1 MKKQKLII
9 VFLMAIMMI
18 LVSANEVK
26 AATRVTFSE
35 LENGRNL
42 YCIAGGAHLKD
53 SMEVRAKRNVTTTVN
68 GVTTTKTEYKYV
80 EAGIR
85 NYYRAS
91 GTKTINSSF
100 KSTKNERIA
109 AYLLYKGA
117 GYNSSVQGVIWHHTG
132 VFTKALRTSVTAN
145 GDARSRKGD
154 NRALY
159 NEAVRQANEKGASIS
174 LGSGI
179 KQASSKTQTDGTKVG
194 EKEEVIEDYKVGATS
209 DETNVKSDVV
219 ESFKVAASS
228 KSGDKATITGNKATI
243 ATENYKIGP
252 MSVKYNGTID
262 KVTLEYTGGGST
274 NKVQIEQ
281 GGKTFTDVSQIKSNT
296 KFYLINKTEKQ
307 VSKVKIHVFKKH
319 KYQKVK
325 YRTLRGS
332 YTKADIPSGWTY
344 VSGKYNSP
352 QSLLKIEK
360 VEEKTEETGA
370 EFTFNLKVKKGD
382 LELIKIGTYGI
393 DGETKTEKLE
403 GMKFKVYCNTLEKWV
418 KKIET
423 KVVTFGEFKEAQE
436 FTTDANGVISIKGLY
451 AAGFGNENYVYTLV
465 ETEGNKGYY
474 IDPIRISKT
483 SSDIKEDQDQK
494 IGHMQIDGKNYCSIE
509 NVTVFS
515 KNTNKI
521 EITDDRTSGDL
532 IIEKRDYTI
541 ENDESIKEEDKLKLQ
556 GAQFKIKL
564 VKSEAQFDEKGGLD
578 EKGKYIENKWLMS
591 NDKGT
596 YDYVDLTHD
605 KYLTGEDDPSKAGI
619 FETDENGK
627 IEIKGIV
634 NGTYEIY
641 EVKAPKGYDITKQD
655 KYDPEKQWVNCG
667 EVNISTKENKVTY
680 KILNKKI
687 ITKLEG
693 FVWID
698 GQPKGDKYDYIYK
711 EGSEDKLLGSSKD
724 IRDIDVELRKV
735 DGTLLATTKTVNGR
749 YEFIQK
755 DSGEDRNIYYWDLIN
770 SYVLFKYD
778 NDTYIAVDPFTGKEL
793 PINSKA
799 QEYQI
804 TAPKLNDQTIKDKK
818 DNAYPGEAVT
828 YKSSKTINDYKEIL
842 ENNKNISTGNY
853 SSDTL
858 KTTPLTGYY
867 NEDNYTVEHIN
878 LGLMP
883 KEKPTASVKT
893 HLAYSKVNMNGFKY
907 RYNYDEVLPG
917 TTGQQVDPIYPTEQE
932 QVSPRYYQFDK
943 VYPSD
948 ILAYQNDKNNN
959 KLAVYIVYRID
970 IFNTTPAEGDPNIY
984 KEEKMYINNLKVT
997 DFAGEFENT
1006 EGKKR
1011 EYFEIDTT
1019 QLDNDLDPSE
1029 QQKTISA
1036 WSEDG
1041 TLTDKAKDSINEDG
1055 IEAGKCKSVYVQFK
1069 MKDDLLDDFINKKVD
1084 QITPFKTTLNAY
1096 HEYLRTDNVW
1106 DEDGSAK
1113 QYEGAR
1119 QSNYPDRNEQT
1130 NKKYFVHR
1138 SIDIEETCNNLY
1150 LKFNLP
1156 EKQRTISGTVFEDTA
1171 TKENLDGNKNLG
1183 NGIYDNQE
1191 NTVKTVKVDL
1201 VTKTENDTYE
1211 TAKLYQLD
1219 ENGKVVRD
1227 ENGNIKTGTAV
1238 VEKGTEQDGTYKF
1251 EGVIPGYYYVRFTYG
1266 NGTQKIVDTN
1276 QKEIDNVN
1284 SVEYKST
1291 IITDGSIKNAMEAKD
1306 YKVINYVGSNML
1318 NDENKE
1324 YLKKAEWYKYTKQE
1338 DINNFTRYSTAVD
1351 DTKQRADIEKEA
1363 YSDNEY
1369 KLNEKKDNKDINA
1382 YTPKTGISIE
1392 NDQNLAGNEN
1402 INEFSNFNF
1411 GIITFPKTEITPV
1424 KEITNVKLTNQVG
1437 TVMTTGN
1444 PVDEPQYISDLSKLS
1459 ETGTT
1464 SAKAELD
1471 PNLIHGTQL
1480 ETTYKI
1486 TITNK
1491 SQLDYEGDSYYKYGE
1506 DAVDL
1511 KGVKVTEVEDY
1522 IDKKYKTNVE
1532 DLKDISSKIGELQ
1545 KDGTLKVT
1553 SEETNIEFKKKAP
1566 ETTGDQTSESTTT
1579 ENTQQN
1585 SEGSTTTTKTDTL
1598 SVKGWNRLKVGESQT
1613 VEYTA
1618 VATIASTADDLVYEN
1633 QARVVSMK
1641 LDKLIEL
1648 NAISENNDYWQ
1659 KTDNTIITIVPN
1671 TGKDKSNT
1679 YWIAGTI
1686 ALIVLGAGFV
1696 ILKKKVLK

>member
-9 VFLMAIMMI
+9 VFLMAIMII

-91 GTKTINSSF
+91 SIKTISSSF

-159 NEAVRQANEKGASIS
+159 NEAVRQAEEKGASIS

-194 EKEEVIEDYKVGATS
+194 EKEESIEDYKVGATT
-209 DETNVKSDVV
+209 DETNIKSDVV

-228 KSGDKATITGNKATI
+228 SKSAGKATIT
-243 ATENYKIGP
+243 TENYKVGP

-262 KVTLEYTGGGST
+262 KVTLEYTDGSKT
-274 NKVQIEQ
+274 DKVQIEQ
-281 GGKTFTDVSQIKSNT
+281 DGKTFTDVSKIKSNT
-296 KFYLINKTEKQ
+296 NFYLINKTEKQ

-352 QSLLKIEK
+352 QGLLKIEK
-360 VEEKTEETGA
+360 VEEKTENTEK

-418 KKIET
+418 KQVGDE
-423 KVVTFGEFKEAQE
+423 VTFGEFKEAQE

-532 IIEKRDYTI
+532 VIEKRDYTI
-541 ENDESIKEEDKLKLQ
+541 ENDKSIEDKLKLQ

-641 EVKAPKGYDITKQD
+641 EVKAPKGYDITKQEG
-655 KYDPEKQWVNCG
+655 YDPEKQWVNCG
-667 EVNISTKENKVTY
+667 KVNISTTENKVTY

-711 EGSEDKLLGSSKD
+711 DGSNDKLLDLDK
-724 IRDIDVELRKV
+724 DIDVELRKV

-749 YEFIQK
+749 YEFTK
-755 DSGEDRNIYYWDLIN
+755 TNKGEDIYYWDLIN

-778 NDTYIAVDPFTGKEL
+778 NDTYIAVDPFTGEEL

-842 ENNKNISTGNY
+842 ENNKNISSGNY

-917 TTGQQVDPIYPTEQE
+917 TNGQQVDPIYPTEQE

-1084 QITPFKTTLNAY
+1084 EITPFKTTLNAY

-1119 QSNYPDRNEQT
+1119 QSNYADRNEQT

-1138 SIDIEETCNNLY
+1138 SKDIEETCNNLY
-1150 LKFNLP
+1150 LKFKLP
-1156 EKQRTISGTVFEDTA
+1156 KKQRTISGTVFEDTA
-1171 TKENLDGNKNLG
+1171 TDDSKNNNQNLG
-1183 NGIYDNQE
+1183 NGIYDDKE
-1191 NTVKTVKVDL
+1191 STVQSVKVDL
-1201 VTKTENDTYE
+1201 VTPIGNNQYE

-1219 ENGKVVRD
+1219 ENGKVAHD

-1238 VEKGTEQDGTYKF
+1238 VSGTERAGTYKF

-1266 NGTQKIVDTN
+1266 NGDQKIIPISGD
-1276 QKEIDNVN
+1276 EIAVQ

-1291 IITDGSIKNAMEAKD
+1291 IITDDNIKTAMK
-1306 YKVINYVGSNML
+1306 NGN
-1318 NDENKE
+1318 NT
-1324 YLKKAEWYKYTKQE
+1324 EWYKYMGSTK
-1338 DINNFTRYSTAVD
+1338 YSTAVD
-1351 DTKQRADIEKEA
+1351 DTTQRAEIEG
-1363 YSDNEY
+1363 DNSY
-1369 KLNEKKDNKDINA
+1369 KLGKAKTSQLINA
-1382 YTPKTGISIE
+1382 YTPRTGISIE
-1392 NDQNLAGNEN
+1392 NDKNLAGVEH
-1402 INEFSNFNF
+1402 IEKFDGFNF

-1459 ETGTT
+1459 KTGTT

-1480 ETTYKI
+1480 ETTYRI
-1486 TITNK
+1486 TITNN
-1491 SQLDYEGDSYYKYGE
+1491 SQWDYGTVNKDGTITNDNYYKYGE
-1506 DAVDL
+1506 TNDQEL

-1545 KDGTLKVT
+1545 KDGTLNVT
-1553 SEETNIEFKKKAP
+1553 NEKTDIKFKKKAP
-1566 ETTGDQTSESTTT
+1566 ETTGNQTSESTTT
-1579 ENTQQN
+1579 ENTEQN

-1598 SVKGWNRLKVGESQT
+1598 SVTGWNRLKVGESQI

-1648 NAISENNDYWQ
+1648 NAIRENDYWK

>member
-9 VFLMAIMMI
+9 VFLIAIMMI

-68 GVTTTKTEYKYV
+68 GVTTTKTEYEYV

-85 NYYRAS
+85 NYYSAS
-91 GTKTINSSF
+91 GIKTISSSF

-159 NEAVRQANEKGASIS
+159 NEAVRQAEEKGASIS

-194 EKEEVIEDYKVGATS
+194 EKEESIEDYKVGATS
-209 DETNVKSDVV
+209 DETNIKSDVV

-228 KSGDKATITGNKATI
+228 SKSAGKATIT
-243 ATENYKIGP
+243 TENYKVGP

-262 KVTLEYTGGGST
+262 KVTLEYTDGSKT
-274 NKVQIEQ
+274 DKVQIEQ
-281 GGKTFTDVSQIKSNT
+281 DGKTFTDVSKIKSNT
-296 KFYLINKTEKQ
+296 NFYLINKTEKQ

-332 YTKADIPSGWTY
+332 YTKADLPSGWTY

-360 VEEKTEETGA
+360 VEEKTENTEK

-418 KKIET
+418 KQVGDE
-423 KVVTFGEFKEAQE
+423 VTFGEFKEAQE

-494 IGHMQIDGKNYCSIE
+494 IGHMQIDGKNYCTIE

-532 IIEKRDYTI
+532 VIEKRDYTI
-541 ENDESIKEEDKLKLQ
+541 ENDKSIEDKLKLQ

-605 KYLTGEDDPSKAGI
+605 KYLTGEDDPSKADI

-627 IEIKGIV
+627 IEIKGII

-711 EGSEDKLLGSSKD
+711 DGSNDKLLDLDK
-724 IRDIDVELRKV
+724 DIDVELRKV

-749 YEFIQK
+749 YEFTK
-755 DSGEDRNIYYWDLIN
+755 TNKGEDIYYWDLIN

-842 ENNKNISTGNY
+842 ENNKNISSGNY

-932 QVSPRYYQFDK
+932 QVSKKYYTFDK

-948 ILAYQNDKNNN
+948 IIAYQAKNAD
-959 KLAVYIVYRID
+959 LAVYIVYRID
-970 IFNTTPAEGDPNIY
+970 IFNTTPVEGDPNLY

-1011 EYFEIDTT
+1011 NYFEIDTT

-1084 QITPFKTTLNAY
+1084 EITPFKTTLNAY

-1119 QSNYPDRNEQT
+1119 QSTYADRNEQT

-1171 TKENLDGNKNLG
+1171 TDDSKNNNQNLG
-1183 NGIYDNQE
+1183 NGIYDDKE
-1191 NTVKTVKVDL
+1191 STVQSVKVDL
-1201 VTKTENDTYE
+1201 VTPIGNNQYE

-1219 ENGKVVRD
+1219 ENGKVAHD

-1238 VEKGTEQDGTYKF
+1238 VSGTERAGTYKF

-1266 NGTQKIVDTN
+1266 NGDQKIIPISGD
-1276 QKEIDNVN
+1276 EIAVQ

-1291 IITDGSIKNAMEAKD
+1291 IITDDNIKTAMK
-1306 YKVINYVGSNML
+1306 NGN
-1318 NDENKE
+1318 NT
-1324 YLKKAEWYKYTKQE
+1324 EWYKYMGSTK
-1338 DINNFTRYSTAVD
+1338 YSTAVD
-1351 DTKQRADIEKEA
+1351 DTTQRAEIEG
-1363 YSDNEY
+1363 DNSY
-1369 KLNEKKDNKDINA
+1369 KLGKAKTSQLINA
-1382 YTPKTGISIE
+1382 YTPRTGISIE
-1392 NDQNLAGNEN
+1392 NDKNLAGVEH
-1402 INEFSNFNF
+1402 IEKFDGFNF

-1459 ETGTT
+1459 KTGTT

-1480 ETTYKI
+1480 ETTYRI
-1486 TITNK
+1486 TITNN
-1491 SQLDYEGDSYYKYGE
+1491 SQWDYGTVNKDGTITNDNYYKYGE
-1506 DAVDL
+1506 TNDQEL
-1511 KGVKVTEVEDY
+1511 KGVEVTEVEDY

-1545 KDGTLKVT
+1545 KDGTLNVT
-1553 SEETNIEFKKKAP
+1553 NEKTDIKFKKKAP
-1566 ETTGDQTSESTTT
+1566 ETTGNQTSESTTT
-1579 ENTQQN
+1579 ENTEQN

-1598 SVKGWNRLKVGESQT
+1598 SVTGWNRLKVGESQI

-1648 NAISENNDYWQ
+1648 NAIRENDYWK

-1686 ALIVLGAGFV
+1686 ALIVLGAEFV

>member
-91 GTKTINSSF
+91 GTKTISSSF

-159 NEAVRQANEKGASIS
+159 NEAVRQAEEKGASIS

-194 EKEEVIEDYKVGATS
+194 EKEESIEDYKVGATS
-209 DETNVKSDVV
+209 DETNIKSDVV

-228 KSGDKATITGNKATI
+228 SKSAGKATIT
-243 ATENYKIGP
+243 TENYKVGP
-252 MSVKYNGTID
+252 MNVKYNGTID
-262 KVTLEYTGGGST
+262 KVTLEYTDGSKT
-274 NKVQIEQ
+274 DKVQIEQ
-281 GGKTFTDVSQIKSNT
+281 DGKTFTDVSKIKSNT
-296 KFYLINKTEKQ
+296 NFYLINKTEKQ

-332 YTKADIPSGWTY
+332 YTKADLPSGWTY

-360 VEEKTEETGA
+360 VEEKTENTEK

-382 LELIKIGTYGI
+382 VELIKIGTYGI

-418 KKIET
+418 KQVGDE
-423 KVVTFGEFKEAQE
+423 VTFGEFKEAQE

-494 IGHMQIDGKNYCSIE
+494 IGHMQIDGKNYCTIE

-532 IIEKRDYTI
+532 VIEKRDYTI
-541 ENDESIKEEDKLKLQ
+541 ENDKSIEDKLKLQ

-641 EVKAPKGYDITKQD
+641 EVKAPKGYDITKQEG
-655 KYDPEKQWVNCG
+655 YDPEKQWVNCG

-711 EGSEDKLLGSSKD
+711 DGSNDKLLDLDK
-724 IRDIDVELRKV
+724 DIDVELRKV

-749 YEFIQK
+749 YEFTK
-755 DSGEDRNIYYWDLIN
+755 TNKGEDIYYWDLIN

-842 ENNKNISTGNY
+842 ENNKNISSGNY

-932 QVSPRYYQFDK
+932 QVSKKYYTFDK

-948 ILAYQNDKNNN
+948 IIAYQAKNAD
-959 KLAVYIVYRID
+959 LAVYIVYRID
-970 IFNTTPAEGDPNIY
+970 IFNTTPVEGDPNLY

-1011 EYFEIDTT
+1011 NYFEIDTT

-1069 MKDDLLDDFINKKVD
+1069 MKDDLLDDFINKKV
-1084 QITPFKTTLNAY
+1084 QEITPFKTTLNAY

-1119 QSNYPDRNEQT
+1119 QSTYADRNEQT

-1156 EKQRTISGTVFEDTA
+1156 EKQRTISGIVFEDTA
-1171 TKENLDGNKNLG
+1171 TDDSKNDNQNLG
-1183 NGIYDNQE
+1183 NGIYDDKE
-1191 NTVKTVKVDL
+1191 STVQSVKVDL
-1201 VTKTENDTYE
+1201 VTPIENNQYE

-1219 ENGKVVRD
+1219 ENGKVAHD

-1238 VEKGTEQDGTYKF
+1238 VSGTERAGTYKF

-1266 NGTQKIVDTN
+1266 NGDQKIIPISGD
-1276 QKEIDNVN
+1276 EIAVQ

-1291 IITDGSIKNAMEAKD
+1291 IITDDNIKAAMK
-1306 YKVINYVGSNML
+1306 NGN
-1318 NDENKE
+1318 NT
-1324 YLKKAEWYKYTKQE
+1324 EWYKYMGSTK
-1338 DINNFTRYSTAVD
+1338 YSTAVD
-1351 DTKQRADIEKEA
+1351 DTTQRAEIEG
-1363 YSDNEY
+1363 DNSY
-1369 KLNEKKDNKDINA
+1369 KLGKAKTSQLINA
-1382 YTPKTGISIE
+1382 YTPRTGISIE
-1392 NDQNLAGNEN
+1392 NDKNLAGVEH
-1402 INEFSNFNF
+1402 IEKFDGFNF

-1459 ETGTT
+1459 KTGTT

-1480 ETTYKI
+1480 ETTYRI
-1486 TITNK
+1486 TITNN
-1491 SQLDYEGDSYYKYGE
+1491 SQYDYGTVNKDGTITNDNYYKYGE
-1506 DAVDL
+1506 TNDQEL
-1511 KGVKVTEVEDY
+1511 KGVEVTEVEDY

-1545 KDGTLKVT
+1545 KDGTLNVT
-1553 SEETNIEFKKKAP
+1553 NEKTDIKFKKKAP
-1566 ETTGDQTSESTTT
+1566 ETTSDQTSESTTT

-1598 SVKGWNRLKVGESQT
+1598 SVTGWNRLEVGESQT

-1618 VATIASTADDLVYEN
+1618 VATISSTADDLVYEN

-1648 NAISENNDYWQ
+1648 NAIREDDYWK

-1696 ILKKKVLK
+1696 ILKKKVLE

>member
-91 GTKTINSSF
+91 SIKTISSSF

-159 NEAVRQANEKGASIS
+159 NEAVRQAEEKGASIS

-194 EKEEVIEDYKVGATS
+194 EKEESIEDYKVGATT
-209 DETNVKSDVV
+209 DETNIKSDVV

-228 KSGDKATITGNKATI
+228 SKSAGKATIT
-243 ATENYKIGP
+243 TENYKVGP

-262 KVTLEYTGGGST
+262 KVTLEYTDGSKT
-274 NKVQIEQ
+274 DKVQIEQ
-281 GGKTFTDVSQIKSNT
+281 DGKTFTDVSKIKSNT
-296 KFYLINKTEKQ
+296 NFYLINKTEKQ

-352 QSLLKIEK
+352 QGLLKIEK
-360 VEEKTEETGA
+360 VEEKTENTEK

-418 KKIET
+418 KQVGDE
-423 KVVTFGEFKEAQE
+423 VTFGEFKEAQE

-532 IIEKRDYTI
+532 VIEKRDYTI
-541 ENDESIKEEDKLKLQ
+541 ENDKSIEDKLKLQ

-564 VKSEAQFDEKGGLD
+564 VKSEAQFDEKGGLN

-596 YDYVDLTHD
+596 DFIDLTHD
-605 KYLTGEDDPSKAGI
+605 KYLTEGDDPSKAGI

-641 EVKAPKGYDITKQD
+641 EVKAPKGYDITKQEG
-655 KYDPEKQWVNCG
+655 YDPEKQWVNCG
-667 EVNISTKENKVTY
+667 KVNISTKENKVTY

-711 EGSEDKLLGSSKD
+711 DGSNDKLLDLDK
-724 IRDIDVELRKV
+724 DIDVELRKV

-778 NDTYIAVDPFTGKEL
+778 NDTYIAVDPFTGEEL

-842 ENNKNISTGNY
+842 ENNKNISSGNY

-878 LGLMP
+878 LGLMS
-883 KEKPTASVKT
+883 KEIPTASVKT

-917 TTGQQVDPIYPTEQE
+917 TTGQQVEPIYPTEQE
-932 QVSPRYYQFDK
+932 QVSKKYYTFDK

-948 ILAYQNDKNNN
+948 IIAYQAKNAD
-959 KLAVYIVYRID
+959 LAVYIVYRID
-970 IFNTTPAEGDPNIY
+970 IFNTTPVEGDPNLY

-1011 EYFEIDTT
+1011 NYFEIDTT

-1041 TLTDKAKDSINEDG
+1041 TLTDKAKDFINEDG

-1084 QITPFKTTLNAY
+1084 EITPFKTTLNAY

-1119 QSNYPDRNEQT
+1119 QSTYADRNEQT

-1171 TKENLDGNKNLG
+1171 TDDSKNNNQNLG
-1183 NGIYDNQE
+1183 NGIYDDKE
-1191 NTVKTVKVDL
+1191 STVQSVKVDL
-1201 VTKTENDTYE
+1201 VTPKENNQYE
-1211 TAKLYQLD
+1211 TVKLYQLD
-1219 ENGKVVRD
+1219 ENGKVAHD

-1238 VEKGTEQDGTYKF
+1238 VSGTERAGTYKF

-1266 NGTQKIVDTN
+1266 NGDQKIIPISGD
-1276 QKEIDNVN
+1276 EIAVQ

-1291 IITDGSIKNAMEAKD
+1291 IITDDNIKTAMK
-1306 YKVINYVGSNML
+1306 NGN
-1318 NDENKE
+1318 NT
-1324 YLKKAEWYKYTKQE
+1324 EWYKYMGSTK
-1338 DINNFTRYSTAVD
+1338 YSTAVD
-1351 DTKQRADIEKEA
+1351 DTTQRAEIEG
-1363 YSDNEY
+1363 DNSY
-1369 KLNEKKDNKDINA
+1369 KLVKGKAETKTSQLINA
-1382 YTPKTGISIE
+1382 YTPRTGISIE
-1392 NDQNLAGNEN
+1392 NDKNLAGIEH
-1402 INEFSNFNF
+1402 IEKFDGFNF

-1444 PVDEPQYISDLSKLS
+1444 PADEPQYISDLSRIKS
-1459 ETGTT
+1459 KTGATK
-1464 SAKAELD
+1464 AKAELD

-1486 TITNK
+1486 TITNN
-1491 SQLDYEGDSYYKYGE
+1491 SRLDYGTVNKDGTITWNDSYYKYGE
-1506 DAVDL
+1506 ANPKEL
-1511 KGVKVTEVEDY
+1511 KGVEVTEVEDY
-1522 IDKKYKTNVE
+1522 IDKKYKTN
-1532 DLKDISSKIGELQ
+1532 DGDIKDISSKIEQLQ
-1545 KDGTLKVT
+1545 ENGKFKTIDGGTI
-1553 SEETNIEFKKKAP
+1553 NITKKAP
-1566 ETTGDQTSESTTT
+1566 ETTGDQTSKSTTT

-1598 SVKGWNRLKVGESQT
+1598 SVTGWNRLKVGESQT

-1648 NAISENNDYWQ
+1648 NAENDYW
-1659 KTDNTIITIVPN
+1659 KNTDNTMITIVPN

>member
-9 VFLMAIMMI
+9 VFLMAIMII

-91 GTKTINSSF
+91 SIKTISSSF

-159 NEAVRQANEKGASIS
+159 NEAVRQAEEKGASIS

-194 EKEEVIEDYKVGATS
+194 EKEESIEDYKVGATT
-209 DETNVKSDVV
+209 DETNIKSDVV

-228 KSGDKATITGNKATI
+228 SKSAGKATIT
-243 ATENYKIGP
+243 TENYKVGP

-262 KVTLEYTGGGST
+262 KVTLEYTDGSKT
-274 NKVQIEQ
+274 DKVQIEQ
-281 GGKTFTDVSQIKSNT
+281 DGKTFTDVSKIKSNT
-296 KFYLINKTEKQ
+296 NFYLINKTEKQ

-332 YTKADIPSGWTY
+332 YTKADIPSGWTC

-352 QSLLKIEK
+352 QGLLKIEK
-360 VEEKTEETGA
+360 VEEKTENTEK

-418 KKIET
+418 KQVGDE
-423 KVVTFGEFKEAQE
+423 VTFGEFKEAQE

-494 IGHMQIDGKNYCSIE
+494 IGYMQIDGKNYCTIE

-532 IIEKRDYTI
+532 VIEKRDYTI
-541 ENDESIKEEDKLKLQ
+541 ENDKSIEDKLKLQ

-564 VKSEAQFDEKGGLD
+564 VKSEAQFDEKGGLN

-641 EVKAPKGYDITKQD
+641 EVKAPKGYDITKQEG
-655 KYDPEKQWVNCG
+655 YDPEKQWVNCG
-667 EVNISTKENKVTY
+667 KVNISTTENKVTY

-711 EGSEDKLLGSSKD
+711 DGSNDKLLDLDK
-724 IRDIDVELRKV
+724 DIDVELRKV

-749 YEFIQK
+749 YEFTK
-755 DSGEDRNIYYWDLIN
+755 TNKGEDIYYWDLIN

-778 NDTYIAVDPFTGKEL
+778 NDTYIAVDPFTGEEL

-842 ENNKNISTGNY
+842 ENNKNISSGNY

-867 NEDNYTVEHIN
+867 NEDHYTVEHIN

-917 TTGQQVDPIYPTEQE
+917 TTGQQVEPIYPTEQE
-932 QVSPRYYQFDK
+932 QVSKKYYTFDK

-948 ILAYQNDKNNN
+948 IIAYQAKNAD
-959 KLAVYIVYRID
+959 LAVYIVYRID
-970 IFNTTPAEGDPNIY
+970 IFNTTPVEGDPNLY

-1011 EYFEIDTT
+1011 NYFEIDTT

-1084 QITPFKTTLNAY
+1084 EITPFKTTLNAY

-1113 QYEGAR
+1113 QYESAR
-1119 QSNYPDRNEQT
+1119 QSTYADRNEQT

-1171 TKENLDGNKNLG
+1171 TDDSKNNNQNLG
-1183 NGIYDNQE
+1183 NGIYDDKE
-1191 NTVKTVKVDL
+1191 STVQSVKVDL
-1201 VTKTENDTYE
+1201 VTPIGNNQYE

-1219 ENGKVVRD
+1219 ENGKVAHD

-1238 VEKGTEQDGTYKF
+1238 VSGTERAGTYKF

-1266 NGTQKIVDTN
+1266 NGDQKIIPISGD
-1276 QKEIDNVN
+1276 EIAVQ

-1291 IITDGSIKNAMEAKD
+1291 IITDDNIKTAMK
-1306 YKVINYVGSNML
+1306 NGN
-1318 NDENKE
+1318 NT
-1324 YLKKAEWYKYTKQE
+1324 EWYKYMGSTK
-1338 DINNFTRYSTAVD
+1338 YSTAVD
-1351 DTKQRADIEKEA
+1351 DTTQRAEIEG
-1363 YSDNEY
+1363 DNSY
-1369 KLNEKKDNKDINA
+1369 KLGKAKTSQLINA
-1382 YTPKTGISIE
+1382 YTPRTGISIE
-1392 NDQNLAGNEN
+1392 NDKNLAGVEH
-1402 INEFSNFNF
+1402 IEKFDGFNF

-1459 ETGTT
+1459 KTGTT

-1480 ETTYKI
+1480 ETTYRI
-1486 TITNK
+1486 TITNN
-1491 SQLDYEGDSYYKYGE
+1491 SQWDYGTVNKDGTITNDNYYKYGE
-1506 DAVDL
+1506 TNDQEL
-1511 KGVKVTEVEDY
+1511 KGVEVTEVEDY

-1532 DLKDISSKIGELQ
+1532 DLKDISSKIGKLQ
-1545 KDGTLKVT
+1545 KDGTLNVT
-1553 SEETNIEFKKKAP
+1553 NEKTDIKFKKKAP
-1566 ETTGDQTSESTTT
+1566 ETTGDQTSKSTTT
-1579 ENTQQN
+1579 ENTKQN

-1598 SVKGWNRLKVGESQT
+1598 SVTGWNRLKVGESQT

-1648 NAISENNDYWQ
+1648 NAENDYW
-1659 KTDNTIITIVPN
+1659 KNTDNTMITIVPN

>member
-26 AATRVTFSE
+26 AATKVTFSE

-68 GVTTTKTEYKYV
+68 GVTTTKTEYEYV

-85 NYYRAS
+85 NYYSAS
-91 GTKTINSSF
+91 GIKTISSSF

-159 NEAVRQANEKGASIS
+159 NEAVRQAEEKGASIS

-194 EKEEVIEDYKVGATS
+194 EKEESIEDYKVGTTS
-209 DETNVKSDVV
+209 DETNIKSDVV

-228 KSGDKATITGNKATI
+228 SKSAGKATIT
-243 ATENYKIGP
+243 TENYKVGP

-262 KVTLEYTGGGST
+262 KVTLEYTDGSKT
-274 NKVQIEQ
+274 DKVQIEQ
-281 GGKTFTDVSQIKSNT
+281 DGKTFTDVSKIKSNT
-296 KFYLINKTEKQ
+296 NFYLINKTEKQ

-332 YTKADIPSGWTY
+332 YTKADLPSGWTY

-360 VEEKTEETGA
+360 VEEKTENTEK

-418 KKIET
+418 KQVGDE
-423 KVVTFGEFKEAQE
+423 VTFGEFKEAQE

-494 IGHMQIDGKNYCSIE
+494 IGHMQIDGKTYCTIE

-711 EGSEDKLLGSSKD
+711 DGSNDKLLDLDK
-724 IRDIDVELRKV
+724 DIDVELRKV

-749 YEFIQK
+749 YEFTK
-755 DSGEDRNIYYWDLIN
+755 TNKGEDIYYWDLIN

-842 ENNKNISTGNY
+842 ENNKNISSGNY

-932 QVSPRYYQFDK
+932 QVSKKYYTFDK

-948 ILAYQNDKNNN
+948 IIAYQAKNAD
-959 KLAVYIVYRID
+959 LAVYIVYRID
-970 IFNTTPAEGDPNIY
+970 IFNTTPVEGDPNLY
-984 KEEKMYINNLKVT
+984 KEERMYINNLKVT
-997 DFAGEFENT
+997 DFAGKFKNKDGEMH
-1006 EGKKR
+1006 
-1011 EYFEIDTT
+1011 EYFAIDTT

-1069 MKDDLLDDFINKKVD
+1069 MKDELLDDFINKKV
-1084 QITPFKTTLNAY
+1084 QEITPFKTTLNAY

-1113 QYEGAR
+1113 QYEDAR
-1119 QSNYPDRNEQT
+1119 QSTYADRNEQT

-1171 TKENLDGNKNLG
+1171 TDDSKNDNQNLG
-1183 NGIYDNQE
+1183 NGIYDDDKE
-1191 NTVKTVKVDL
+1191 STVQSVKVDL
-1201 VTKTENDTYE
+1201 VTPIENNQYE

-1219 ENGKVVRD
+1219 ESGKVAHD

-1238 VEKGTEQDGTYKF
+1238 VLGTERAGTYKF

-1266 NGTQKIVDTN
+1266 NGDQKIIPISPISGD
-1276 QKEIDNVN
+1276 EIAVQ

-1291 IITDGSIKNAMEAKD
+1291 IITDDNIKTAMK
-1306 YKVINYVGSNML
+1306 NGN
-1318 NDENKE
+1318 NT
-1324 YLKKAEWYKYTKQE
+1324 EWYKYMGSTK
-1338 DINNFTRYSTAVD
+1338 YSTAVD
-1351 DTKQRADIEKEA
+1351 DTTQRAEIEG
-1363 YSDNEY
+1363 DNSY
-1369 KLNEKKDNKDINA
+1369 KLGKAKTSQLINA
-1382 YTPKTGISIE
+1382 YTPRTGISIE
-1392 NDQNLAGNEN
+1392 NDKKLAGVEH
-1402 INEFSNFNF
+1402 IEKFDGFNF

-1459 ETGTT
+1459 KTGGTT

-1480 ETTYKI
+1480 ETTYRI
-1486 TITNK
+1486 TITNT
-1491 SQLDYEGDSYYKYGE
+1491 SELDYGTVNENGTITWNDSYYKYGE
-1506 DAVDL
+1506 ANQKEL
-1511 KGVKVTEVEDY
+1511 KGVEVTEVEDY
-1522 IDKKYKTNVE
+1522 IDKKYKTN
-1532 DLKDISSKIGELQ
+1532 DGDFKDISSKIGELQ
-1545 KDGTLKVT
+1545 KDGKFNVT
-1553 SEETNIEFKKKAP
+1553 SESKDIKINKKSP
-1566 ETTGDQTSESTTT
+1566 EITGDQTSESTTT
-1579 ENTQQN
+1579 ENIQQN
-1585 SEGSTTTTKTDTL
+1585 SDGSTTTTKTDTL
-1598 SVKGWNRLKVGESQT
+1598 SVTGWNRLKVGESQT

-1648 NAISENNDYWQ
+1648 QAGNEKNWKDTT
-1659 KTDNTIITIVPN
+1659 KTIITIVPN

>member
-91 GTKTINSSF
+91 SIKTISSSF

-159 NEAVRQANEKGASIS
+159 NEAVRQAEEKGASIS

-194 EKEEVIEDYKVGATS
+194 EKEESIEDYKVGATT
-209 DETNVKSDVV
+209 DETNIKSDVV

-228 KSGDKATITGNKATI
+228 SKSAGKATIT
-243 ATENYKIGP
+243 TENYKVGP

-262 KVTLEYTGGGST
+262 KVTLEYTDGSKT
-274 NKVQIEQ
+274 DKVQIEQ
-281 GGKTFTDVSQIKSNT
+281 DGKTFTDVSKIKSNT
-296 KFYLINKTEKQ
+296 NFYLINKTEKQ

-352 QSLLKIEK
+352 QGLLKIEK
-360 VEEKTEETGA
+360 VEEKTENTEK

-418 KKIET
+418 KQVGDE
-423 KVVTFGEFKEAQE
+423 VTFGEFKEAQE

-532 IIEKRDYTI
+532 VIEKRDYTI
-541 ENDESIKEEDKLKLQ
+541 ENDKSIEDKLKLQ

-641 EVKAPKGYDITKQD
+641 EVKAPKGYDITKQEG
-655 KYDPEKQWVNCG
+655 YDPEKQWVNSG
-667 EVNISTKENKVTY
+667 KVNISTTENKVTY

-711 EGSEDKLLGSSKD
+711 DGSNDKLLDLDK
-724 IRDIDVELRKV
+724 DIDVELRKV

-749 YEFIQK
+749 YEFTK
-755 DSGEDRNIYYWDLIN
+755 TNKGEDIYYWDLIN

-842 ENNKNISTGNY
+842 KNNKNISSGNY

-917 TTGQQVDPIYPTEQE
+917 TKGQQVDPIYPTEQE
-932 QVSPRYYQFDK
+932 QVSKKYYTFDK

-948 ILAYQNDKNNN
+948 IIAYQAKNAD
-959 KLAVYIVYRID
+959 LAVYIVYRID
-970 IFNTTPAEGDPNIY
+970 IFNTTPVEGDPNLY

-1011 EYFEIDTT
+1011 NYFEIDTT

-1084 QITPFKTTLNAY
+1084 EITPFKTTLNAY

-1119 QSNYPDRNEQT
+1119 QSTYADRNEQT

-1171 TKENLDGNKNLG
+1171 TDDSKNNNQNLG
-1183 NGIYDNQE
+1183 NGIYDDKE
-1191 NTVKTVKVDL
+1191 STVQSVKVDL
-1201 VTKTENDTYE
+1201 VTPIGNNQYE

-1219 ENGKVVRD
+1219 ENGKVAHD

-1238 VEKGTEQDGTYKF
+1238 VSGTERAGTYKF

-1266 NGTQKIVDTN
+1266 NGDQKIIPISGD
-1276 QKEIDNVN
+1276 EIAVQ

-1291 IITDGSIKNAMEAKD
+1291 IITDDNIKTAMK
-1306 YKVINYVGSNML
+1306 NGN
-1318 NDENKE
+1318 NT
-1324 YLKKAEWYKYTKQE
+1324 EWYKYMGSTK
-1338 DINNFTRYSTAVD
+1338 YSTAVD
-1351 DTKQRADIEKEA
+1351 DTTQRAEIEG
-1363 YSDNEY
+1363 DNSY
-1369 KLNEKKDNKDINA
+1369 KLGKAKTSQLINA
-1382 YTPKTGISIE
+1382 YTPRTGISIE
-1392 NDQNLAGNEN
+1392 NDKNLAGVEH
-1402 INEFSNFNF
+1402 IEKFDGFNF

-1459 ETGTT
+1459 KTGTT

-1480 ETTYKI
+1480 ETTYRI
-1486 TITNK
+1486 TITNN
-1491 SQLDYEGDSYYKYGE
+1491 SQWDYGTVNKDGTITNDNYYKYGE
-1506 DAVDL
+1506 TNDQEL

-1545 KDGTLKVT
+1545 KDGTLNVT
-1553 SEETNIEFKKKAP
+1553 NEKTDIKFKKKAP
-1566 ETTGDQTSESTTT
+1566 ETTGNQTSESTTT
-1579 ENTQQN
+1579 ENTEQN

-1598 SVKGWNRLKVGESQT
+1598 SVTGWNRLKVGESQI

-1648 NAISENNDYWQ
+1648 NAIRENDYWK

>member
-26 AATRVTFSE
+26 AATKVTFSE

-68 GVTTTKTEYKYV
+68 GVTTTKTEYEYV

-85 NYYRAS
+85 NYYSAS
-91 GTKTINSSF
+91 GIKTISSSF

-159 NEAVRQANEKGASIS
+159 NEAVRQAEEKGASIS

-194 EKEEVIEDYKVGATS
+194 EKEESIEDYKVGATS
-209 DETNVKSDVV
+209 DETNIKSDVV

-228 KSGDKATITGNKATI
+228 SKSAGKATIT
-243 ATENYKIGP
+243 TENYKVGP

-262 KVTLEYTGGGST
+262 KVTLEYTDGSKT
-274 NKVQIEQ
+274 DKVQIEQ
-281 GGKTFTDVSQIKSNT
+281 DGKTFTDVSKIKSNT
-296 KFYLINKTEKQ
+296 NFYLINKTEKQ

-332 YTKADIPSGWTY
+332 YTKADLPSGWTY

-360 VEEKTEETGA
+360 VEEKTENTEK

-418 KKIET
+418 KQVGDE
-423 KVVTFGEFKEAQE
+423 VTFGEFKEAQE

-451 AAGFGNENYVYTLV
+451 AAGFGNKNYVYTLV

-494 IGHMQIDGKNYCSIE
+494 IGHMQIDGKNYCTIE

-532 IIEKRDYTI
+532 VIEKRDYTI
-541 ENDESIKEEDKLKLQ
+541 ENDKSIEDKLKLQ

-578 EKGKYIENKWLMS
+578 EKGNYIENKWLMS

-711 EGSEDKLLGSSKD
+711 DGSNDKLLDLDK
-724 IRDIDVELRKV
+724 DIDVELRKV

-749 YEFIQK
+749 YKFTK
-755 DSGEDRNIYYWDLIN
+755 TNKGEDIYYWDLIN

-842 ENNKNISTGNY
+842 ENNKNISSGNY

-932 QVSPRYYQFDK
+932 QVSKKYYTFDK

-948 ILAYQNDKNNN
+948 IIAYQAKNAD
-959 KLAVYIVYRID
+959 LAVYIVYRID
-970 IFNTTPAEGDPNIY
+970 IFNTTPVEGDPNLY

-1011 EYFEIDTT
+1011 NYFEIDTT

-1069 MKDDLLDDFINKKVD
+1069 MKDDLLDDFINKKV
-1084 QITPFKTTLNAY
+1084 QEITPFKTTLNAY

-1113 QYEGAR
+1113 QYEGTR
-1119 QSNYPDRNEQT
+1119 QSTYADRNEQT

-1171 TKENLDGNKNLG
+1171 TDDSKNDNQNLG
-1183 NGIYDNQE
+1183 NGIYDDKE
-1191 NTVKTVKVDL
+1191 STVQYVNVDL
-1201 VTKTENDTYE
+1201 VTPIGNNQYK

-1219 ENGKVVRD
+1219 ENGKVAHD
-1227 ENGNIKTGTAV
+1227 ENGNIKTATAV
-1238 VEKGTEQDGTYKF
+1238 VSGTERAGTYKF

-1266 NGTQKIVDTN
+1266 NGDQKIIPISGD
-1276 QKEIDNVN
+1276 EIAVQ

-1291 IITDGSIKNAMEAKD
+1291 IITDDNIKAAMKSG
-1306 YKVINYVGSNML
+1306 NNT
-1318 NDENKE
+1318 
-1324 YLKKAEWYKYTKQE
+1324 EWYKYMGSTK
-1338 DINNFTRYSTAVD
+1338 YSTAVD
-1351 DTKQRADIEKEA
+1351 DTTQRAKIEE
-1363 YSDNEY
+1363 DNNY
-1369 KLNEKKDNKDINA
+1369 KLGETKISQPINA

-1392 NDQNLAGNEN
+1392 NDKKLAGVEH
-1402 INEFSNFNF
+1402 IEKFDGFNF

-1459 ETGTT
+1459 KTGTT
-1464 SAKAELD
+1464 TAKAELD

-1480 ETTYKI
+1480 ETTYRI
-1486 TITNK
+1486 TITNN
-1491 SQLDYEGDSYYKYGE
+1491 SQYDYGTVNKDGTITNDNYYKYGE
-1506 DAVDL
+1506 TNNQEP
-1511 KGVKVTEVEDY
+1511 KGVEVTKVEDY

-1545 KDGTLKVT
+1545 KNGTLNVT
-1553 SEETNIEFKKKAP
+1553 SEAKKIKFEKKSP
-1566 ETTGDQTSESTTT
+1566 EITGDQTSESTTT

-1585 SEGSTTTTKTDTL
+1585 SDGSTTTTKTDTL
-1598 SVKGWNRLKVGESQT
+1598 SVTGWNRLKVGESQT

>member
-9 VFLMAIMMI
+9 VFLIAIMMI

-26 AATRVTFSE
+26 AEHVTFNE
-35 LENGRNL
+35 LTSNRYL
-42 YCIAGGAHLKD
+42 YCIAGGDPLKD
-53 SMEVRAKRNVTTTVN
+53 SMEVQAKRNVTTTVN

-91 GTKTINSSF
+91 SIKTISSSF
-100 KSTKNERIA
+100 KSSYQKRIA
-109 AYLLYKGA
+109 AYVLFNGTGHGIEPDYTPAQK
-117 GYNSSVQGVIWHHTG
+117 VIWKKKG
-132 VFTKALRTSVTAN
+132 IFSKALGVTVTNTNSFSFSGKAS
-145 GDARSRKGD
+145 DLFKKAKQ
-154 NRALY
+154 
-159 NEAVRQANEKGASIS
+159 QAKEKGASIS

-194 EKEEVIEDYKVGATS
+194 EKEELIEDYKVGATS

-228 KSGDKATITGNKATI
+228 SKSGGKATIT
-243 ATENYKIGP
+243 TENYKVGP
-252 MSVKYNGTID
+252 MSVKYDGTID
-262 KVTLEYTGGGST
+262 KVTLEYTDGSKT
-274 NKVQIEQ
+274 DKVQIEQ
-281 GGKTFTDVSQIKSNT
+281 GGKTFTDISEIKSNT

-319 KYQKVK
+319 KYQIVK
-325 YRTLRGS
+325 YRTLKGS
-332 YTKADIPSGWTY
+332 YVKADLPSGWKY

-360 VEEKTEETGA
+360 VEEKTENTEK

-451 AAGFGNENYVYTLV
+451 AAGFGNKNYVYTLV

-494 IGHMQIDGKNYCSIE
+494 IGHMQIDGKNYCTIE

-532 IIEKRDYTI
+532 VIEKRDYTI
-541 ENDESIKEEDKLKLQ
+541 ENDKSIEDKLKLQ

-641 EVKAPKGYDITKQD
+641 EVKAPKGYDITKQ
-655 KYDPEKQWVNCG
+655 KGYDPEKQWVNCG

-711 EGSEDKLLGSSKD
+711 DGSNDKLLDLDK
-724 IRDIDVELRKV
+724 DIDVELRKV

-749 YEFIQK
+749 YEFTK
-755 DSGEDRNIYYWDLIN
+755 TNKGEDIYYWDLIN

-778 NDTYIAVDPFTGKEL
+778 NDTYIAVDPFTGEEL

-842 ENNKNISTGNY
+842 ENNKNISSGNY

-867 NEDNYTVEHIN
+867 NETNYTVEHIN

-917 TTGQQVDPIYPTEQE
+917 TKGQQVDPIYPTEQE
-932 QVSPRYYQFDK
+932 QVSKKYYTFDK

-948 ILAYQNDKNNN
+948 IIAYQAKNAD
-959 KLAVYIVYRID
+959 LAVYIVYRID
-970 IFNTTPAEGDPNIY
+970 IFNTTPVEGDPNLY

-997 DFAGEFENT
+997 DFAGKFENT

-1011 EYFEIDTT
+1011 NYFEIDTT

-1084 QITPFKTTLNAY
+1084 EITPFKTTLNAY

-1119 QSNYPDRNEQT
+1119 QSTYADRNEQT

-1171 TKENLDGNKNLG
+1171 TDDSKNNNQNLG
-1183 NGIYDNQE
+1183 NGIYDDKE
-1191 NTVKTVKVDL
+1191 STVQSVKVDL
-1201 VTKTENDTYE
+1201 VTPIGNNQYE

-1219 ENGKVVRD
+1219 ENGKVAHD

-1238 VEKGTEQDGTYKF
+1238 VSGTERAGTYKF

-1266 NGTQKIVDTN
+1266 NGDQKIIPISGD
-1276 QKEIDNVN
+1276 EIAVQ

-1291 IITDGSIKNAMEAKD
+1291 IITDDNIKTAMK
-1306 YKVINYVGSNML
+1306 NGN
-1318 NDENKE
+1318 NT
-1324 YLKKAEWYKYTKQE
+1324 EWYKYMGSTK
-1338 DINNFTRYSTAVD
+1338 YSTAVD
-1351 DTKQRADIEKEA
+1351 DTTQRAEIEG
-1363 YSDNEY
+1363 DNSY
-1369 KLNEKKDNKDINA
+1369 KLGKAKTSQLINA
-1382 YTPKTGISIE
+1382 YTPRTGISIE
-1392 NDQNLAGNEN
+1392 NDKNLAGVEH
-1402 INEFSNFNF
+1402 IEKFDGFNF

-1459 ETGTT
+1459 KTGTT

-1480 ETTYKI
+1480 ETTYRI
-1486 TITNK
+1486 TITNN
-1491 SQLDYEGDSYYKYGE
+1491 SQWDYGTVNKDGTITNDNYYKYGE
-1506 DAVDL
+1506 TNDQEL

-1545 KDGTLKVT
+1545 KDGTLNVT
-1553 SEETNIEFKKKAP
+1553 NEKTDIKFKKKAP
-1566 ETTGDQTSESTTT
+1566 ETTGDKTSESTTT
-1579 ENTQQN
+1579 ENTEQN

-1598 SVKGWNRLKVGESQT
+1598 SVTGWNRLKVGESQI

-1648 NAISENNDYWQ
+1648 NAIRENDYWK

>member
-91 GTKTINSSF
+91 GTKTISSSF

-145 GDARSRKGD
+145 GDARLRKGD

-159 NEAVRQANEKGASIS
+159 NEAVRQAEEKGASIS

-194 EKEEVIEDYKVGATS
+194 EKEESIEDYKVGATS
-209 DETNVKSDVV
+209 DETNIKSDVV

-228 KSGDKATITGNKATI
+228 SKSAGKATIT
-243 ATENYKIGP
+243 TENYKVGP
-252 MSVKYNGTID
+252 MNVKYNGTID
-262 KVTLEYTGGGST
+262 KVTLEYTDGSKT
-274 NKVQIEQ
+274 DKVQIEQ
-281 GGKTFTDVSQIKSNT
+281 DGKTFTDVSKIKSNT
-296 KFYLINKTEKQ
+296 NFYLINKTEKQ

-332 YTKADIPSGWTY
+332 YTKADLPSGWTY

-360 VEEKTEETGA
+360 VEEKTENTEK

-382 LELIKIGTYGI
+382 VELIKIGTYGI

-418 KKIET
+418 KQVGDE
-423 KVVTFGEFKEAQE
+423 VTFGEFKEAQE

-494 IGHMQIDGKNYCSIE
+494 IGHMQIDGKNYCTIE

-532 IIEKRDYTI
+532 VIEKRDYTI
-541 ENDESIKEEDKLKLQ
+541 ENDKSIEDKLKLQ

-641 EVKAPKGYDITKQD
+641 EVKAPKGYDITKQEG
-655 KYDPEKQWVNCG
+655 YDPEKQWVNCG

-711 EGSEDKLLGSSKD
+711 DGSNDKLLDLDK
-724 IRDIDVELRKV
+724 DIDVELRKV

-749 YEFIQK
+749 YEFTK
-755 DSGEDRNIYYWDLIN
+755 TNKGEDIYYWDLIN

-828 YKSSKTINDYKEIL
+828 YKSSKTNNDYKEIL
-842 ENNKNISTGNY
+842 ENNKNISSGNY

-932 QVSPRYYQFDK
+932 QVSKKYYTFDK

-948 ILAYQNDKNNN
+948 IIAYQAKNAD
-959 KLAVYIVYRID
+959 LAVYIVYRID
-970 IFNTTPAEGDPNIY
+970 IFNTTPVEGDPNLY

-1011 EYFEIDTT
+1011 NYFEIDTT

-1069 MKDDLLDDFINKKVD
+1069 MKDDLLDDFINKKV
-1084 QITPFKTTLNAY
+1084 QEITPFKTTLNAY

-1119 QSNYPDRNEQT
+1119 QSTYADRNEQT

-1156 EKQRTISGTVFEDTA
+1156 EKQRTISGIVFEDTA
-1171 TKENLDGNKNLG
+1171 TDDSKNDNQNLG
-1183 NGIYDNQE
+1183 NGIYDDKE
-1191 NTVKTVKVDL
+1191 STVQSVKVDL
-1201 VTKTENDTYE
+1201 VTPIENNQYE

-1219 ENGKVVRD
+1219 ENGKVAHD

-1238 VEKGTEQDGTYKF
+1238 VSGTERAGTYKF

-1266 NGTQKIVDTN
+1266 NGDQKIIPISGD
-1276 QKEIDNVN
+1276 EIAVQ

-1291 IITDGSIKNAMEAKD
+1291 IITDDNIKAAMK
-1306 YKVINYVGSNML
+1306 NGN
-1318 NDENKE
+1318 NT
-1324 YLKKAEWYKYTKQE
+1324 EWYKYMGSTK
-1338 DINNFTRYSTAVD
+1338 YSTAVD
-1351 DTKQRADIEKEA
+1351 DTTQRAEIEG
-1363 YSDNEY
+1363 DNSY
-1369 KLNEKKDNKDINA
+1369 KLGKAKTSQLINA
-1382 YTPKTGISIE
+1382 YTPRTGISIE
-1392 NDQNLAGNEN
+1392 NDKNLAGVEH
-1402 INEFSNFNF
+1402 IEKFDGFNF

-1459 ETGTT
+1459 KTGTT

-1480 ETTYKI
+1480 ETTYRI
-1486 TITNK
+1486 TITNN
-1491 SQLDYEGDSYYKYGE
+1491 SQYDYGTVNKDGTITNDNYYKYGE
-1506 DAVDL
+1506 TNDQEL
-1511 KGVKVTEVEDY
+1511 KGVEVTEVEDY

-1545 KDGTLKVT
+1545 KDGTLNVT
-1553 SEETNIEFKKKAP
+1553 NEKTDIKFKKKAP
-1566 ETTGDQTSESTTT
+1566 ETTSDQTSESTTT

-1598 SVKGWNRLKVGESQT
+1598 SVTGWNRLEVGESQT

-1618 VATIASTADDLVYEN
+1618 VATISSTADDLVYEN

-1648 NAISENNDYWQ
+1648 NAIREDDYWK

-1696 ILKKKVLK
+1696 ILKKKVLE

>member
-26 AATRVTFSE
+26 AEHVTFNE
-35 LENGRNL
+35 LTSNRYL
-42 YCIAGGAHLKD
+42 YCIAGGDPLKD
-53 SMEVRAKRNVTTTVN
+53 SMEVQAKEYVTTTTN
-68 GVTTTKTEYKYV
+68 GVTTTKIKY
-80 EAGIR
+80 ENKTATIW
-85 NYYRAS
+85 NYYNSS
-91 GTKTINSSF
+91 GIKTISSSF
-100 KSTKNERIA
+100 KSSYQKRIA
-109 AYLLYKGA
+109 AYVLFNGTGHGIKPDYTPAQK
-117 GYNSSVQGVIWHHTG
+117 VIWKKKG
-132 VFTKALRTSVTAN
+132 IFSKALGVTVTNTNSFSFSGKAS
-145 GDARSRKGD
+145 DLFKKAKQ
-154 NRALY
+154 
-159 NEAVRQANEKGASIS
+159 QAKEKGASIS

-228 KSGDKATITGNKATI
+228 SKSGGKATIT
-243 ATENYKIGP
+243 TENYKVGP
-252 MSVKYNGTID
+252 MSVKYDGTID
-262 KVTLEYTGGGST
+262 KVTLEYTDGSKT
-274 NKVQIEQ
+274 DKVQIEQ
-281 GGKTFTDVSQIKSNT
+281 GGKTFTDVSQIEKNT
-296 KFYLINKTEKQ
+296 KFYLINKAGKQ

-319 KYQKVK
+319 KYQIVK
-325 YRTLRGS
+325 YRTLKGS
-332 YTKADIPSGWTY
+332 YTKADLPSGWKY
-344 VSGKYNSP
+344 VSGKYDSP

-360 VEEKTEETGA
+360 VEEKTENTEK
-370 EFTFNLKVKKGD
+370 EFTFNLKVKKGN

-451 AAGFGNENYVYTLV
+451 AAGFGNKNYVYTLV

-494 IGHMQIDGKNYCSIE
+494 IGHMQIDGKNYCTIE

-532 IIEKRDYTI
+532 VIEKRDYTI
-541 ENDESIKEEDKLKLQ
+541 ENDKSIEDKLKLQ

-596 YDYVDLTHD
+596 DYVDLTHD

-641 EVKAPKGYDITKQD
+641 EVKAPKGYDITKQEG
-655 KYDPEKQWVNCG
+655 YDPEKQWVNCG
-667 EVNISTKENKVTY
+667 KVNISTKENKVTY

-711 EGSEDKLLGSSKD
+711 DGSNDKLLDLDK
-724 IRDIDVELRKV
+724 DIDVELRKV

-749 YEFIQK
+749 YEFTK
-755 DSGEDRNIYYWDLIN
+755 TNKGEDIYYWDLIN

-842 ENNKNISTGNY
+842 ENNKNISSGNY

-932 QVSPRYYQFDK
+932 QVSKKYYTFDK

-948 ILAYQNDKNNN
+948 IIAYQAKNAD
-959 KLAVYIVYRID
+959 LAVYIVYRID
-970 IFNTTPAEGDPNIY
+970 IFNTTPVEGDPNLY

-1011 EYFEIDTT
+1011 NYFEIDTT

-1069 MKDDLLDDFINKKVD
+1069 MKDDLLDDFINKKV
-1084 QITPFKTTLNAY
+1084 QEITPFKTTLNAY

-1119 QSNYPDRNEQT
+1119 QSTYADRNEQT

-1171 TKENLDGNKNLG
+1171 TDDSKNDNQNLG
-1183 NGIYDNQE
+1183 NGIYDDKE
-1191 NTVKTVKVDL
+1191 STVQYVNVDL
-1201 VTKTENDTYE
+1201 VTPIGNNQYE

-1219 ENGKVVRD
+1219 ENGKVAHD
-1227 ENGNIKTGTAV
+1227 ENGNIKTATAV
-1238 VEKGTEQDGTYKF
+1238 VSGTERAGTYKF

-1266 NGTQKIVDTN
+1266 NGDQKIIPISGD
-1276 QKEIDNVN
+1276 EIAVQ

-1291 IITDGSIKNAMEAKD
+1291 IITDDNIKAAMKSG
-1306 YKVINYVGSNML
+1306 NNT
-1318 NDENKE
+1318 
-1324 YLKKAEWYKYTKQE
+1324 EWYKYMGSTK
-1338 DINNFTRYSTAVD
+1338 YSTAVD
-1351 DTKQRADIEKEA
+1351 DTTQRAEIEG
-1363 YSDNEY
+1363 DNSY
-1369 KLNEKKDNKDINA
+1369 KLGKAKTSQLINA
-1382 YTPKTGISIE
+1382 YTPRTGISIE
-1392 NDQNLAGNEN
+1392 NDKKLAGVEH
-1402 INEFSNFNF
+1402 IEKFDGFNF

-1459 ETGTT
+1459 KTGTP

-1480 ETTYKI
+1480 ETTYRI
-1486 TITNK
+1486 TITNN
-1491 SQLDYEGDSYYKYGE
+1491 SQYDYGTVNKDGTITNDNYYKYGE
-1506 DAVDL
+1506 TNDQEL
-1511 KGVKVTEVEDY
+1511 KGVEVTEVEDY

-1545 KDGTLKVT
+1545 KNGTLNVT
-1553 SEETNIEFKKKAP
+1553 SEAKNIKFEKKAP

-1579 ENTQQN
+1579 ENTEQN

-1598 SVKGWNRLKVGESQT
+1598 SVTGWNRLKVGESQI

-1648 NAISENNDYWQ
+1648 NAIRENDYWK

>member
-91 GTKTINSSF
+91 SIKTISSSF

-159 NEAVRQANEKGASIS
+159 NEAVRQAEEKGASIS

-194 EKEEVIEDYKVGATS
+194 EKEESIEDYKVGATT
-209 DETNVKSDVV
+209 DETNIKSDVV

-228 KSGDKATITGNKATI
+228 SKSAGKATIT
-243 ATENYKIGP
+243 TENYKVGP

-262 KVTLEYTGGGST
+262 KVTLEYTDGSKT
-274 NKVQIEQ
+274 DKVQIEQ
-281 GGKTFTDVSQIKSNT
+281 DGKTFTDVSKIKSNT
-296 KFYLINKTEKQ
+296 NFYLINKTEKQ

-352 QSLLKIEK
+352 QGLLKIEK
-360 VEEKTEETGA
+360 VEEKTENTEK

-418 KKIET
+418 KQVGDE
-423 KVVTFGEFKEAQE
+423 VTFGEFKEAQE

-532 IIEKRDYTI
+532 VIEKRDYTI
-541 ENDESIKEEDKLKLQ
+541 EKDKSIEDKLKLQ

-641 EVKAPKGYDITKQD
+641 EVKAPKGYDITKQEG
-655 KYDPEKQWVNCG
+655 YDPEKQWVNCG
-667 EVNISTKENKVTY
+667 KVNISTTENKVTY

-711 EGSEDKLLGSSKD
+711 DGSNDKLLDLDK
-724 IRDIDVELRKV
+724 DIDVELRKV

-749 YEFIQK
+749 YEFTK
-755 DSGEDRNIYYWDLIN
+755 TNKGEDIYYWDLIN

-778 NDTYIAVDPFTGKEL
+778 NDTYIAVDPFTGEEL

-842 ENNKNISTGNY
+842 ENNKNISSGNY

-878 LGLMP
+878 LGLMS
-883 KEKPTASVKT
+883 KEIPTASVKT

-917 TTGQQVDPIYPTEQE
+917 TTGQQVEPIYPTEQE
-932 QVSPRYYQFDK
+932 QVSKKYYTFDK

-948 ILAYQNDKNNN
+948 IIAYQAKNAD
-959 KLAVYIVYRID
+959 LAVYIVYRID
-970 IFNTTPAEGDPNIY
+970 IFNTTPVEGDPNLY

-1011 EYFEIDTT
+1011 NYFEIDTT

-1041 TLTDKAKDSINEDG
+1041 TLTDKAKDFINEDG

-1084 QITPFKTTLNAY
+1084 EITPFKTTLNAY

-1119 QSNYPDRNEQT
+1119 QSTYADRNEQT

-1171 TKENLDGNKNLG
+1171 TDDSKNNNQNLG
-1183 NGIYDNQE
+1183 NGIYDDKE
-1191 NTVKTVKVDL
+1191 STVQSVKVDL
-1201 VTKTENDTYE
+1201 VTPKENNQYE
-1211 TAKLYQLD
+1211 TVKLYQLD
-1219 ENGKVVRD
+1219 ENGKVAHD

-1238 VEKGTEQDGTYKF
+1238 VSGTERAGTYKF

-1266 NGTQKIVDTN
+1266 NGDQKIIPISGD
-1276 QKEIDNVN
+1276 EIAVQ

-1291 IITDGSIKNAMEAKD
+1291 IITDDNIKTAMK
-1306 YKVINYVGSNML
+1306 NGN
-1318 NDENKE
+1318 NT
-1324 YLKKAEWYKYTKQE
+1324 EWYKYMGSTK
-1338 DINNFTRYSTAVD
+1338 YSTAVD
-1351 DTKQRADIEKEA
+1351 DTTQRAEIEG
-1363 YSDNEY
+1363 DNSY
-1369 KLNEKKDNKDINA
+1369 KLVKGKAETKTSQLINA
-1382 YTPKTGISIE
+1382 YTPRTGISIE
-1392 NDQNLAGNEN
+1392 NDKNLAGIEH
-1402 INEFSNFNF
+1402 IEKFDGFNF

-1444 PVDEPQYISDLSKLS
+1444 PADEPQYISDLSRIKS
-1459 ETGTT
+1459 KTGATK
-1464 SAKAELD
+1464 AKAELD

-1486 TITNK
+1486 TITNN
-1491 SQLDYEGDSYYKYGE
+1491 SRLDYGTVNKDGTITWNDSYYKYGE
-1506 DAVDL
+1506 ANPKEL
-1511 KGVKVTEVEDY
+1511 KGVEVTEVEDY
-1522 IDKKYKTNVE
+1522 IDKKYKTN
-1532 DLKDISSKIGELQ
+1532 DGDIKDISSKIEQLQ
-1545 KDGTLKVT
+1545 ENGKFKTIDGGTI
-1553 SEETNIEFKKKAP
+1553 NITKKAP
-1566 ETTGDQTSESTTT
+1566 ETTGDQTSKSTTT

-1598 SVKGWNRLKVGESQT
+1598 SVTGWNRLKVGESQT

-1648 NAISENNDYWQ
+1648 NAENDYW
-1659 KTDNTIITIVPN
+1659 KNTDNTMITIVPN

>member
-91 GTKTINSSF
+91 GTKTISSSF

-159 NEAVRQANEKGASIS
+159 NEAVRQAEEKGASIS

-194 EKEEVIEDYKVGATS
+194 EKEESIEDYKVGATS
-209 DETNVKSDVV
+209 DETNIKSDVV

-228 KSGDKATITGNKATI
+228 SKSAGKATIT
-243 ATENYKIGP
+243 TENYKVGP
-252 MSVKYNGTID
+252 MNVKYNGTID
-262 KVTLEYTGGGST
+262 KVTLEYTDGSKT
-274 NKVQIEQ
+274 DKVQIEQ
-281 GGKTFTDVSQIKSNT
+281 DGKTFTDVSKIKSNT
-296 KFYLINKTEKQ
+296 NFYLINKTEKQ

-332 YTKADIPSGWTY
+332 YTKADLPSGWTY

-360 VEEKTEETGA
+360 VEEKTENTEK

-382 LELIKIGTYGI
+382 VELIKIGTYGI

-418 KKIET
+418 KQVGDE
-423 KVVTFGEFKEAQE
+423 VTFGEFKEAQE

-494 IGHMQIDGKNYCSIE
+494 IGHMQIDGKNYCIIE

-532 IIEKRDYTI
+532 VIEKRDYTI
-541 ENDESIKEEDKLKLQ
+541 ENDKSIEDKLKLQ

-641 EVKAPKGYDITKQD
+641 EVKAPKGYDITKQEG
-655 KYDPEKQWVNCG
+655 YDPEKQWVNCG

-711 EGSEDKLLGSSKD
+711 DGSNDKLLDLDK
-724 IRDIDVELRKV
+724 DIDVELRKV

-749 YEFIQK
+749 YEFTK
-755 DSGEDRNIYYWDLIN
+755 TNKGEDIYYWDLIN

-828 YKSSKTINDYKEIL
+828 YKSSKTNNDYKEIL
-842 ENNKNISTGNY
+842 ENNKNISSGNY

-932 QVSPRYYQFDK
+932 QVSKKYYTFDK

-948 ILAYQNDKNNN
+948 IIAYQAKNAD
-959 KLAVYIVYRID
+959 LAVYIVYRID
-970 IFNTTPAEGDPNIY
+970 IFNTTPVEGDPNLY

-1011 EYFEIDTT
+1011 NYFEIDTT

-1069 MKDDLLDDFINKKVD
+1069 MKDDLLDDFINKKV
-1084 QITPFKTTLNAY
+1084 QEITPFKTTLNAY

-1119 QSNYPDRNEQT
+1119 QSTYADRNEQT

-1156 EKQRTISGTVFEDTA
+1156 EKQRTISGIVFEDTA
-1171 TKENLDGNKNLG
+1171 TDDSKNDNQNLG
-1183 NGIYDNQE
+1183 NGIYDDKE
-1191 NTVKTVKVDL
+1191 STVQSVKVDL
-1201 VTKTENDTYE
+1201 VTPIENNQYE

-1219 ENGKVVRD
+1219 ENGKVAHD

-1238 VEKGTEQDGTYKF
+1238 VSGTERAGTYKF

-1266 NGTQKIVDTN
+1266 NGDQKIIPISGD
-1276 QKEIDNVN
+1276 EIAVQ

-1291 IITDGSIKNAMEAKD
+1291 IITDDNIKAAMK
-1306 YKVINYVGSNML
+1306 NGN
-1318 NDENKE
+1318 NT
-1324 YLKKAEWYKYTKQE
+1324 EWYKYMGSTK
-1338 DINNFTRYSTAVD
+1338 YSTAVD
-1351 DTKQRADIEKEA
+1351 DTTQRAEIEG
-1363 YSDNEY
+1363 DNSY
-1369 KLNEKKDNKDINA
+1369 KLGKAKTSQLINA
-1382 YTPKTGISIE
+1382 YTPRTGISIE
-1392 NDQNLAGNEN
+1392 NDKNLAGVEH
-1402 INEFSNFNF
+1402 IEKFDGFNF

-1459 ETGTT
+1459 KTGTT

-1480 ETTYKI
+1480 ETTYRI
-1486 TITNK
+1486 TITNN
-1491 SQLDYEGDSYYKYGE
+1491 SQYDYGTVNKDGTITNDNYYKYGE
-1506 DAVDL
+1506 TNDQEL
-1511 KGVKVTEVEDY
+1511 KGVEVTEVEDY

-1545 KDGTLKVT
+1545 KDGTLNVT
-1553 SEETNIEFKKKAP
+1553 NEKTDIKFKKKAP
-1566 ETTGDQTSESTTT
+1566 ETTSDQTSESTTT

-1598 SVKGWNRLKVGESQT
+1598 SVTGWNRLEVGESQT

-1618 VATIASTADDLVYEN
+1618 VATISSTADDLVYEN

-1648 NAISENNDYWQ
+1648 NAIREDDYWK

>member
-91 GTKTINSSF
+91 SIKTISSSF

-159 NEAVRQANEKGASIS
+159 NEAVRQAEEKGASIS

-194 EKEEVIEDYKVGATS
+194 EKEESIEDYKVGATT
-209 DETNVKSDVV
+209 DETNIKSDVV

-228 KSGDKATITGNKATI
+228 SKSAGKATIT
-243 ATENYKIGP
+243 TENYKVGP

-262 KVTLEYTGGGST
+262 KVTLEYTDGSKT
-274 NKVQIEQ
+274 DKVQIEQ
-281 GGKTFTDVSQIKSNT
+281 DGKTFTDVSKIKSNT
-296 KFYLINKTEKQ
+296 NFYLINKTEKQ

-352 QSLLKIEK
+352 QGLLKIEK
-360 VEEKTEETGA
+360 VEEKTENTEK

-418 KKIET
+418 KQVGDE
-423 KVVTFGEFKEAQE
+423 VTFGEFKEAQE

-532 IIEKRDYTI
+532 VIEKRDYTI
-541 ENDESIKEEDKLKLQ
+541 ENDKSIEDKLKLQ

-641 EVKAPKGYDITKQD
+641 EVKAPKGYDITKQEG
-655 KYDPEKQWVNCG
+655 YDPEKQWVNCG
-667 EVNISTKENKVTY
+667 KVNISTTENKVTY

-711 EGSEDKLLGSSKD
+711 DGSNDKLLDLDK
-724 IRDIDVELRKV
+724 DIDVELRKV

-749 YEFIQK
+749 YEFTK
-755 DSGEDRNIYYWDLIN
+755 TNKGEDIYYWDLIN

-778 NDTYIAVDPFTGKEL
+778 NDTYIAVDPFTGEEL

-842 ENNKNISTGNY
+842 ENNKNISSGNY

-878 LGLMP
+878 LGLMS
-883 KEKPTASVKT
+883 KEIPTASVKT

-917 TTGQQVDPIYPTEQE
+917 TTGQQVEPIYPTEQE
-932 QVSPRYYQFDK
+932 QVSKKYYTFDK

-948 ILAYQNDKNNN
+948 IIAYQAKNAD
-959 KLAVYIVYRID
+959 LAVYIVYRID
-970 IFNTTPAEGDPNIY
+970 IFNTTPVEGDPNLY

-1011 EYFEIDTT
+1011 NYFEIDTT

-1084 QITPFKTTLNAY
+1084 EITPFKTTLNAY

-1119 QSNYPDRNEQT
+1119 QSTYADRNEQT

-1171 TKENLDGNKNLG
+1171 TDDSKNNNQNLG
-1183 NGIYDNQE
+1183 NGIYDDKE
-1191 NTVKTVKVDL
+1191 STVQSVKVDL
-1201 VTKTENDTYE
+1201 VTPKENNQYE
-1211 TAKLYQLD
+1211 TVKLYQLD
-1219 ENGKVVRD
+1219 ENGKVAHD

-1238 VEKGTEQDGTYKF
+1238 VSGTERAGTYKF

-1266 NGTQKIVDTN
+1266 NGDQKIIPISGD
-1276 QKEIDNVN
+1276 EIAVQ

-1291 IITDGSIKNAMEAKD
+1291 IITDDNIKTAMK
-1306 YKVINYVGSNML
+1306 NGN
-1318 NDENKE
+1318 NT
-1324 YLKKAEWYKYTKQE
+1324 EWYKYMGSTK
-1338 DINNFTRYSTAVD
+1338 YSTAVD
-1351 DTKQRADIEKEA
+1351 DTTQRAEIEG
-1363 YSDNEY
+1363 DNSY
-1369 KLNEKKDNKDINA
+1369 KLVKGKAETKTSQLINA
-1382 YTPKTGISIE
+1382 YTPRTGISIE
-1392 NDQNLAGNEN
+1392 NDKNLAGIEH
-1402 INEFSNFNF
+1402 IEKFDGFNF

-1444 PVDEPQYISDLSKLS
+1444 PADEPQYISDLSRIKS
-1459 ETGTT
+1459 KTGATK
-1464 SAKAELD
+1464 AKAELD

-1486 TITNK
+1486 TITNN
-1491 SQLDYEGDSYYKYGE
+1491 SRLDYGTVNKDGTITWNDSYYKYGE
-1506 DAVDL
+1506 ANPKEL
-1511 KGVKVTEVEDY
+1511 KGVEVTEVEDY
-1522 IDKKYKTNVE
+1522 IDKKYKTN
-1532 DLKDISSKIGELQ
+1532 DGDIKDISSKIEQLQ
-1545 KDGTLKVT
+1545 ENGKFKTIDGGTI
-1553 SEETNIEFKKKAP
+1553 NITKKAP
-1566 ETTGDQTSESTTT
+1566 ETTGDQTSKSTTT

-1598 SVKGWNRLKVGESQT
+1598 SVTGWNRLKVGESQT

-1648 NAISENNDYWQ
+1648 NAENDYW
-1659 KTDNTIITIVPN
+1659 KNTDNTMITIVPN

>member
-9 VFLMAIMMI
+9 VFLIAIMMI
-18 LVSANEVK
+18 FVNANEVK
-26 AATRVTFSE
+26 AYKKINPSV
-35 LENGRNL
+35 LEQNDY
-42 YCIAGGAHLKD
+42 YCIQGGAHLKD
-53 SMEVRAKRNVTTTVN
+53 SIEVQVRRNVTTTTN
-68 GVTTTKTEYKYV
+68 GVTTTETVTKYMTV
-80 EAGIR
+80 GIK
-85 NYYRAS
+85 NYYKVS
-91 GTKTINSSF
+91 GIKTISSRF
-100 KSTKNERIA
+100 KSSYQKRIA
-109 AYLLYKGA
+109 AYLLSKGA
-117 GYNSSVQGVIWHHTG
+117 GYNSSVQGVIWHHTDVFHDALG
-132 VFTKALRTSVTAN
+132 VSVTAN
-145 GDARSRKGD
+145 ADARSRKGD
-154 NRALY
+154 NGALFK
-159 NEAVRQANEKGASIS
+159 EAKRQAKEQGASIS

-194 EKEEVIEDYKVGATS
+194 KKEELIEDYKVGATS
-209 DETNVKSDVV
+209 DETNIKSDVV

-228 KSGDKATITGNKATI
+228 SKSGGKATIT
-243 ATENYKIGP
+243 TENYKVGP

-262 KVTLEYTGGGST
+262 KVTLEYTDGSKT
-274 NKVQIEQ
+274 DKVQIEQ
-281 GGKTFTDVSQIKSNT
+281 GGKTFTDVSEIKSNT

-319 KYQKVK
+319 KYQIVK
-325 YRTLRGS
+325 YRTLKGS
-332 YTKADIPSGWTY
+332 YTKADLPSGWKC
-344 VSGKYNSP
+344 VSGKYDSP

-360 VEEKTEETGA
+360 VEEKTENTEK

-451 AAGFGNENYVYTLV
+451 AAGFGNKNYVYTLV

-494 IGHMQIDGKNYCSIE
+494 IGYMQIDGKNYCTIE

-532 IIEKRDYTI
+532 VIEKRDYTI
-541 ENDESIKEEDKLKLQ
+541 ENDKSIEDKLKLQ

-564 VKSEAQFDEKGGLD
+564 VKSEAQFDEKGGLN

-641 EVKAPKGYDITKQD
+641 EVKAPKGYDITKQ
-655 KYDPEKQWVNCG
+655 KGYDPEKQWVNCG

-698 GQPKGDKYDYIYK
+698 GQTKGDKYDYIYK
-711 EGSEDKLLGSSKD
+711 EGSNDKLLDLDK
-724 IRDIDVELRKV
+724 DIDVELRKV

-778 NDTYIAVDPFTGKEL
+778 NDTYIAVDPFTGEEL

-842 ENNKNISTGNY
+842 ENNKNISSGNY

-883 KEKPTASVKT
+883 KEIPTSSVKT
-893 HLAYSKVNMNGFKY
+893 SLAYSKVYMNGFKY
-907 RYNYDEVLPG
+907 RYNYDEKLSNDG
-917 TTGQQVDPIYPTEQE
+917 TQEVGEEVKEQSPTEQK
-932 QVSPRYYQFDK
+932 QVTNKYYSIDK

-948 ILAYQNDKNNN
+948 IKAHVERKNQDLL
-959 KLAVYIVYRID
+959 KVYIVYRID
-970 IFNTTPAEGDPNIY
+970 ICNTTPKGRDPNLY
-984 KEEKMYINNLKVT
+984 EEQKMYVKDLTVSE
-997 DFAGEFENT
+997 FAKTYKNGDKIDRT
-1006 EGKKR
+1006 
-1011 EYFEIDTT
+1011 YFKLDTT
-1019 QLDNDLDPSE
+1019 
-1029 QQKTISA
+1029 
-1036 WSEDG
+1036 
-1041 TLTDKAKDSINEDG
+1041 TDQDFDKHAKNSTYEEFVENESINQWNSIKEGTAATFNGNEDINAG
-1055 IEAGKCKSVYVQFK
+1055 IGPESSKSVYIQFK
-1069 MKDDLLDDFINKKVD
+1069 MTNDLLGDFINKKVGEEG
-1084 QITPFKTTLNAY
+1084 ISPFTTTLNSY

-1106 DEDGSAK
+1106 NVEASDKKYNGAK
-1113 QYEGAR
+1113 YEKEPGTTTKGK
-1119 QSNYPDRNEQT
+1119 Q
-1130 NKKYFVHR
+1130 YFVHR
-1138 SIDIEETCNNLY
+1138 SKDIPNSCRNLY
-1150 LKFNLP
+1150 IKFNLP
-1156 EKQRTISGTVFEDTA
+1156 ESLKKQRTISGTVFED
-1171 TKENLDGNKNLG
+1171 LVDVNKNSKNTALG
-1183 NGIYDNQE
+1183 NGMMEKGESKVEKVI
-1191 NTVKTVKVDL
+1191 VDL
-1201 VTKTENDTYE
+1201 VSEPTSEAEAVT
-1211 TAKLYQLD
+1211 LYQLG
-1219 ENGKVVRD
+1219 ENK
-1227 ENGNIKTGTAV
+1227 NIVEAV
-1238 VEKGTEQDGTYKF
+1238 ATNNVEGTEQKGTGQNGTYEFK
-1251 EGVIPGYYYVRFTYG
+1251 GVIPGYYYVRFTYG
-1266 NGTQKIVDTN
+1266 NGDQFIMPANT
-1276 QKEIDNVN
+1276 
-1284 SVEYKST
+1284 SVKSYEYKST
-1291 IITDGSIKNAMEAKD
+1291 IITDDNIKTAMK
-1306 YKVINYVGSNML
+1306 NGN
-1318 NDENKE
+1318 NT
-1324 YLKKAEWYKYTKQE
+1324 EWYKYMDK
-1338 DINNFTRYSTAVD
+1338 NNYSTAVD
-1351 DTKQRADIEKEA
+1351 DTLQRANIEG
-1363 YSDNEY
+1363 DNEY
-1369 KLNEKKDNKDINA
+1369 ELSQKQTAESINA

-1392 NDQNLAGNEN
+1392 NDTSLNGTGYETKQGEQGLTKEYKDIFDG
-1402 INEFSNFNF
+1402 FNF

-1444 PVDEPQYISDLSKLS
+1444 PADEPQYISDLSRIKS
-1459 ETGTT
+1459 KTGATK
-1464 SAKAELD
+1464 AKAELD

-1511 KGVKVTEVEDY
+1511 KGVTVQKVQDY
-1522 IDKKYKTNVE
+1522 IDKKYNTDNI
-1532 DLKDISSKIGELQ
+1532 KDISSKVGELQ
-1545 KDGTLKVT
+1545 EDGTLEVT
-1553 SEETNIEFKKKAP
+1553 QESKIIKITKNSP
-1566 ETTGDQTSESTTT
+1566 ETTNGQTSESTTT
-1579 ENTQQN
+1579 ENTDQN

-1598 SVKGWNRLKVGESQT
+1598 SVTGWNRLKVGESQT

-1618 VATIASTADDLVYEN
+1618 VATIASTVDDLVYEN
-1633 QARVVSMK
+1633 QAQVISMK

-1648 NAISENNDYWQ
+1648 NASNVDNWE

>member
-9 VFLMAIMMI
+9 VFLIAIMMI

-26 AATRVTFSE
+26 AEHVTFNE
-35 LENGRNL
+35 LTSNRYL
-42 YCIAGGAHLKD
+42 YCIAGGDPLKD
-53 SMEVRAKRNVTTTVN
+53 SMEVQAKRNVTTTVN

-91 GTKTINSSF
+91 SIKTISSSF
-100 KSTKNERIA
+100 KSSYQKRIA
-109 AYLLYKGA
+109 AYVLFNGTGHGIEPDYTPAQK
-117 GYNSSVQGVIWHHTG
+117 VIWKKKG
-132 VFTKALRTSVTAN
+132 IFSKALGVTVTNTNSFSFSGKAS
-145 GDARSRKGD
+145 DLFKKAKQ
-154 NRALY
+154 
-159 NEAVRQANEKGASIS
+159 QAKEKGASIS

-194 EKEEVIEDYKVGATS
+194 EKEELIEDYKVGATS

-228 KSGDKATITGNKATI
+228 SKSGGKATIT
-243 ATENYKIGP
+243 TENYKVGP
-252 MSVKYNGTID
+252 MSVKYDGTID
-262 KVTLEYTGGGST
+262 KVTLEYTDGSKT
-274 NKVQIEQ
+274 DKVQIEQ
-281 GGKTFTDVSQIKSNT
+281 GGKTFTDISEIKSNT

-319 KYQKVK
+319 KYQIVK
-325 YRTLRGS
+325 YRTLKGS
-332 YTKADIPSGWTY
+332 YVKADLPSGWKY

-360 VEEKTEETGA
+360 VEEKTENTEK

-451 AAGFGNENYVYTLV
+451 AAGFGNKNYVYTLV

-494 IGHMQIDGKNYCSIE
+494 IGHMQIDGKTYCTIE

-564 VKSEAQFDEKGGLD
+564 VKSEAQFDEKGGLN

-596 YDYVDLTHD
+596 DYVDLTHD

-641 EVKAPKGYDITKQD
+641 EVKAPKGYDITKQ
-655 KYDPEKQWVNCG
+655 KGYDPEKQWVNCG

-711 EGSEDKLLGSSKD
+711 DGSNDKLLDLDK
-724 IRDIDVELRKV
+724 DIDVELRKV

-842 ENNKNISTGNY
+842 ENNKNISSGNY

-883 KEKPTASVKT
+883 KEIPTSSVKT
-893 HLAYSKVNMNGFKY
+893 SLAYSKVYMNGFKY
-907 RYNYDEVLPG
+907 RYNYDEKLSNDG
-917 TTGQQVDPIYPTEQE
+917 TQEVGEEVKEQSPTEQK
-932 QVSPRYYQFDK
+932 QVTNKYYSIDK

-948 ILAYQNDKNNN
+948 IKAHVERQNQDLLK
-959 KLAVYIVYRID
+959 VYIVYRID
-970 IFNTTPAEGDPNIY
+970 ICNTTPKGRDPNLY
-984 KEEKMYINNLKVT
+984 EEQKMYVKDLTVSE
-997 DFAGEFENT
+997 FAKTYKNGDKIDRT
-1006 EGKKR
+1006 
-1011 EYFEIDTT
+1011 YFKLDTT
-1019 QLDNDLDPSE
+1019 
-1029 QQKTISA
+1029 
-1036 WSEDG
+1036 
-1041 TLTDKAKDSINEDG
+1041 TDQDFDKHAKNSTYEEFVENESINQWNSIKEGTDATFNGNEDINAG
-1055 IEAGKCKSVYVQFK
+1055 IGPESSKSVYIQFK
-1069 MKDDLLDDFINKKVD
+1069 MTNDLLGDFINKKVGEEG
-1084 QITPFKTTLNAY
+1084 ISPFTTTLNSY

-1106 DEDGSAK
+1106 NVEASDKKYNGAK
-1113 QYEGAR
+1113 YEKEPGTTKGK
-1119 QSNYPDRNEQT
+1119 Q
-1130 NKKYFVHR
+1130 YFVHR
-1138 SIDIEETCNNLY
+1138 SKDIPNSCRNLY
-1150 LKFNLP
+1150 IKFNLP
-1156 EKQRTISGTVFEDTA
+1156 ESLKKQRTISGTVFED
-1171 TKENLDGNKNLG
+1171 LVDVNKNSKNTALG
-1183 NGIYDNQE
+1183 DGMMEKGESKVEKVI
-1191 NTVKTVKVDL
+1191 VDL
-1201 VTKTENDTYE
+1201 VSEPTSEAEAVT
-1211 TAKLYQLD
+1211 LYQLG
-1219 ENGKVVRD
+1219 ENK
-1227 ENGNIKTGTAV
+1227 NIVEAV
-1238 VEKGTEQDGTYKF
+1238 ATNNVEGTEQKGTGQNGTYEFK
-1251 EGVIPGYYYVRFTYG
+1251 GVIPGYYYVRFTYG
-1266 NGTQKIVDTN
+1266 NGDQKIIPISGD
-1276 QKEIDNVN
+1276 EIAVQ

-1291 IITDGSIKNAMEAKD
+1291 IITDDNIKTAMK
-1306 YKVINYVGSNML
+1306 NGN
-1318 NDENKE
+1318 NT
-1324 YLKKAEWYKYTKQE
+1324 EWYKYMGSTK
-1338 DINNFTRYSTAVD
+1338 YSTAVD
-1351 DTKQRADIEKEA
+1351 DTTQRAEIEG
-1363 YSDNEY
+1363 DNSY
-1369 KLNEKKDNKDINA
+1369 KLGKAKTSQLINA

-1392 NDQNLAGNEN
+1392 NDTSLNGTGYETKQEEQGLTKEYKDIFDG
-1402 INEFSNFNF
+1402 FNF

-1444 PVDEPQYISDLSKLS
+1444 PADEPQYISDLSRIKS
-1459 ETGTT
+1459 KTGATK
-1464 SAKAELD
+1464 AKAELD

-1486 TITNK
+1486 TITNN
-1491 SQLDYEGDSYYKYGE
+1491 SEYDYVTVNEDGTIANDNYYKYGE
-1506 DAVDL
+1506 TNDQEL
-1511 KGVKVTEVEDY
+1511 KAPKGIEVIEVQDY
-1522 IDKKYKTNVE
+1522 IDKKYNTDNI
-1532 DLKDISSKIGELQ
+1532 KDISSKVRELQ
-1545 KDGTLKVT
+1545 EDGTLKT
-1553 SEETNIEFKKKAP
+1553 QESKNINITKKSP
-1566 ETTGDQTSESTTT
+1566 EITGDQTSESTTT

-1585 SEGSTTTTKTDTL
+1585 SDGSTTTTKTDTL
-1598 SVKGWNRLKVGESQT
+1598 SVTGWNRLKVGESQT

-1633 QARVVSMK
+1633 QAQVISMK

-1648 NAISENNDYWQ
+1648 NASNVYNWK

>member
-9 VFLMAIMMI
+9 VFLMAIMII

-91 GTKTINSSF
+91 SIKTISSSF

-159 NEAVRQANEKGASIS
+159 NEAVRQAEEKGASIS

-194 EKEEVIEDYKVGATS
+194 EKEESIEDYKVGATT
-209 DETNVKSDVV
+209 DETNIKSDVV

-228 KSGDKATITGNKATI
+228 SKSAGKATIT
-243 ATENYKIGP
+243 TENYKVGP

-262 KVTLEYTGGGST
+262 KVTLEYTDGSKT
-274 NKVQIEQ
+274 DKVQIEQ
-281 GGKTFTDVSQIKSNT
+281 DGKTFTDVSKIKSNT
-296 KFYLINKTEKQ
+296 NFYLINKTEKQ

-352 QSLLKIEK
+352 QGLLKIEK
-360 VEEKTEETGA
+360 VEEKTENTEK

-418 KKIET
+418 KQVGDE
-423 KVVTFGEFKEAQE
+423 VTFGEFKEAQE

-532 IIEKRDYTI
+532 VIEKRDYTI
-541 ENDESIKEEDKLKLQ
+541 ENDKSIEDKLKLQ

-641 EVKAPKGYDITKQD
+641 EVKAPKGYDITKQEG
-655 KYDPEKQWVNCG
+655 YDPEKQWVNCG
-667 EVNISTKENKVTY
+667 KVNISTTENKVTY

-711 EGSEDKLLGSSKD
+711 DGSNDKLLDLDK
-724 IRDIDVELRKV
+724 DIDVELRKV

-749 YEFIQK
+749 YEFTK
-755 DSGEDRNIYYWDLIN
+755 TNKGEDIYYWDLIN

-778 NDTYIAVDPFTGKEL
+778 NDTYIAVDPFTGEEL

-842 ENNKNISTGNY
+842 ENNKNISSGNY

-917 TTGQQVDPIYPTEQE
+917 TNGQQVDPIYPTEQE

-1084 QITPFKTTLNAY
+1084 EITPFKTTLNAY

-1119 QSNYPDRNEQT
+1119 QSNYADRNEQT

-1138 SIDIEETCNNLY
+1138 SKDIEETCNNLY
-1150 LKFNLP
+1150 LKFKLP

-1171 TKENLDGNKNLG
+1171 TDDSKNNNQNLG
-1183 NGIYDNQE
+1183 NGIYDDKE
-1191 NTVKTVKVDL
+1191 STVQSVKVDL
-1201 VTKTENDTYE
+1201 VTPIGNNQYE

-1219 ENGKVVRD
+1219 ENGKVAHD

-1238 VEKGTEQDGTYKF
+1238 VSGTERAGTYKF

-1266 NGTQKIVDTN
+1266 NGDQKIIPISGD
-1276 QKEIDNVN
+1276 EIAVQ

-1291 IITDGSIKNAMEAKD
+1291 IITDDNIKTAMK
-1306 YKVINYVGSNML
+1306 NGN
-1318 NDENKE
+1318 NT
-1324 YLKKAEWYKYTKQE
+1324 EWYKYMGSTK
-1338 DINNFTRYSTAVD
+1338 YSTAVD
-1351 DTKQRADIEKEA
+1351 DTTQRAEIEG
-1363 YSDNEY
+1363 DNSY
-1369 KLNEKKDNKDINA
+1369 KLGKAKTSQLINA
-1382 YTPKTGISIE
+1382 YTPRTGISIE
-1392 NDQNLAGNEN
+1392 NDKNLAGVEH
-1402 INEFSNFNF
+1402 IEKFDGFNF

-1459 ETGTT
+1459 KTGTT

-1480 ETTYKI
+1480 ETTYRI
-1486 TITNK
+1486 TITNN
-1491 SQLDYEGDSYYKYGE
+1491 SQWDYGTVNKDGTITNDNYYKYGE
-1506 DAVDL
+1506 TNDQEL

-1545 KDGTLKVT
+1545 KDGTLNVT
-1553 SEETNIEFKKKAP
+1553 NEKTDIKFKKKAP
-1566 ETTGDQTSESTTT
+1566 ETTGNQTSESTTT
-1579 ENTQQN
+1579 ENTEQN

-1598 SVKGWNRLKVGESQT
+1598 SVTGWNRLKVGESQI

-1648 NAISENNDYWQ
+1648 NAIRENDYWK

>member
-91 GTKTINSSF
+91 SIKTISSSF

-159 NEAVRQANEKGASIS
+159 NEAVRQAEEKGASIS

-194 EKEEVIEDYKVGATS
+194 EKEESIEDYKVGATT
-209 DETNVKSDVV
+209 DETNIKSDVV

-228 KSGDKATITGNKATI
+228 SKSAGKATIT
-243 ATENYKIGP
+243 TENYKVGP

-262 KVTLEYTGGGST
+262 KVTLEYTDGSKT
-274 NKVQIEQ
+274 DKVQIEQ
-281 GGKTFTDVSQIKSNT
+281 DGKTFTDVSKIKSNT
-296 KFYLINKTEKQ
+296 NFYLINKTEKQ

-352 QSLLKIEK
+352 QGLLKIEK
-360 VEEKTEETGA
+360 VEEKTENTEK

-532 IIEKRDYTI
+532 VIEKRDYTI

-564 VKSEAQFDEKGGLD
+564 VKSEAQFDEKGGLN

-596 YDYVDLTHD
+596 DFIDLTHD
-605 KYLTGEDDPSKAGI
+605 KYLTEGDDPSKAGI

-641 EVKAPKGYDITKQD
+641 EVKAPKGYDITKQ
-655 KYDPEKQWVNCG
+655 KGYDSEKQWVNCG

-698 GQPKGDKYDYIYK
+698 GQTKGDKYDYIYK
-711 EGSEDKLLGSSKD
+711 DGSNDKLLDLDK
-724 IRDIDVELRKV
+724 DIDVELRKV

-749 YEFIQK
+749 YEFTK
-755 DSGEDRNIYYWDLIN
+755 TNKGEDIYYWDLIN

-778 NDTYIAVDPFTGKEL
+778 NDTYIAVDPFTGEEL

-842 ENNKNISTGNY
+842 ENNKNISSGNY

-878 LGLMP
+878 LGLMS
-883 KEKPTASVKT
+883 KEIPTASVKT

-932 QVSPRYYQFDK
+932 QVSKKYYTFDK

-948 ILAYQNDKNNN
+948 IIAYQAKNAD
-959 KLAVYIVYRID
+959 LAVYIVYRID
-970 IFNTTPAEGDPNIY
+970 IFNTTPVEGDPNLY

-1011 EYFEIDTT
+1011 NYFEIDTT

-1084 QITPFKTTLNAY
+1084 EITPFKTTLNAY

-1119 QSNYPDRNEQT
+1119 QSTYADRNEQT

-1171 TKENLDGNKNLG
+1171 TDDSKNNNQNLG
-1183 NGIYDNQE
+1183 NGIYDDKE
-1191 NTVKTVKVDL
+1191 STVQSVKVDL
-1201 VTKTENDTYE
+1201 VTPIGNNQYE

-1219 ENGKVVRD
+1219 ENGKVAHD

-1238 VEKGTEQDGTYKF
+1238 VSGTERAGTYKF

-1266 NGTQKIVDTN
+1266 NGDQKIIPISGD
-1276 QKEIDNVN
+1276 EIAVQ

-1291 IITDGSIKNAMEAKD
+1291 IITDDNIKTAMK
-1306 YKVINYVGSNML
+1306 NGN
-1318 NDENKE
+1318 NT
-1324 YLKKAEWYKYTKQE
+1324 EWYKYMGSTK
-1338 DINNFTRYSTAVD
+1338 YSTAVD
-1351 DTKQRADIEKEA
+1351 DTTQRAEIEG
-1363 YSDNEY
+1363 DNSY
-1369 KLNEKKDNKDINA
+1369 KLGKAKTSQLINA
-1382 YTPKTGISIE
+1382 YTPRTGISIE
-1392 NDQNLAGNEN
+1392 NDKNLAGVEH
-1402 INEFSNFNF
+1402 IEKFDGFNF

-1459 ETGTT
+1459 KTGTT

-1480 ETTYKI
+1480 ETTYRI
-1486 TITNK
+1486 TITNN
-1491 SQLDYEGDSYYKYGE
+1491 SQWDYGTVNKDGTITNDNYYKYGE
-1506 DAVDL
+1506 TNDQEL
-1511 KGVKVTEVEDY
+1511 KGVEVTEVEDY

-1545 KDGTLKVT
+1545 KDGTLNVT
-1553 SEETNIEFKKKAP
+1553 NEKTDIKFKKKAP
-1566 ETTGDQTSESTTT
+1566 ETTGNQTSESTTT
-1579 ENTQQN
+1579 ENTEQN

-1598 SVKGWNRLKVGESQT
+1598 SVTGWNRLKVGESQI

-1648 NAISENNDYWQ
+1648 NAIRENDYWK

>member
-91 GTKTINSSF
+91 SIKTISSSF

-159 NEAVRQANEKGASIS
+159 NEAVRQAEEKGASIS

-194 EKEEVIEDYKVGATS
+194 EKEESIEDYKVGATT
-209 DETNVKSDVV
+209 DETNIKSDVV

-228 KSGDKATITGNKATI
+228 SKSAGKATIT
-243 ATENYKIGP
+243 TENYKVGP

-262 KVTLEYTGGGST
+262 KVTLEYTDGSKT
-274 NKVQIEQ
+274 DKVQIEQ
-281 GGKTFTDVSQIKSNT
+281 DGKTFTDVSKIKSNT
-296 KFYLINKTEKQ
+296 NFYLINKTEKQ

-352 QSLLKIEK
+352 QGLLKIEK
-360 VEEKTEETGA
+360 VEEKTENTEK

-418 KKIET
+418 KQVGDE
-423 KVVTFGEFKEAQE
+423 VTFGEFKEAQE

-532 IIEKRDYTI
+532 VIEKRDYTI
-541 ENDESIKEEDKLKLQ
+541 ENDKSIEDKLKLQ

-641 EVKAPKGYDITKQD
+641 EVKAPKGYDITKQEG
-655 KYDPEKQWVNCG
+655 YDPEKQWVNCG
-667 EVNISTKENKVTY
+667 KVNISTTENKVTY

-698 GQPKGDKYDYIYK
+698 GQPKVDKYDYIYK
-711 EGSEDKLLGSSKD
+711 DGSNDKLLDLDK
-724 IRDIDVELRKV
+724 DIDVELRKV

-749 YEFIQK
+749 YEFTK
-755 DSGEDRNIYYWDLIN
+755 TNKGEDIYYWDLIN

-778 NDTYIAVDPFTGKEL
+778 NDTYIAVDPFTGEEL

-842 ENNKNISTGNY
+842 ENNKNISSGNY

-878 LGLMP
+878 LGLMS
-883 KEKPTASVKT
+883 KEIPTASVKT

-917 TTGQQVDPIYPTEQE
+917 TTGQQVEPIYPTEQE
-932 QVSPRYYQFDK
+932 QVSKKYYTFDK

-948 ILAYQNDKNNN
+948 IIAYQAKNAD
-959 KLAVYIVYRID
+959 LAVYIVYRID
-970 IFNTTPAEGDPNIY
+970 IFNTTPVEGDPNLY

-1011 EYFEIDTT
+1011 NYFEIDTT

-1055 IEAGKCKSVYVQFK
+1055 IEAGNCKSVYVQFK

-1084 QITPFKTTLNAY
+1084 EITPFKTTLNAY

-1119 QSNYPDRNEQT
+1119 QSTYADRNEQT

-1171 TKENLDGNKNLG
+1171 TDDSKNNNQNLG
-1183 NGIYDNQE
+1183 NGIYDDKE
-1191 NTVKTVKVDL
+1191 STVQSVKVDL
-1201 VTKTENDTYE
+1201 VTPKENNQYE
-1211 TAKLYQLD
+1211 TVKLYQLD
-1219 ENGKVVRD
+1219 ENGKVAHD

-1238 VEKGTEQDGTYKF
+1238 VSGTERAGTYKF
-1251 EGVIPGYYYVRFTYG
+1251 DGVIPGYYYVRFKYG
-1266 NGTQKIVDTN
+1266 NGKQKIIPISGD
-1276 QKEIDNVN
+1276 EIAVQ

-1291 IITDGSIKNAMEAKD
+1291 IIKDDNIKTAMK
-1306 YKVINYVGSNML
+1306 NGN
-1318 NDENKE
+1318 NT
-1324 YLKKAEWYKYTKQE
+1324 EWYKYMGSTK
-1338 DINNFTRYSTAVD
+1338 YSTAVD
-1351 DTKQRADIEKEA
+1351 DTTQRAEIEGNN
-1363 YSDNEY
+1363 SY
-1369 KLNEKKDNKDINA
+1369 KLGKAKTSQLINA
-1382 YTPKTGISIE
+1382 YTPRTGISIE
-1392 NDQNLAGNEN
+1392 NDKNLAGVEH
-1402 INEFSNFNF
+1402 IEKFDGFNF

-1444 PVDEPQYISDLSKLS
+1444 PADEPQYISDLSRIKS
-1459 ETGTT
+1459 KTGATK
-1464 SAKAELD
+1464 AKAELD

-1486 TITNK
+1486 TITNN
-1491 SQLDYEGDSYYKYGE
+1491 SEYDYVTVNEDGTIANDNYYKYGE
-1506 DAVDL
+1506 TNDQELKAP
-1511 KGVKVTEVEDY
+1511 KGVEVIEVQDY
-1522 IDKKYKTNVE
+1522 IDKKYNTDNI
-1532 DLKDISSKIGELQ
+1532 KDISSKVRELQ
-1545 KDGTLKVT
+1545 EDGTLKT
-1553 SEETNIEFKKKAP
+1553 QESKNIKITKNSP
-1566 ETTGDQTSESTTT
+1566 ETTNGQTSESTTT
-1579 ENTQQN
+1579 ENTEQN
-1585 SEGSTTTTKTDTL
+1585 EDGSTTTTKTDTL

-1648 NAISENNDYWQ
+1648 NAENDYW
-1659 KTDNTIITIVPN
+1659 KNTDNTMITIVPN

>member
-1 MKKQKLII
+1 M
-9 VFLMAIMMI
+9 
-18 LVSANEVK
+18 
-26 AATRVTFSE
+26 
-35 LENGRNL
+35 
-42 YCIAGGAHLKD
+42 YCIQHPHSFADTMDVLCSKGYTGPKKRESKIETNSNGEQITTYYWKEITSGSITNYFSKSTKTITTSVDNVDQTKVGYTFDTNNGGYNSKTQKIVWGEAKIMNKVLDIGIKASGGNKFSKEAENFAKNNVAKISLNKKKTSTKVENYEAGPF
-53 SMEVRAKRNVTTTVN
+53 SAKFNGKVSSIVVTDVN
-68 GVTTTKTEYKYV
+68 GKKISGVSFKVDGKKISAKDINSGDEFYIINTSSQEIGKIKITTKKSSTYYTIKRTEYKGTEGLV
-80 EAGIR
+80 EGKKIPSYTPQNVMR
-85 NYYRAS
+85 VKV
-91 GTKTINSSF
+91 TPHKKT
-100 KSTKNERIA
+100 
-109 AYLLYKGA
+109 
-117 GYNSSVQGVIWHHTG
+117 
-132 VFTKALRTSVTAN
+132 
-145 GDARSRKGD
+145 
-154 NRALY
+154 
-159 NEAVRQANEKGASIS
+159 
-174 LGSGI
+174 
-179 KQASSKTQTDGTKVG
+179 
-194 EKEEVIEDYKVGATS
+194 
-209 DETNVKSDVV
+209 
-219 ESFKVAASS
+219 
-228 KSGDKATITGNKATI
+228 TI
-243 ATENYKIGP
+243 A
-252 MSVKYNGTID
+252 SVEI
-262 KVTLEYTGGGST
+262 KVT
-274 NKVQIEQ
+274 I
-281 GGKTFTDVSQIKSNT
+281 
-296 KFYLINKTEKQ
+296 
-307 VSKVKIHVFKKH
+307 
-319 KYQKVK
+319 
-325 YRTLRGS
+325 
-332 YTKADIPSGWTY
+332 
-344 VSGKYNSP
+344 
-352 QSLLKIEK
+352 
-360 VEEKTEETGA
+360 
-370 EFTFNLKVKKGD
+370 KKGN
-382 LELIKIGTYGI
+382 LELTKIGTYGI
-393 DGETKTEKLE
+393 GGETKTEKLE
-403 GMKFKVYCNTLEKWV
+403 GMKFKVYCKTIDKWIQSNGNKV
-418 KKIET
+418 KYVDYDKASEY
-423 KVVTFGEFKEAQE
+423 
-436 FTTDANGVISIKGLY
+436 TTDSNGKISINNIWAKGY
-451 AAGFGNENYVYTLV
+451 DNKNYVYTLV

-494 IGHMQIDGKNYCSIE
+494 IGHMQIDGKTYCTIE

-532 IIEKRDYTI
+532 VIEKRDYTI
-541 ENDESIKEEDKLKLQ
+541 ENDKSIEDKLKLQ

-564 VKSEAQFDEKGGLD
+564 VKSEAQFDEKGGLN

-596 YDYVDLTHD
+596 DFIDLTHD
-605 KYLTGEDDPSKAGI
+605 KYLTEGDDPSKAGI

-641 EVKAPKGYDITKQD
+641 EVKAPKGYDITKQ
-655 KYDPEKQWVNCG
+655 KGYDPEKQWVNCG

-698 GQPKGDKYDYIYK
+698 GQTKGDKYDYIYK
-711 EGSEDKLLGSSKD
+711 EGSNDKLLDLDK
-724 IRDIDVELRKV
+724 DIDVELRKV

-778 NDTYIAVDPFTGKEL
+778 NDTYIAVNPFTGEEL

-842 ENNKNISTGNY
+842 ENNKNISSGNY

-883 KEKPTASVKT
+883 KEIPTSSVKT
-893 HLAYSKVNMNGFKY
+893 SLAYSKVYMNGFKY
-907 RYNYDEVLPG
+907 RYNYDEKLSNDG
-917 TTGQQVDPIYPTEQE
+917 TQEVGEEVKEQSPTEQK
-932 QVSPRYYQFDK
+932 QVTNKYYSIDK

-948 ILAYQNDKNNN
+948 IKAHVERKNQDLL
-959 KLAVYIVYRID
+959 KVYIVYRID
-970 IFNTTPAEGDPNIY
+970 ICNTTPKGRDPNLY
-984 KEEKMYINNLKVT
+984 EEQKMYVKDLTVSE
-997 DFAGEFENT
+997 FAKTYKNGDKIDRT
-1006 EGKKR
+1006 
-1011 EYFEIDTT
+1011 YFKLDTT
-1019 QLDNDLDPSE
+1019 
-1029 QQKTISA
+1029 
-1036 WSEDG
+1036 
-1041 TLTDKAKDSINEDG
+1041 TDQDFDKHAKNSTYEEFVENESINQWNSIKEGTAATFNGNEDINAG
-1055 IEAGKCKSVYVQFK
+1055 IGPESSKSVYIQFK
-1069 MKDDLLDDFINKKVD
+1069 MTNDLLGDFINKKVGEEG
-1084 QITPFKTTLNAY
+1084 ISPFTTTLNSY

-1106 DEDGSAK
+1106 NVEASDKKYNGAK
-1113 QYEGAR
+1113 YEKEPGTTTKGK
-1119 QSNYPDRNEQT
+1119 Q
-1130 NKKYFVHR
+1130 YFVHR
-1138 SIDIEETCNNLY
+1138 SKDIPNSCRNLY
-1150 LKFNLP
+1150 IKFNLP
-1156 EKQRTISGTVFEDTA
+1156 ESLKKQRTISGTVFED
-1171 TKENLDGNKNLG
+1171 LVDVNKNSKNTALG
-1183 NGIYDNQE
+1183 NGMMEKGESKVEKVI
-1191 NTVKTVKVDL
+1191 VDL
-1201 VTKTENDTYE
+1201 VSEPTSEAEAVT
-1211 TAKLYQLD
+1211 LYQLG
-1219 ENGKVVRD
+1219 ENK
-1227 ENGNIKTGTAV
+1227 NIVEAV
-1238 VEKGTEQDGTYKF
+1238 ATNNVEGTEQKGTGQNGTYEFK
-1251 EGVIPGYYYVRFTYG
+1251 GVIPGYYYVRFTYG
-1266 NGTQKIVDTN
+1266 NGDQKIIPISGD
-1276 QKEIDNVN
+1276 EIAVQ

-1291 IITDGSIKNAMEAKD
+1291 IITDDNIKTAMK
-1306 YKVINYVGSNML
+1306 NGN
-1318 NDENKE
+1318 NT
-1324 YLKKAEWYKYTKQE
+1324 EWYKYMGSTK
-1338 DINNFTRYSTAVD
+1338 YSTAVD
-1351 DTKQRADIEKEA
+1351 DTTQRAEIEG
-1363 YSDNEY
+1363 DNSY
-1369 KLNEKKDNKDINA
+1369 KLGKAKTSQLINA
-1382 YTPKTGISIE
+1382 YTPRTGISIE
-1392 NDQNLAGNEN
+1392 NDTSLNGTGYETKQGEQGLTKEYKDIFDG
-1402 INEFSNFNF
+1402 FNF

-1459 ETGTT
+1459 KTGTP

-1486 TITNK
+1486 TITNN
-1491 SQLDYEGDSYYKYGE
+1491 SQYDYVTVNEDGTIANDNYYKYGE
-1506 DAVDL
+1506 TNDQEL
-1511 KGVKVTEVEDY
+1511 KGVEVTEVEDY

-1553 SEETNIEFKKKAP
+1553 SEKTNIEFKKKAP

>member
-9 VFLMAIMMI
+9 VFLIAIMMI
-18 LVSANEVK
+18 FVNANEVK
-26 AATRVTFSE
+26 AYKKINPSV
-35 LENGRNL
+35 LEQNDY
-42 YCIAGGAHLKD
+42 YCIQGGAHLKD
-53 SMEVRAKRNVTTTVN
+53 SIEVQVRRNVTTTTN
-68 GVTTTKTEYKYV
+68 GVTTTETVTKYMTV
-80 EAGIR
+80 GIK
-85 NYYRAS
+85 NYYKVS
-91 GTKTINSSF
+91 GIKTISSRF
-100 KSTKNERIA
+100 KSSYQKRIA
-109 AYLLYKGA
+109 AYLLSKGA
-117 GYNSSVQGVIWHHTG
+117 GYNSSVQGVIWHHTDVFHDALG
-132 VFTKALRTSVTAN
+132 VSVTAN
-145 GDARSRKGD
+145 ADARSRKGD
-154 NRALY
+154 NGALFK
-159 NEAVRQANEKGASIS
+159 EAKRQAKEQGASIS

-194 EKEEVIEDYKVGATS
+194 KKEELIEDYKVGATS
-209 DETNVKSDVV
+209 DETNIKSDVV

-228 KSGDKATITGNKATI
+228 SKSGGKATIT
-243 ATENYKIGP
+243 TENYKVGP

-262 KVTLEYTGGGST
+262 KVTLEYTDGSKT
-274 NKVQIEQ
+274 DKVQIEQ
-281 GGKTFTDVSQIKSNT
+281 GGKTFTDVSEINSDT

-319 KYQKVK
+319 KYQIVK
-325 YRTLRGS
+325 YRTLKGS
-332 YTKADIPSGWTY
+332 YTKADLPSGWKC
-344 VSGKYNSP
+344 VSGKYDSP

-360 VEEKTEETGA
+360 VEEKTENTEK

-451 AAGFGNENYVYTLV
+451 AAGFGNKNYVYTLV

-494 IGHMQIDGKNYCSIE
+494 IGHMQIDGKTYCTIE

-532 IIEKRDYTI
+532 VIEKRDYTI
-541 ENDESIKEEDKLKLQ
+541 ENDKSIEDKLKLQ

-564 VKSEAQFDEKGGLD
+564 VKSEAQFDEKGGLN

-596 YDYVDLTHD
+596 DFIDLTHD
-605 KYLTGEDDPSKAGI
+605 KYLTEGDDPSKAGI

-641 EVKAPKGYDITKQD
+641 EVKAPKGYDITKQEG
-655 KYDPEKQWVNCG
+655 YDPEKQWVNCG
-667 EVNISTKENKVTY
+667 KVNISTKENKVTY

-711 EGSEDKLLGSSKD
+711 DGSNDKLLDLDK
-724 IRDIDVELRKV
+724 DIDVELRKV

-778 NDTYIAVDPFTGKEL
+778 NDTYIAVDPFTGEEL

-842 ENNKNISTGNY
+842 ENNKNISSGNY

-883 KEKPTASVKT
+883 KEIPTSSVKT
-893 HLAYSKVNMNGFKY
+893 SLAYSKVYMNGFKY
-907 RYNYDEVLPG
+907 RYNYDEKLSNDG
-917 TTGQQVDPIYPTEQE
+917 TQEVGEEVKEQSPTEQK
-932 QVSPRYYQFDK
+932 QVTNKYYSIDK

-948 ILAYQNDKNNN
+948 IKAHVERKNQDLL
-959 KLAVYIVYRID
+959 KVYIVYRID
-970 IFNTTPAEGDPNIY
+970 ICNTTPKGRDPNLY
-984 KEEKMYINNLKVT
+984 EEQKMYVKDLTVSE
-997 DFAGEFENT
+997 FAKTYKNGDKIDRT
-1006 EGKKR
+1006 
-1011 EYFEIDTT
+1011 YFKLDTT
-1019 QLDNDLDPSE
+1019 
-1029 QQKTISA
+1029 
-1036 WSEDG
+1036 
-1041 TLTDKAKDSINEDG
+1041 TDQDFDKHAKNSTYEEFVENESINQWNSIKEGTAATFNGNEDINAG
-1055 IEAGKCKSVYVQFK
+1055 IGPESSKSVYIQFK
-1069 MKDDLLDDFINKKVD
+1069 MTNDLLGDFINKKVGEEG
-1084 QITPFKTTLNAY
+1084 ISPFTTTLNSY

-1106 DEDGSAK
+1106 NVEASDKKYNGAK
-1113 QYEGAR
+1113 YEKEPGTTKGK
-1119 QSNYPDRNEQT
+1119 Q
-1130 NKKYFVHR
+1130 YFVHR
-1138 SIDIEETCNNLY
+1138 SKDIPNSCRNLY
-1150 LKFNLP
+1150 IKFNLP
-1156 EKQRTISGTVFEDTA
+1156 ESLKKQRTISGTVFED
-1171 TKENLDGNKNLG
+1171 LVDVNKNSKNTALG
-1183 NGIYDNQE
+1183 NGMMEKGESKVEKVI
-1191 NTVKTVKVDL
+1191 VDL
-1201 VTKTENDTYE
+1201 VSEPTSEAEAVT
-1211 TAKLYQLD
+1211 LYQLG
-1219 ENGKVVRD
+1219 ENK
-1227 ENGNIKTGTAV
+1227 NIVEAV
-1238 VEKGTEQDGTYKF
+1238 ATNNVEGTEQKGTGQNGTYEFK
-1251 EGVIPGYYYVRFTYG
+1251 GVIPGYYYVRFTYG
-1266 NGTQKIVDTN
+1266 NGDQKIIPISGD
-1276 QKEIDNVN
+1276 EIAVQ

-1291 IITDGSIKNAMEAKD
+1291 IITDDNIKTAMK
-1306 YKVINYVGSNML
+1306 NGN
-1318 NDENKE
+1318 NT
-1324 YLKKAEWYKYTKQE
+1324 EWYKYMGSTK
-1338 DINNFTRYSTAVD
+1338 YSTAVD
-1351 DTKQRADIEKEA
+1351 DTTQRAEIEG
-1363 YSDNEY
+1363 DNEY
-1369 KLNEKKDNKDINA
+1369 ELSQKQTAESINA

-1392 NDQNLAGNEN
+1392 NDTSLNGTGYETKQGEQGLTKEYKDIFDG
-1402 INEFSNFNF
+1402 FNF

-1486 TITNK
+1486 TITNN
-1491 SQLDYEGDSYYKYGE
+1491 SQYDYVTVNEDGTIANDNYYKYGE
-1506 DAVDL
+1506 TNDQEL

>member
-26 AATRVTFSE
+26 AEHVTFNE
-35 LENGRNL
+35 LTSNRYL
-42 YCIAGGAHLKD
+42 YCIAGGDPLKD
-53 SMEVRAKRNVTTTVN
+53 SMEVQAKEYVTTTTN
-68 GVTTTKTEYKYV
+68 GVTTTKIKY
-80 EAGIR
+80 ENKTATIW
-85 NYYRAS
+85 NYYNSS
-91 GTKTINSSF
+91 GIKTISSSF
-100 KSTKNERIA
+100 KSSYQKRIA
-109 AYLLYKGA
+109 AYVLFNGTGHGIKPDYTPAQK
-117 GYNSSVQGVIWHHTG
+117 VIWKKKG
-132 VFTKALRTSVTAN
+132 IFSKALGVTVTNTNSFSFSGKAS
-145 GDARSRKGD
+145 DLFKKAKQ
-154 NRALY
+154 
-159 NEAVRQANEKGASIS
+159 QAKEKGASIS

-194 EKEEVIEDYKVGATS
+194 EKEELIEDYKVGATS

-228 KSGDKATITGNKATI
+228 SKSGGKATIT
-243 ATENYKIGP
+243 TENYKVGP
-252 MSVKYNGTID
+252 MSVKYDGTID
-262 KVTLEYTGGGST
+262 KVTLEYTDGSKT
-274 NKVQIEQ
+274 DKVQIEQ
-281 GGKTFTDVSQIKSNT
+281 GGKTFTDVSQIEKNT
-296 KFYLINKTEKQ
+296 KFYLINKAGKQ

-319 KYQKVK
+319 KYQIVK
-325 YRTLRGS
+325 YRTLKGS
-332 YTKADIPSGWTY
+332 YTKADLPSGWKY

-360 VEEKTEETGA
+360 VEEKTENTEK

-393 DGETKTEKLE
+393 DGETKNEKLE

-451 AAGFGNENYVYTLV
+451 AAGFENKNYVYTLV

-494 IGHMQIDGKNYCSIE
+494 IGHMQIDGKNYCTIE

-532 IIEKRDYTI
+532 VIEKRDYTI
-541 ENDESIKEEDKLKLQ
+541 ENDKSIEDKLKLQ

-627 IEIKGIV
+627 IEIKGII

-711 EGSEDKLLGSSKD
+711 DGSEDKLLGSSKD
-724 IRDIDVELRKV
+724 IKDIDVELRKV

-932 QVSPRYYQFDK
+932 QVSKKYYIGK

-948 ILAYQNDKNNN
+948 IIAYQAKNAD
-959 KLAVYIVYRID
+959 LAVYIVYRID
-970 IFNTTPAEGDPNIY
+970 IFNTTPTEGDPNLY
-984 KEEKMYINNLKVT
+984 KEERMYINDLKVT

-1011 EYFEIDTT
+1011 NYFEIDTT

-1041 TLTDKAKDSINEDG
+1041 TLTNEAKNTINKDG

-1069 MKDDLLDDFINKKVD
+1069 MKDDLLDDFINKKVEE
-1084 QITPFKTTLNAY
+1084 ITPFKTTLNAY

-1106 DEDGSAK
+1106 DENGSAK

-1138 SIDIEETCNNLY
+1138 SIDIDEKCNNLY

-1171 TKENLDGNKNLG
+1171 TKENLNGNKNLG
-1183 NGIYDNQE
+1183 DGIYDNQE

-1219 ENGKVVRD
+1219 KNDKVVRD

-1363 YSDNEY
+1363 YNDNEY

-1459 ETGTT
+1459 KTGTP

-1486 TITNK
+1486 TITNN
-1491 SQLDYEGDSYYKYGE
+1491 SQYDYGTVNENGTITWNDSYYKYGE
-1506 DAVDL
+1506 ANQKEL
-1511 KGVKVTEVEDY
+1511 KGVEVTEVEDY
-1522 IDKKYKTNVE
+1522 IDKKYKTN
-1532 DLKDISSKIGELQ
+1532 DGDIKDISSKIEQLQ
-1545 KDGTLKVT
+1545 ENGKFNTIDGGTI
-1553 SEETNIEFKKKAP
+1553 NITKKSP
-1566 ETTGDQTSESTTT
+1566 EITGDQTSESTTT

-1585 SEGSTTTTKTDTL
+1585 SDGSTTTTKTDTL
-1598 SVKGWNRLKVGESQT
+1598 SVKGWDRLKVGESQT

-1618 VATIASTADDLVYEN
+1618 VATISSTEDDLVYEN
-1633 QARVVSMK
+1633 QAKVISMK

-1648 NAISENNDYWQ
+1648 QAENTSNWKDTT
-1659 KTDNTIITIVPN
+1659 KTIITIVPN

>member
-1 MKKQKLII
+1 M
-9 VFLMAIMMI
+9 
-18 LVSANEVK
+18 
-26 AATRVTFSE
+26 
-35 LENGRNL
+35 
-42 YCIAGGAHLKD
+42 YCIQHPHSFADTMDVLCSKGYTGPKKRESKIETNSNGEQITTYYWKEITSGSITNYFSKSTKTITTSVDNVDQTKVGYTFDTNNGGYNSKTQKIVWGEAKIMNKVLDIGIKASGGNKFSKEAENFAKNNVAKISLNKKKTSTKVENYEAGPF
-53 SMEVRAKRNVTTTVN
+53 SAKFNGKVSSIVVTDVN
-68 GVTTTKTEYKYV
+68 GKKISGVSFKVDGKKISAKDINSGDEFYIINTSSQEIGKIKITTKKSSTYYTIKRTEYKGTEGLV
-80 EAGIR
+80 EGKKIPSYTPQNVMR
-85 NYYRAS
+85 VKV
-91 GTKTINSSF
+91 TPHKKT
-100 KSTKNERIA
+100 
-109 AYLLYKGA
+109 
-117 GYNSSVQGVIWHHTG
+117 
-132 VFTKALRTSVTAN
+132 
-145 GDARSRKGD
+145 
-154 NRALY
+154 
-159 NEAVRQANEKGASIS
+159 
-174 LGSGI
+174 
-179 KQASSKTQTDGTKVG
+179 
-194 EKEEVIEDYKVGATS
+194 
-209 DETNVKSDVV
+209 
-219 ESFKVAASS
+219 
-228 KSGDKATITGNKATI
+228 TI
-243 ATENYKIGP
+243 A
-252 MSVKYNGTID
+252 SVEI
-262 KVTLEYTGGGST
+262 KVT
-274 NKVQIEQ
+274 I
-281 GGKTFTDVSQIKSNT
+281 
-296 KFYLINKTEKQ
+296 
-307 VSKVKIHVFKKH
+307 
-319 KYQKVK
+319 
-325 YRTLRGS
+325 
-332 YTKADIPSGWTY
+332 
-344 VSGKYNSP
+344 
-352 QSLLKIEK
+352 
-360 VEEKTEETGA
+360 
-370 EFTFNLKVKKGD
+370 KKGN
-382 LELIKIGTYGI
+382 LELTKIGTYGI
-393 DGETKTEKLE
+393 GGETKTEKLE
-403 GMKFKVYCNTLEKWV
+403 GMKFKVYCKTIDKWIQSNGNKV
-418 KKIET
+418 KYVDYDKASEY
-423 KVVTFGEFKEAQE
+423 
-436 FTTDANGVISIKGLY
+436 TTDSNGKISINNIWAKGY
-451 AAGFGNENYVYTLV
+451 DNKNYVYTLV

-494 IGHMQIDGKNYCSIE
+494 IGHMQIDGKTYCTIE

-532 IIEKRDYTI
+532 VIEKRDYTI
-541 ENDESIKEEDKLKLQ
+541 ENDKSIEDKLKLQ

-564 VKSEAQFDEKGGLD
+564 VKSEAQFDEKGGLN

-596 YDYVDLTHD
+596 DFIDLTHD
-605 KYLTGEDDPSKAGI
+605 KYLTEGDDPSKAGI

-641 EVKAPKGYDITKQD
+641 EVKAPKGYDITKQ
-655 KYDPEKQWVNCG
+655 KGYDPEKQWVNCG

-698 GQPKGDKYDYIYK
+698 GQTKGDKYDYIYK
-711 EGSEDKLLGSSKD
+711 EGSNDKLLDLDK
-724 IRDIDVELRKV
+724 DIDVELRKV

-778 NDTYIAVDPFTGKEL
+778 NDTYIAVNPFTGEEL

-842 ENNKNISTGNY
+842 ENNKNISSGNY

-883 KEKPTASVKT
+883 KEIPTSSVKT
-893 HLAYSKVNMNGFKY
+893 SLAYSKVYMNGFKY
-907 RYNYDEVLPG
+907 RYNYDEKLSNDG
-917 TTGQQVDPIYPTEQE
+917 TQEVGEEVKEQSPTEQK
-932 QVSPRYYQFDK
+932 QVTNKYYSIDK

-948 ILAYQNDKNNN
+948 IKAHVERKNQDLL
-959 KLAVYIVYRID
+959 KVYIVYRID
-970 IFNTTPAEGDPNIY
+970 ICNTTPKGRDPNLY
-984 KEEKMYINNLKVT
+984 EEQKMYVKDLTVSE
-997 DFAGEFENT
+997 FAKTYKNGDKIDRT
-1006 EGKKR
+1006 
-1011 EYFEIDTT
+1011 YFKLDTT
-1019 QLDNDLDPSE
+1019 
-1029 QQKTISA
+1029 
-1036 WSEDG
+1036 
-1041 TLTDKAKDSINEDG
+1041 TDQDFDKHAKNSTYEEFVENESINQWNSIKEGTAATFNGNKDINAG
-1055 IEAGKCKSVYVQFK
+1055 IGPESSKSVYIQFK
-1069 MKDDLLDDFINKKVD
+1069 MTNDLLGDFINKKVGEEG
-1084 QITPFKTTLNAY
+1084 ISPFTTTLNSY

-1106 DEDGSAK
+1106 NVEASDKKYNGAK
-1113 QYEGAR
+1113 YEKEPGTTKGK
-1119 QSNYPDRNEQT
+1119 Q
-1130 NKKYFVHR
+1130 YFVHR
-1138 SIDIEETCNNLY
+1138 SKDIPNSCRNLY
-1150 LKFNLP
+1150 IKFNLP
-1156 EKQRTISGTVFEDTA
+1156 ESLKKQRTISGTVFED
-1171 TKENLDGNKNLG
+1171 LVDVNKNSKNTALG
-1183 NGIYDNQE
+1183 NGMMEKGESKVEKVI
-1191 NTVKTVKVDL
+1191 VDL
-1201 VTKTENDTYE
+1201 VSEPTSEAEAVT
-1211 TAKLYQLD
+1211 LYQLG
-1219 ENGKVVRD
+1219 ENK
-1227 ENGNIKTGTAV
+1227 NIVEAV
-1238 VEKGTEQDGTYKF
+1238 ATNNVEGTEQKGTGQNGTYEFK
-1251 EGVIPGYYYVRFTYG
+1251 GVIPGYYYVRFTYG
-1266 NGTQKIVDTN
+1266 NGDQKIIPISGD
-1276 QKEIDNVN
+1276 EIAVQ

-1291 IITDGSIKNAMEAKD
+1291 IITDDNIKTAMK
-1306 YKVINYVGSNML
+1306 NGN
-1318 NDENKE
+1318 NT
-1324 YLKKAEWYKYTKQE
+1324 EWYKYMGSTK
-1338 DINNFTRYSTAVD
+1338 YSTAVD
-1351 DTKQRADIEKEA
+1351 DTTQRAEIEG
-1363 YSDNEY
+1363 DNSY
-1369 KLNEKKDNKDINA
+1369 KLGKAKTSQLINA
-1382 YTPKTGISIE
+1382 YTPRTGISIE
-1392 NDQNLAGNEN
+1392 NDTSLNGTGYETKQGEQGLTKEYKDIFDG
-1402 INEFSNFNF
+1402 FNF

-1459 ETGTT
+1459 KTGTP

-1486 TITNK
+1486 TITNN
-1491 SQLDYEGDSYYKYGE
+1491 SQYDYVTVNEDGTIANDNYYKYGE
-1506 DAVDL
+1506 TNDQEL
-1511 KGVKVTEVEDY
+1511 KGVEVTEVEDY

-1553 SEETNIEFKKKAP
+1553 SEKTNIEFKKKAP

>member
-9 VFLMAIMMI
+9 VFLIAIMMI

-91 GTKTINSSF
+91 GTKTISSSF

-194 EKEEVIEDYKVGATS
+194 EKEESIEDYKVGATS
-209 DETNVKSDVV
+209 DETNIKSDVV

-228 KSGDKATITGNKATI
+228 SKSAGKATIT
-243 ATENYKIGP
+243 TENYKVGP

-262 KVTLEYTGGGST
+262 KVTLEYTDGSKT
-274 NKVQIEQ
+274 DKVQIEQ
-281 GGKTFTDVSQIKSNT
+281 DGKTFTDVSKIKSNT
-296 KFYLINKTEKQ
+296 NFYLINKTEKQ

-332 YTKADIPSGWTY
+332 YTKADLPSGWTY

-360 VEEKTEETGA
+360 VEEKTENTEK

-403 GMKFKVYCNTLEKWV
+403 GMKFKVYCNTLEKWIKQV
-418 KKIET
+418 GDE
-423 KVVTFGEFKEAQE
+423 VTFGEFKEAQE

-532 IIEKRDYTI
+532 VIEKRDYTI
-541 ENDESIKEEDKLKLQ
+541 ENDKSIEDKLKLQ

-641 EVKAPKGYDITKQD
+641 EVKAPKGYDITKQEG
-655 KYDPEKQWVNCG
+655 YDPEKQWVNCG

-711 EGSEDKLLGSSKD
+711 DGSNDKLLDLDK
-724 IRDIDVELRKV
+724 DIDVELRKV

-749 YEFIQK
+749 YEFTK
-755 DSGEDRNIYYWDLIN
+755 TNKGEDIYYWDLIN

-842 ENNKNISTGNY
+842 ENNKNISSGNY

-932 QVSPRYYQFDK
+932 QVSKKYYTFDK

-948 ILAYQNDKNNN
+948 IIAYQAKNAD
-959 KLAVYIVYRID
+959 LAVYIVYRID
-970 IFNTTPAEGDPNIY
+970 IFNTTPVEGDPNLY

-1011 EYFEIDTT
+1011 NYFEIDTT

-1069 MKDDLLDDFINKKVD
+1069 MKDDLLDDFINKKV
-1084 QITPFKTTLNAY
+1084 QEITPFKTTLNAY

-1119 QSNYPDRNEQT
+1119 QSTYADRNEQT

-1171 TKENLDGNKNLG
+1171 TDDSKNSKQNLG
-1183 NGIYDNQE
+1183 NGIYDDKE
-1191 NTVKTVKVDL
+1191 STVQYVNVDL
-1201 VTKTENDTYE
+1201 VTPIGNNQYE

-1219 ENGKVVRD
+1219 ENGKVAHD
-1227 ENGNIKTGTAV
+1227 ENGNIKTATAV
-1238 VEKGTEQDGTYKF
+1238 VSGTERAGTYKF

-1266 NGTQKIVDTN
+1266 NGDQKIIPISGD
-1276 QKEIDNVN
+1276 EIAVQ

-1291 IITDGSIKNAMEAKD
+1291 IITDDNIKAAMKSG
-1306 YKVINYVGSNML
+1306 NNT
-1318 NDENKE
+1318 
-1324 YLKKAEWYKYTKQE
+1324 EWYKYMGSTK
-1338 DINNFTRYSTAVD
+1338 YSTAVD
-1351 DTKQRADIEKEA
+1351 DTTQRAEIEG
-1363 YSDNEY
+1363 DNSY
-1369 KLNEKKDNKDINA
+1369 KLGKAKTSQLINA
-1382 YTPKTGISIE
+1382 YTPRTGISIE
-1392 NDQNLAGNEN
+1392 NDKKLAGVEH
-1402 INEFSNFNF
+1402 IEKFDGFNF

-1459 ETGTT
+1459 KTGTT

-1480 ETTYKI
+1480 ETTYRI
-1486 TITNK
+1486 TITNT
-1491 SQLDYEGDSYYKYGE
+1491 SELDYGTVNENGTITNDNYYKYGE
-1506 DAVDL
+1506 TNDQEL
-1511 KGVKVTEVEDY
+1511 KGVEVTEVEDY

-1545 KDGTLKVT
+1545 KDGTLNVT
-1553 SEETNIEFKKKAP
+1553 NEKTDIKFKKKAP

-1598 SVKGWNRLKVGESQT
+1598 SVTGWNRLKVGESQT

-1648 NAISENNDYWQ
+1648 NAIRENDYWK

>member
-1 MKKQKLII
+1 M
-9 VFLMAIMMI
+9 
-18 LVSANEVK
+18 
-26 AATRVTFSE
+26 
-35 LENGRNL
+35 
-42 YCIAGGAHLKD
+42 YCIQHPHSFADTMDVLCSKGYTGPKKRESKIETNSNGEQITTYYWKEITSGSITNYFSKSTKTITTSVDNVDQTKVGYTFDTNNGGYNSKTQKIVWGEAKIMNKVLDIGIKASGGNKFSKEAENFAKNNVAKISLNKKKTSTKVENYEAGPF
-53 SMEVRAKRNVTTTVN
+53 SAKFNGKVSSIVVTDVN
-68 GVTTTKTEYKYV
+68 GKKISGVSFKVDGKKISAKDINSGDEFYIINTSSQEIGKIKITTKKSSTYYTIKRTEYKGTEGLV
-80 EAGIR
+80 EGKKIPSYTPQNVMR
-85 NYYRAS
+85 VKV
-91 GTKTINSSF
+91 TPHKKT
-100 KSTKNERIA
+100 
-109 AYLLYKGA
+109 
-117 GYNSSVQGVIWHHTG
+117 
-132 VFTKALRTSVTAN
+132 
-145 GDARSRKGD
+145 
-154 NRALY
+154 
-159 NEAVRQANEKGASIS
+159 
-174 LGSGI
+174 
-179 KQASSKTQTDGTKVG
+179 
-194 EKEEVIEDYKVGATS
+194 
-209 DETNVKSDVV
+209 
-219 ESFKVAASS
+219 
-228 KSGDKATITGNKATI
+228 TI
-243 ATENYKIGP
+243 A
-252 MSVKYNGTID
+252 SVEI
-262 KVTLEYTGGGST
+262 KVT
-274 NKVQIEQ
+274 I
-281 GGKTFTDVSQIKSNT
+281 
-296 KFYLINKTEKQ
+296 
-307 VSKVKIHVFKKH
+307 
-319 KYQKVK
+319 
-325 YRTLRGS
+325 
-332 YTKADIPSGWTY
+332 
-344 VSGKYNSP
+344 
-352 QSLLKIEK
+352 
-360 VEEKTEETGA
+360 
-370 EFTFNLKVKKGD
+370 KKGN
-382 LELIKIGTYGI
+382 LELTKIGTYGI
-393 DGETKTEKLE
+393 GGETKTEKLE
-403 GMKFKVYCNTLEKWV
+403 GMKFKVYCKTIDKWIQSNGNKV
-418 KKIET
+418 KYVDYDKASEY
-423 KVVTFGEFKEAQE
+423 
-436 FTTDANGVISIKGLY
+436 TTDSNGKISINNIWAKGY
-451 AAGFGNENYVYTLV
+451 DNKNYVYTLV

-494 IGHMQIDGKNYCSIE
+494 IGHMQIDGKTYCTIE

-532 IIEKRDYTI
+532 VIEKRDYTI
-541 ENDESIKEEDKLKLQ
+541 ENDKSIEDKLKLQ

-564 VKSEAQFDEKGGLD
+564 VKSEAQFDEKGGLN

-596 YDYVDLTHD
+596 DFIDLTHD
-605 KYLTGEDDPSKAGI
+605 KYLTEGDDPSKAGI

-641 EVKAPKGYDITKQD
+641 EVKAPKGYDITKQEG
-655 KYDPEKQWVNCG
+655 YDPEKQWVNCG
-667 EVNISTKENKVTY
+667 KVNISTKENKVTY

-698 GQPKGDKYDYIYK
+698 GQTKGDKYDYIYK
-711 EGSEDKLLGSSKD
+711 EGSNDKLLDLDK
-724 IRDIDVELRKV
+724 DIDVELRKV

-778 NDTYIAVDPFTGKEL
+778 NDTYIAVDPFTGEEL

-842 ENNKNISTGNY
+842 ENNKNISSGNY

-883 KEKPTASVKT
+883 KEIPTSSVKT
-893 HLAYSKVNMNGFKY
+893 SLAYSKVYMNGFKY
-907 RYNYDEVLPG
+907 RYNYDEKLSNDG
-917 TTGQQVDPIYPTEQE
+917 TQEVGEEVKEQSPTEQK
-932 QVSPRYYQFDK
+932 QVTNKYYSIDK

-948 ILAYQNDKNNN
+948 IKAHVERQNQDLLK
-959 KLAVYIVYRID
+959 VYIVYRID
-970 IFNTTPAEGDPNIY
+970 ICNTTPKGRDPNLY
-984 KEEKMYINNLKVT
+984 EEQKMYVKDLTVSE
-997 DFAGEFENT
+997 FAKTYKNGDKIDRT
-1006 EGKKR
+1006 
-1011 EYFEIDTT
+1011 YFKLDTT
-1019 QLDNDLDPSE
+1019 
-1029 QQKTISA
+1029 
-1036 WSEDG
+1036 
-1041 TLTDKAKDSINEDG
+1041 TDQDFDKHAKNSTYEEFVENESINQWNSIKEGTAATFNGNEDINAG
-1055 IEAGKCKSVYVQFK
+1055 IGPESSKSVYIQFK
-1069 MKDDLLDDFINKKVD
+1069 MTNDLLGDFINKKVGEEG
-1084 QITPFKTTLNAY
+1084 ISPFTTTLNSY

-1106 DEDGSAK
+1106 NVEASDKKYNGAK
-1113 QYEGAR
+1113 YEKEPGTTKGK
-1119 QSNYPDRNEQT
+1119 Q
-1130 NKKYFVHR
+1130 YFVHR
-1138 SIDIEETCNNLY
+1138 SKDIPNSCRNLY
-1150 LKFNLP
+1150 IKFNLP
-1156 EKQRTISGTVFEDTA
+1156 ESLKKQRTISGTVFED
-1171 TKENLDGNKNLG
+1171 LVDVNKNSKNTALG
-1183 NGIYDNQE
+1183 NGMMEKGESKVEKVI
-1191 NTVKTVKVDL
+1191 VDL
-1201 VTKTENDTYE
+1201 VSEPTSEAEAVT
-1211 TAKLYQLD
+1211 LYQLG
-1219 ENGKVVRD
+1219 ENK
-1227 ENGNIKTGTAV
+1227 NIVEAV
-1238 VEKGTEQDGTYKF
+1238 ATNNVEGTEQKGTGQNGTYEFK
-1251 EGVIPGYYYVRFTYG
+1251 GVIPGYYYVRFTYG
-1266 NGTQKIVDTN
+1266 NGDQFIMPANT
-1276 QKEIDNVN
+1276 
-1284 SVEYKST
+1284 SVKSYEYKST
-1291 IITDGSIKNAMEAKD
+1291 IITDDNIKTAMK
-1306 YKVINYVGSNML
+1306 NGN
-1318 NDENKE
+1318 NT
-1324 YLKKAEWYKYTKQE
+1324 EWYKYMDK
-1338 DINNFTRYSTAVD
+1338 NNYSTAVD
-1351 DTKQRADIEKEA
+1351 DTLQRANIEG
-1363 YSDNEY
+1363 DNEY
-1369 KLNEKKDNKDINA
+1369 ELSQKQTAESINA

-1392 NDQNLAGNEN
+1392 NDTSLNGTGYETKQGEQGLTKEYKDIFDG
-1402 INEFSNFNF
+1402 FNF

-1444 PVDEPQYISDLSKLS
+1444 PADEPQYISDLSKLS
-1459 ETGTT
+1459 KTGTP

-1486 TITNK
+1486 TITNN
-1491 SQLDYEGDSYYKYGE
+1491 SQYDYVTVNEDGTIANDNYYKYGE
-1506 DAVDL
+1506 TNDQEL
-1511 KGVKVTEVEDY
+1511 KGVEVTEVEDY

-1553 SEETNIEFKKKAP
+1553 SEKTNIEFKKKAP

>member
-1 MKKQKLII
+1 M
-9 VFLMAIMMI
+9 
-18 LVSANEVK
+18 
-26 AATRVTFSE
+26 
-35 LENGRNL
+35 
-42 YCIAGGAHLKD
+42 YCIQHPHSFADTMDVLCSKGYTGPKKRESKIETNSNGEQITTYYWKEITSGSITNYFSKSTKTITTSVDNVDQTKVGYTFDTNNGGYNSKTQKIVWGEAKIMNKVLDIGIKASGGNKFSKEAENFAKNNVAKISLNKKKTSTKVENYEAGPF
-53 SMEVRAKRNVTTTVN
+53 SAKFNGKVSSIVVTDVN
-68 GVTTTKTEYKYV
+68 GKKISGVSFKVDGKKISAKDINSGDEFYIINTSSQEIGKIKITTKKSSTYYTIKRTEYKGTEGLV
-80 EAGIR
+80 EGKKIPSYTPQNVMR
-85 NYYRAS
+85 VKV
-91 GTKTINSSF
+91 TPHKKT
-100 KSTKNERIA
+100 
-109 AYLLYKGA
+109 
-117 GYNSSVQGVIWHHTG
+117 
-132 VFTKALRTSVTAN
+132 
-145 GDARSRKGD
+145 
-154 NRALY
+154 
-159 NEAVRQANEKGASIS
+159 
-174 LGSGI
+174 
-179 KQASSKTQTDGTKVG
+179 
-194 EKEEVIEDYKVGATS
+194 
-209 DETNVKSDVV
+209 
-219 ESFKVAASS
+219 
-228 KSGDKATITGNKATI
+228 TI
-243 ATENYKIGP
+243 A
-252 MSVKYNGTID
+252 SVEI
-262 KVTLEYTGGGST
+262 KVT
-274 NKVQIEQ
+274 I
-281 GGKTFTDVSQIKSNT
+281 
-296 KFYLINKTEKQ
+296 
-307 VSKVKIHVFKKH
+307 
-319 KYQKVK
+319 
-325 YRTLRGS
+325 
-332 YTKADIPSGWTY
+332 
-344 VSGKYNSP
+344 
-352 QSLLKIEK
+352 
-360 VEEKTEETGA
+360 
-370 EFTFNLKVKKGD
+370 KKGN
-382 LELIKIGTYGI
+382 LELTKIGTYGI
-393 DGETKTEKLE
+393 GGETKTEKLE
-403 GMKFKVYCNTLEKWV
+403 GMKFKVYCKTIDKWIQSNGNKV
-418 KKIET
+418 KYVDYDKASEY
-423 KVVTFGEFKEAQE
+423 
-436 FTTDANGVISIKGLY
+436 TTDSNGKISINNIWAKGY
-451 AAGFGNENYVYTLV
+451 DNKNYVYTLV

-494 IGHMQIDGKNYCSIE
+494 IGHMQIDGKTYCTIE

-532 IIEKRDYTI
+532 VIEKRDYTI
-541 ENDESIKEEDKLKLQ
+541 ENDKSIEDKLKLQ

-564 VKSEAQFDEKGGLD
+564 VKSEAQFDEKGGLN

-596 YDYVDLTHD
+596 DFIDLTHD
-605 KYLTGEDDPSKAGI
+605 KYLTEGDDPSKAGI

-641 EVKAPKGYDITKQD
+641 EVKAPKGYDITKQ
-655 KYDPEKQWVNCG
+655 KGYDPEKQWVNCG

-698 GQPKGDKYDYIYK
+698 GQTKGDKYDYIYK
-711 EGSEDKLLGSSKD
+711 EGSNDKLLDLDK
-724 IRDIDVELRKV
+724 DIDVELRKV

-778 NDTYIAVDPFTGKEL
+778 NDTYIAVNPFTGEEL

-842 ENNKNISTGNY
+842 ENNKNISSGNY

-883 KEKPTASVKT
+883 KEIPTSSVKT
-893 HLAYSKVNMNGFKY
+893 SLAYSKVYMNGFKY
-907 RYNYDEVLPG
+907 RYNYDEKLSNDG
-917 TTGQQVDPIYPTEQE
+917 TQEVGEEVKEQSPTEQK
-932 QVSPRYYQFDK
+932 QVTNKYYSIDK

-948 ILAYQNDKNNN
+948 IKAHVERKNQDLL
-959 KLAVYIVYRID
+959 KVYIVYRID
-970 IFNTTPAEGDPNIY
+970 ICNTTPKGRDPNLY
-984 KEEKMYINNLKVT
+984 EEQKMYVKDLTVSE
-997 DFAGEFENT
+997 FAKTYKNGDKIDRT
-1006 EGKKR
+1006 
-1011 EYFEIDTT
+1011 YFKLDTT
-1019 QLDNDLDPSE
+1019 
-1029 QQKTISA
+1029 
-1036 WSEDG
+1036 
-1041 TLTDKAKDSINEDG
+1041 TDQDFDKHAKNSTYEEFVENESINQWNSIKEGTAATFNGNEDINAG
-1055 IEAGKCKSVYVQFK
+1055 IGPESSKSVYIQFK
-1069 MKDDLLDDFINKKVD
+1069 MTNDLLGDFINKKVGEEG
-1084 QITPFKTTLNAY
+1084 ISPFTTTLNSY

-1106 DEDGSAK
+1106 NVEASDKKYNGAK
-1113 QYEGAR
+1113 YEKEPGTTKGK
-1119 QSNYPDRNEQT
+1119 Q
-1130 NKKYFVHR
+1130 YFVHR
-1138 SIDIEETCNNLY
+1138 SKDIPNSCRNLY
-1150 LKFNLP
+1150 IKFNLP
-1156 EKQRTISGTVFEDTA
+1156 ESLKKQRTISGTVFED
-1171 TKENLDGNKNLG
+1171 LVDVNKNSKNTALG
-1183 NGIYDNQE
+1183 NGMMEKGESKVEKVI
-1191 NTVKTVKVDL
+1191 VDL
-1201 VTKTENDTYE
+1201 VSEPTSEAEAVT
-1211 TAKLYQLD
+1211 LYQLG
-1219 ENGKVVRD
+1219 ENK
-1227 ENGNIKTGTAV
+1227 NIVEAV
-1238 VEKGTEQDGTYKF
+1238 ATNNVEGTEQKGTGQNGTYEFK
-1251 EGVIPGYYYVRFTYG
+1251 GVIPGYYYVRFTYG
-1266 NGTQKIVDTN
+1266 NGDQKIIPISGD
-1276 QKEIDNVN
+1276 EIAVQ

-1291 IITDGSIKNAMEAKD
+1291 IITDDNIKTAMK
-1306 YKVINYVGSNML
+1306 NGN
-1318 NDENKE
+1318 NT
-1324 YLKKAEWYKYTKQE
+1324 EWYKYMGSTK
-1338 DINNFTRYSTAVD
+1338 YSTAVD
-1351 DTKQRADIEKEA
+1351 DTTQRAEIEG
-1363 YSDNEY
+1363 DNSY
-1369 KLNEKKDNKDINA
+1369 KLGKAKTSQLINA
-1382 YTPKTGISIE
+1382 YTPRTGISIE
-1392 NDQNLAGNEN
+1392 NDTSLNGTGYETKQGEQGLTKEYKDIFDG
-1402 INEFSNFNF
+1402 FNF

-1459 ETGTT
+1459 KTGTP

-1486 TITNK
+1486 TITNN
-1491 SQLDYEGDSYYKYGE
+1491 SQYDYVTVNEDGTIANDNYYKYGE
-1506 DAVDL
+1506 TNDQEL
-1511 KGVKVTEVEDY
+1511 KGVEVTEVEDY

-1553 SEETNIEFKKKAP
+1553 SEKTNIEFKKKAP

>member
-9 VFLMAIMMI
+9 VFLIAIMMI
-18 LVSANEVK
+18 FVNANEVK
-26 AATRVTFSE
+26 AYKKINPSV
-35 LENGRNL
+35 LEQNDY
-42 YCIAGGAHLKD
+42 YCIQGGAHLKD
-53 SMEVRAKRNVTTTVN
+53 SIEVQVRRNVTTTTN
-68 GVTTTKTEYKYV
+68 GVTTTETVTKYMTV
-80 EAGIR
+80 GIK
-85 NYYRAS
+85 NYYKVS
-91 GTKTINSSF
+91 GIKTISSRF
-100 KSTKNERIA
+100 KSSYQKRIA
-109 AYLLYKGA
+109 AYLLSKGA
-117 GYNSSVQGVIWHHTG
+117 GYNSSVQGVIWHHTDVFHDALG
-132 VFTKALRTSVTAN
+132 VSVTAN
-145 GDARSRKGD
+145 ADARSRKGD
-154 NRALY
+154 NGALFK
-159 NEAVRQANEKGASIS
+159 EAKRQAKEQGASIS

-194 EKEEVIEDYKVGATS
+194 KKEELIEDYKVGATS
-209 DETNVKSDVV
+209 DETNIKSDVV

-228 KSGDKATITGNKATI
+228 SKSGGKATIT
-243 ATENYKIGP
+243 TENYKVGP

-262 KVTLEYTGGGST
+262 KVTLEYTDGSKT
-274 NKVQIEQ
+274 DKVQIEQ
-281 GGKTFTDVSQIKSNT
+281 GGKTFTDVSEIKSNT

-319 KYQKVK
+319 KYQIVK
-325 YRTLRGS
+325 YRTLKGS
-332 YTKADIPSGWTY
+332 YTKADLPSGWKC
-344 VSGKYNSP
+344 VSGKYDSP

-360 VEEKTEETGA
+360 VEEKTENTEK

-451 AAGFGNENYVYTLV
+451 AAGFGNKNYVYTLV

-532 IIEKRDYTI
+532 VIEKRDYTI
-541 ENDESIKEEDKLKLQ
+541 ENDKSIEDKLKLQ

-641 EVKAPKGYDITKQD
+641 EVKAPKGYDITKQEG
-655 KYDPEKQWVNCG
+655 YDPEKQWVNCG
-667 EVNISTKENKVTY
+667 KVNISTTENKVTY

-711 EGSEDKLLGSSKD
+711 DGSNDKLLDLDK
-724 IRDIDVELRKV
+724 DIDVELRKV

-749 YEFIQK
+749 YEFTK
-755 DSGEDRNIYYWDLIN
+755 TNKGEDIYYWDLIN

-778 NDTYIAVDPFTGKEL
+778 NDTYIAVDPFTGEEL

-842 ENNKNISTGNY
+842 ENNKNISSGNY

-883 KEKPTASVKT
+883 KEIPTSSVKT
-893 HLAYSKVNMNGFKY
+893 SLAYSKVYMNGFKY
-907 RYNYDEVLPG
+907 RYNYDEKLSNDG
-917 TTGQQVDPIYPTEQE
+917 TQEVGEEVKEQSPTEQK
-932 QVSPRYYQFDK
+932 QVTNKYYSIDK

-948 ILAYQNDKNNN
+948 IKAHVERQNQDLLK
-959 KLAVYIVYRID
+959 VYIVYRID
-970 IFNTTPAEGDPNIY
+970 ICNTTPKGRDPNLY
-984 KEEKMYINNLKVT
+984 EEQKMYVKDLTVSE
-997 DFAGEFENT
+997 FAKTYKNGDKIDRT
-1006 EGKKR
+1006 
-1011 EYFEIDTT
+1011 YFKLDTT
-1019 QLDNDLDPSE
+1019 
-1029 QQKTISA
+1029 
-1036 WSEDG
+1036 
-1041 TLTDKAKDSINEDG
+1041 TDQDFDKHAKNSTYEEFVENESINQWNSIKEGTAATFNGNEDINAG
-1055 IEAGKCKSVYVQFK
+1055 IGPESSKSVYIQFK
-1069 MKDDLLDDFINKKVD
+1069 MTNDLLGDFINKKVGEEG
-1084 QITPFKTTLNAY
+1084 ISPFTTTLNSY

-1106 DEDGSAK
+1106 NVEASDKKYNGAK
-1113 QYEGAR
+1113 YEKEPGTTKGK
-1119 QSNYPDRNEQT
+1119 Q
-1130 NKKYFVHR
+1130 YFVHR
-1138 SIDIEETCNNLY
+1138 SKDIPNSCRNLY
-1150 LKFNLP
+1150 IKFNLP
-1156 EKQRTISGTVFEDTA
+1156 ESLKKQRTISGTVFED
-1171 TKENLDGNKNLG
+1171 LVDVNKNSKNTALG
-1183 NGIYDNQE
+1183 NGMMEKGESKVEKVI
-1191 NTVKTVKVDL
+1191 VDL
-1201 VTKTENDTYE
+1201 VSEPTSEAEAVT
-1211 TAKLYQLD
+1211 LYQLG
-1219 ENGKVVRD
+1219 ENK
-1227 ENGNIKTGTAV
+1227 NIVEAV
-1238 VEKGTEQDGTYKF
+1238 ATNNVEGTEQKGTGQNGTYEFK
-1251 EGVIPGYYYVRFTYG
+1251 GVIPGYYYVRFTYG
-1266 NGTQKIVDTN
+1266 NGDQFIMPANT
-1276 QKEIDNVN
+1276 
-1284 SVEYKST
+1284 SVKSYEYKST
-1291 IITDGSIKNAMEAKD
+1291 IITDDNIKTAMK
-1306 YKVINYVGSNML
+1306 NGN
-1318 NDENKE
+1318 NT
-1324 YLKKAEWYKYTKQE
+1324 EWYKYMDK
-1338 DINNFTRYSTAVD
+1338 NNYSTAVD
-1351 DTKQRADIEKEA
+1351 DTLQRANIEG
-1363 YSDNEY
+1363 DNEY
-1369 KLNEKKDNKDINA
+1369 ELSQKQTAESINA

-1392 NDQNLAGNEN
+1392 NDTSLNGTGYETKQGEQGLTKEYKDIFDG
-1402 INEFSNFNF
+1402 FNF

-1444 PVDEPQYISDLSKLS
+1444 PADEPQYISDLSKLS
-1459 ETGTT
+1459 KTGTP

-1486 TITNK
+1486 TITNN
-1491 SQLDYEGDSYYKYGE
+1491 SQYDYVTVNEDGTIANDNYYKYGE
-1506 DAVDL
+1506 TNDQEL
-1511 KGVKVTEVEDY
+1511 KGVEVTEVEDY

-1553 SEETNIEFKKKAP
+1553 SEKTNIEFKKKAP

>member
-35 LENGRNL
+35 LENGTNL

-53 SMEVRAKRNVTTTVN
+53 SMDVRVKRYVTTTVN
-68 GVTTTKTEYKYV
+68 GVTTTKAEYKYV
-80 EAGIR
+80 TAGIR

-91 GTKTINSSF
+91 RTKTISSSF
-100 KSTKNERIA
+100 KSSKNERIA
-109 AYLLYKGA
+109 AYLLSKGA

-132 VFTKALRTSVTAN
+132 VFTKALGTSVTAN
-145 GDARSRKGD
+145 GDARLKKGD

-219 ESFKVAASS
+219 ESFKVAANND
-228 KSGDKATITGNKATI
+228 KSAGKATIT
-243 ATENYKIGP
+243 TENYKVGP
-252 MSVKYNGTID
+252 MSVKYDGTID
-262 KVTLEYTGGGST
+262 KVILEYTDGSKT
-274 NKVQIEQ
+274 DKVQIEQ

-296 KFYLINKTEKQ
+296 NFYLINKTEKQ

-319 KYQKVK
+319 PYQDVK
-325 YRTLRGS
+325 YKTLKGA

-352 QSLLKIEK
+352 QSLLQIKK
-360 VEEKTEETGA
+360 VEKKTEETEK

-418 KKIET
+418 KQVGDE
-423 KVVTFGEFKEAQE
+423 VTFGEFKEAQE

-451 AAGFGNENYVYTLV
+451 AAGFENENYVYTLV

-494 IGHMQIDGKNYCSIE
+494 IGHMQIDGKNYCTIE
-509 NVTVFS
+509 NVTVFYN
-515 KNTNKI
+515 NTNKI

-532 IIEKRDYTI
+532 VIEKRDYTI
-541 ENDESIKEEDKLKLQ
+541 ENDKSIEDKLKLQ

-596 YDYVDLTHD
+596 DYVDLTHD

-627 IEIKGIV
+627 IEIEGIV

-641 EVKAPKGYDITKQD
+641 EVKAPKGYDITKQEG
-655 KYDPEKQWVNCG
+655 YDAEKQWVNCG
-667 EVNISTKENKVTY
+667 EVNISTTENKATY

-711 EGSEDKLLGSSKD
+711 DGSEDKLLGSSKD
-724 IRDIDVELRKV
+724 IKDIDVELRKV

-828 YKSSKTINDYKEIL
+828 YKSSKTISDYKEIL
-842 ENNKNISTGNY
+842 ENNKNISSGNY
-853 SSDTL
+853 GADTL

-932 QVSPRYYQFDK
+932 QVSKKYYTFDK

-948 ILAYQNDKNNN
+948 IIAYQAKNAD
-959 KLAVYIVYRID
+959 LAVYIVYRID
-970 IFNTTPAEGDPNIY
+970 IFNTTPAEGDPNLY
-984 KEEKMYINNLKVT
+984 KEERMYINNLKVT
-997 DFAGEFENT
+997 DFAGEFKNKDGEMH
-1006 EGKKR
+1006 
-1011 EYFEIDTT
+1011 EYFAIDTT

-1041 TLTDKAKDSINEDG
+1041 TIKDTAINTINNDGG

-1069 MKDDLLDDFINKKVD
+1069 MKDELLDDFINKKIGD
-1084 QITPFKTTLNAY
+1084 DGITPFKTTLNAY

-1119 QSNYPDRNEQT
+1119 QSNYADRNEQT

-1171 TKENLDGNKNLG
+1171 TDDSKKNNQNLG
-1183 NGIYDNQE
+1183 NGIYDDKE
-1191 NTVKTVKVDL
+1191 STVQYVKVDL
-1201 VTKTENDTYE
+1201 VTPIKDNQYE
-1211 TAKLYQLD
+1211 TAKLYQL
-1219 ENGKVVRD
+1219 ENGKVAHD
-1227 ENGNIKTGTAV
+1227 EDGNIKTATAV
-1238 VEKGTEQDGTYKF
+1238 VSGTERAGTYKF
-1251 EGVIPGYYYVRFTYG
+1251 EGVIPGYYYVKFTYG
-1266 NGTQKIVDTN
+1266 NGDQKIIPISGD
-1276 QKEIDNVN
+1276 EIAVQ

-1291 IITDGSIKNAMEAKD
+1291 IITD
-1306 YKVINYVGSNML
+1306 
-1318 NDENKE
+1318 ENI
-1324 YLKKAEWYKYTKQE
+1324 KKAMKDGNNTEWYKYMGSTK
-1338 DINNFTRYSTAVD
+1338 YSTAVD
-1351 DTKQRADIEKEA
+1351 DTTKRAEIEG
-1363 YSDNEY
+1363 DNNY
-1369 KLNEKKDNKDINA
+1369 KLGKTKTSQLINA
-1382 YTPKTGISIE
+1382 YTPRTGISIE
-1392 NDQNLAGNEN
+1392 NDKDLAGVEH
-1402 INEFSNFNF
+1402 IEKFDGFNF
-1411 GIITFPKTEITPV
+1411 GIITFPKTDITPV

-1459 ETGTT
+1459 KTGTT

-1486 TITNK
+1486 TITNN
-1491 SQLDYEGDSYYKYGE
+1491 SQLDYGTVNKDGTITWNDSYYKYGE
-1506 DAVDL
+1506 ANQKEL
-1511 KGVKVTEVEDY
+1511 KGVEVTEVEDY
-1522 IDKKYKTNVE
+1522 IDKKYKTN
-1532 DLKDISSKIGELQ
+1532 DGDFKDISSKIEQLQ
-1545 KDGTLKVT
+1545 ENGKFKTIDGGTI
-1553 SEETNIEFKKKAP
+1553 NITKKSP
-1566 ETTGDQTSESTTT
+1566 EITGDQTSESTTT
-1579 ENTQQN
+1579 ENTEQN
-1585 SEGSTTTTKTDTL
+1585 SDGSTTTTKTDTL
-1598 SVKGWNRLKVGESQT
+1598 SVTGWNRLKVGESQT

-1618 VATIASTADDLVYEN
+1618 VATISSTEDDLVYEN
-1633 QARVVSMK
+1633 QAKIISMK

-1648 NAISENNDYWQ
+1648 QAGNTSNWKDTT
-1659 KTDNTIITIVPN
+1659 KTIITIVPN

-1686 ALIVLGAGFV
+1686 ALILLGAGFV

>member
-91 GTKTINSSF
+91 SIKTISSSF

-159 NEAVRQANEKGASIS
+159 NEAVRQAEEKGASIS

-194 EKEEVIEDYKVGATS
+194 EKEESIEDYKVGATT
-209 DETNVKSDVV
+209 DETNIKSDVV

-228 KSGDKATITGNKATI
+228 SKSAGKATIT
-243 ATENYKIGP
+243 TENYKVGP

-262 KVTLEYTGGGST
+262 KVTLEYTDGSKT
-274 NKVQIEQ
+274 DKVQIEQ
-281 GGKTFTDVSQIKSNT
+281 DGKTFTDVSKIKSNT
-296 KFYLINKTEKQ
+296 NFYLINKTEKQ

-352 QSLLKIEK
+352 QGLLKIEK
-360 VEEKTEETGA
+360 VEEKTENTEK

-532 IIEKRDYTI
+532 VIEKRDYTI
-541 ENDESIKEEDKLKLQ
+541 ENDKSIEDKLKLQ

-641 EVKAPKGYDITKQD
+641 EVKAPKGYDITKQEG
-655 KYDPEKQWVNCG
+655 YDPEKQWVNCG
-667 EVNISTKENKVTY
+667 KVNISTTENKVTY

-711 EGSEDKLLGSSKD
+711 DGSNDKLLDLDK
-724 IRDIDVELRKV
+724 DIDVELRKV

-749 YEFIQK
+749 YEFTK
-755 DSGEDRNIYYWDLIN
+755 TNKGEDIYYWDLIN

-778 NDTYIAVDPFTGKEL
+778 NDTYIAVDPFTGEEL
-793 PINSKA
+793 SINSKA

-842 ENNKNISTGNY
+842 ENNKNISSGNY

-883 KEKPTASVKT
+883 KEIPTVSVKT

-917 TTGQQVDPIYPTEQE
+917 TKGQQVDPIYPTEQE
-932 QVSPRYYQFDK
+932 QVSKKYYTFDK

-948 ILAYQNDKNNN
+948 IIAYQAKNAD
-959 KLAVYIVYRID
+959 LAVYIVYRID
-970 IFNTTPAEGDPNIY
+970 IFNTTPVEGDPNLY

-1011 EYFEIDTT
+1011 NYFEIDTT

-1041 TLTDKAKDSINEDG
+1041 TLTDKAKDFINEDG

-1084 QITPFKTTLNAY
+1084 EITPFKTTLNAY

-1119 QSNYPDRNEQT
+1119 QSTYADRNEQT

-1171 TKENLDGNKNLG
+1171 TDDSKNNNQNLG
-1183 NGIYDNQE
+1183 NGIYDDKE
-1191 NTVKTVKVDL
+1191 STVQSVKVDL
-1201 VTKTENDTYE
+1201 VTPIGNNQYE

-1219 ENGKVVRD
+1219 ENGKVAHD

-1238 VEKGTEQDGTYKF
+1238 VSGTERAGTYEFK
-1251 EGVIPGYYYVRFTYG
+1251 GVIPGYYYVRFTYG
-1266 NGTQKIVDTN
+1266 NGDQKIIPISGD
-1276 QKEIDNVN
+1276 EIAVQ

-1291 IITDGSIKNAMEAKD
+1291 IITDDNIKTAMK
-1306 YKVINYVGSNML
+1306 NGN
-1318 NDENKE
+1318 NT
-1324 YLKKAEWYKYTKQE
+1324 EWYKYMGSTK
-1338 DINNFTRYSTAVD
+1338 YSTAVD
-1351 DTKQRADIEKEA
+1351 DTTQRAEIEG
-1363 YSDNEY
+1363 DNSY
-1369 KLNEKKDNKDINA
+1369 KLGKAKTSQLINA
-1382 YTPKTGISIE
+1382 YTPRTGISIE
-1392 NDQNLAGNEN
+1392 NDKNLAGVEH
-1402 INEFSNFNF
+1402 IEKFDGFNF

-1459 ETGTT
+1459 KTGTT

-1480 ETTYKI
+1480 ETTYRI
-1486 TITNK
+1486 TITNN
-1491 SQLDYEGDSYYKYGE
+1491 SQWDYGTVNKDGTITNDNYYKYGE
-1506 DAVDL
+1506 TNDQEL

-1545 KDGTLKVT
+1545 KDGTLNVT
-1553 SEETNIEFKKKAP
+1553 NEKTDIKFKKKAP

-1579 ENTQQN
+1579 ENIEQN

-1598 SVKGWNRLKVGESQT
+1598 SVTGWNRLKVGESQT

-1648 NAISENNDYWQ
+1648 NAIRENDYWK

>member
-91 GTKTINSSF
+91 GTKTISSSF

-159 NEAVRQANEKGASIS
+159 NEAVRQAEEKGASIS

-194 EKEEVIEDYKVGATS
+194 EKEESIEDYKVGATS
-209 DETNVKSDVV
+209 DETNIKSDVV

-228 KSGDKATITGNKATI
+228 SKSAGKATIT
-243 ATENYKIGP
+243 TENYKVGP

-262 KVTLEYTGGGST
+262 KVTLEYTDGSKT
-274 NKVQIEQ
+274 DKVQIEQ
-281 GGKTFTDVSQIKSNT
+281 DGKTFTDVSKIKSNT
-296 KFYLINKTEKQ
+296 NFYLINKTEKQ

-360 VEEKTEETGA
+360 VEEKTENTEK

-451 AAGFGNENYVYTLV
+451 AAGFGNKNYVYTLV

-494 IGHMQIDGKNYCSIE
+494 IGHMQIDGKNYCTIE

-532 IIEKRDYTI
+532 VIEKRDYTI
-541 ENDESIKEEDKLKLQ
+541 ENDKSIEDKLKLQ

-627 IEIKGIV
+627 IEIKGII

-641 EVKAPKGYDITKQD
+641 EVKAPKGYDITKQEG
-655 KYDPEKQWVNCG
+655 YDPEKQWVNCG

-711 EGSEDKLLGSSKD
+711 DGSNDKLLDLDK
-724 IRDIDVELRKV
+724 DIDVELRKV

-749 YEFIQK
+749 YEFTK
-755 DSGEDRNIYYWDLIN
+755 TNKGEDIYYWDLIN

-842 ENNKNISTGNY
+842 ENNKNISSGNY

-917 TTGQQVDPIYPTEQE
+917 TKGQQVDPIYPTEQE
-932 QVSPRYYQFDK
+932 QVSKKYYTFDK

-948 ILAYQNDKNNN
+948 IIAYQAKNAD
-959 KLAVYIVYRID
+959 LAVYIVYRID
-970 IFNTTPAEGDPNIY
+970 IFNTTPVEGDPNLY

-1011 EYFEIDTT
+1011 NYFEIDTT

-1084 QITPFKTTLNAY
+1084 EITPFKTTLNAY

-1119 QSNYPDRNEQT
+1119 QSTYADRNEQT

-1171 TKENLDGNKNLG
+1171 TDDSKNNNQNLG
-1183 NGIYDNQE
+1183 NGIYDDKE
-1191 NTVKTVKVDL
+1191 STVQYVNVDL
-1201 VTKTENDTYE
+1201 VTPIGNNQYE

-1219 ENGKVVRD
+1219 KDGKVVRD

-1238 VEKGTEQDGTYKF
+1238 VSGTERAGTYKF

-1266 NGTQKIVDTN
+1266 NGDQKIIPISGD
-1276 QKEIDNVN
+1276 EIAVQ

-1291 IITDGSIKNAMEAKD
+1291 IITDDNIKTAMK
-1306 YKVINYVGSNML
+1306 NGN
-1318 NDENKE
+1318 NT
-1324 YLKKAEWYKYTKQE
+1324 EWYKYMGSTK
-1338 DINNFTRYSTAVD
+1338 YSTAVD
-1351 DTKQRADIEKEA
+1351 DTTQRAEIEG
-1363 YSDNEY
+1363 DNSY
-1369 KLNEKKDNKDINA
+1369 KLGKAKTSQLINA
-1382 YTPKTGISIE
+1382 YTPRTGISIE
-1392 NDQNLAGNEN
+1392 NDKNLAGVEH
-1402 INEFSNFNF
+1402 IEKFDGFNF
-1411 GIITFPKTEITPV
+1411 GIITFPKTEIKPV

-1459 ETGTT
+1459 KTGTP

-1486 TITNK
+1486 TITNN
-1491 SQLDYEGDSYYKYGE
+1491 SRLDYGTVNKDGTITWNDSYYKYGE
-1506 DAVDL
+1506 ANQEEL
-1511 KGVKVTEVEDY
+1511 KGVEVTEVEDY
-1522 IDKKYKTNVE
+1522 IDKKYKTN
-1532 DLKDISSKIGELQ
+1532 DGDIKDISSKIEQLQ
-1545 KDGTLKVT
+1545 ENGKFKTIDGGTI
-1553 SEETNIEFKKKAP
+1553 NITKKSP
-1566 ETTGDQTSESTTT
+1566 EITGDQTSESTTT

-1585 SEGSTTTTKTDTL
+1585 SDGSTTTTKTDTL
-1598 SVKGWNRLKVGESQT
+1598 SVTGWNRLKVGESQT

>member
-1 MKKQKLII
+1 M
-9 VFLMAIMMI
+9 
-18 LVSANEVK
+18 
-26 AATRVTFSE
+26 
-35 LENGRNL
+35 
-42 YCIAGGAHLKD
+42 YCIQHPHSFADTMDVLCSKGYTGPKKRESKIETNSNGEQITTYYWKEITSGSITNYFSKSTKTITTSVDNVDQTKVGYTFDTNNGGYNSKTQKIVWGEAKIMNKVLDIGIKASGGNKFSKEAENFAKNNVAKISLNKKKTSTKVENYEAGPF
-53 SMEVRAKRNVTTTVN
+53 SAKFNGKVSSIVVTDVN
-68 GVTTTKTEYKYV
+68 GKKISGVSFKVDGKKISAKDINSGDEFYIINTSSQEIGKIKITTKKSSTYYTIKRTEYKGTEGLV
-80 EAGIR
+80 EGKKIPSYTPQNVMR
-85 NYYRAS
+85 VKV
-91 GTKTINSSF
+91 TPHKKT
-100 KSTKNERIA
+100 
-109 AYLLYKGA
+109 
-117 GYNSSVQGVIWHHTG
+117 
-132 VFTKALRTSVTAN
+132 
-145 GDARSRKGD
+145 
-154 NRALY
+154 
-159 NEAVRQANEKGASIS
+159 
-174 LGSGI
+174 
-179 KQASSKTQTDGTKVG
+179 
-194 EKEEVIEDYKVGATS
+194 
-209 DETNVKSDVV
+209 
-219 ESFKVAASS
+219 
-228 KSGDKATITGNKATI
+228 TI
-243 ATENYKIGP
+243 A
-252 MSVKYNGTID
+252 SVEI
-262 KVTLEYTGGGST
+262 KVT
-274 NKVQIEQ
+274 I
-281 GGKTFTDVSQIKSNT
+281 
-296 KFYLINKTEKQ
+296 
-307 VSKVKIHVFKKH
+307 
-319 KYQKVK
+319 
-325 YRTLRGS
+325 
-332 YTKADIPSGWTY
+332 
-344 VSGKYNSP
+344 
-352 QSLLKIEK
+352 
-360 VEEKTEETGA
+360 
-370 EFTFNLKVKKGD
+370 KKGN
-382 LELIKIGTYGI
+382 LELTKIGTYGI
-393 DGETKTEKLE
+393 GGETKTEKLE
-403 GMKFKVYCNTLEKWV
+403 GMKFKVYCKTIDKWIQSNGNKV
-418 KKIET
+418 KYVDYDKASEY
-423 KVVTFGEFKEAQE
+423 
-436 FTTDANGVISIKGLY
+436 TTDSNGKISINNIWAKGY
-451 AAGFGNENYVYTLV
+451 DNKNYVYTLV

-494 IGHMQIDGKNYCSIE
+494 IGHMQIDGKTYCTIE

-532 IIEKRDYTI
+532 VIEKRDYTI
-541 ENDESIKEEDKLKLQ
+541 ENDKSIEDKLKLQ

-564 VKSEAQFDEKGGLD
+564 VKSEAQFDEKGGLN

-596 YDYVDLTHD
+596 DFIDLTHD
-605 KYLTGEDDPSKAGI
+605 KYLTEGDDPSKAGI

-641 EVKAPKGYDITKQD
+641 EVKAPKGYDITKQEG
-655 KYDPEKQWVNCG
+655 YDPEKQWVNCG
-667 EVNISTKENKVTY
+667 KVNISTKENKVTY

-711 EGSEDKLLGSSKD
+711 DGSNDKLLDLDK
-724 IRDIDVELRKV
+724 DIDVELRKV

-778 NDTYIAVDPFTGKEL
+778 NDTYIAVDPFTGEEL

-842 ENNKNISTGNY
+842 ENNKNISSGNY

-883 KEKPTASVKT
+883 KEIPTSSVKT
-893 HLAYSKVNMNGFKY
+893 HLAYSKVNMNSFKY

-917 TTGQQVDPIYPTEQE
+917 TKGQQVDPIYPTEQE

-1084 QITPFKTTLNAY
+1084 EITPFKTTLNAY

-1227 ENGNIKTGTAV
+1227 ENGNIKTGRAV

-1444 PVDEPQYISDLSKLS
+1444 PADEPQYISDLSKLS
-1459 ETGTT
+1459 KTGTP

-1480 ETTYKI
+1480 ETRYKI
-1486 TITNK
+1486 TITNN
-1491 SQLDYEGDSYYKYGE
+1491 SQYDYVTVNEDGTIANDNYYKYGE
-1506 DAVDL
+1506 TNDQEL
-1511 KGVKVTEVEDY
+1511 KGVEVTEVEDY

-1553 SEETNIEFKKKAP
+1553 SEKTNIEFKKKAP

>member
-1 MKKQKLII
+1 M
-9 VFLMAIMMI
+9 
-18 LVSANEVK
+18 
-26 AATRVTFSE
+26 
-35 LENGRNL
+35 
-42 YCIAGGAHLKD
+42 YCIQHPHSFADTMDVLCSKGYTGPKKRESKIETNSNGEQITTYYWKEITSGSITNYFSKSTKTITTSVDNVDQTKVGYTFDTNNGGYNSKTQKIVWGEAKIMNKVLDIGIKASGGNKFSKEAENFAKNNVAKISLNKKKTSTKVENYEAGPF
-53 SMEVRAKRNVTTTVN
+53 SAKFNGKVSNIVVTDVN
-68 GVTTTKTEYKYV
+68 GKKISGVSFKVDGKKISAKDINSGDEFYIINTSSQEIGKIKITTKKSSTYYTIKRTEYKGTEGLV
-80 EAGIR
+80 EGKKIPSYTPQNVMR
-85 NYYRAS
+85 VKV
-91 GTKTINSSF
+91 TPHKKT
-100 KSTKNERIA
+100 
-109 AYLLYKGA
+109 
-117 GYNSSVQGVIWHHTG
+117 
-132 VFTKALRTSVTAN
+132 
-145 GDARSRKGD
+145 
-154 NRALY
+154 
-159 NEAVRQANEKGASIS
+159 
-174 LGSGI
+174 
-179 KQASSKTQTDGTKVG
+179 
-194 EKEEVIEDYKVGATS
+194 
-209 DETNVKSDVV
+209 
-219 ESFKVAASS
+219 
-228 KSGDKATITGNKATI
+228 TI
-243 ATENYKIGP
+243 A
-252 MSVKYNGTID
+252 SVEI
-262 KVTLEYTGGGST
+262 KVT
-274 NKVQIEQ
+274 I
-281 GGKTFTDVSQIKSNT
+281 
-296 KFYLINKTEKQ
+296 
-307 VSKVKIHVFKKH
+307 
-319 KYQKVK
+319 
-325 YRTLRGS
+325 
-332 YTKADIPSGWTY
+332 
-344 VSGKYNSP
+344 
-352 QSLLKIEK
+352 
-360 VEEKTEETGA
+360 
-370 EFTFNLKVKKGD
+370 KKGN
-382 LELIKIGTYGI
+382 LELTKIGTYGI
-393 DGETKTEKLE
+393 GGETKTEKLE
-403 GMKFKVYCNTLEKWV
+403 GMKFKVYCKTIDKWIQSNGNKV
-418 KKIET
+418 KYVDYDKASEY
-423 KVVTFGEFKEAQE
+423 
-436 FTTDANGVISIKGLY
+436 TTDSNGKISINNIWAKGY
-451 AAGFGNENYVYTLV
+451 DNKNYVYTLV

-494 IGHMQIDGKNYCSIE
+494 IGHMQIDGKTYCTIE

-532 IIEKRDYTI
+532 VIEKRDYTI
-541 ENDESIKEEDKLKLQ
+541 ENDKSIEDKLKLQ

-564 VKSEAQFDEKGGLD
+564 VKSEAQFDEKGGLN

-596 YDYVDLTHD
+596 DFIDLTHD
-605 KYLTGEDDPSKAGI
+605 KYLTEGDDPSKAGI

-641 EVKAPKGYDITKQD
+641 EVKAPKGYDITKQ
-655 KYDPEKQWVNCG
+655 KGYDPEKQWVNCG

-698 GQPKGDKYDYIYK
+698 GQTKGDKYDYIYK
-711 EGSEDKLLGSSKD
+711 EGSNDKLLDLDK
-724 IRDIDVELRKV
+724 DIDVELRKV

-778 NDTYIAVDPFTGKEL
+778 NDTYIAVNPFTGEEL

-842 ENNKNISTGNY
+842 ENNKNISSGNY

-883 KEKPTASVKT
+883 KEIPTSSVKT
-893 HLAYSKVNMNGFKY
+893 SLAYSKVYMNGFKY
-907 RYNYDEVLPG
+907 RYNYDEKLSNDG
-917 TTGQQVDPIYPTEQE
+917 TQEVGEEVKEQSPTEQK
-932 QVSPRYYQFDK
+932 QVTNKYYSIDK

-948 ILAYQNDKNNN
+948 IKAHVERKNQDLL
-959 KLAVYIVYRID
+959 KVYIVYRID
-970 IFNTTPAEGDPNIY
+970 ICNTTPKGRDPNLY
-984 KEEKMYINNLKVT
+984 EEQKMYVKDLTVSE
-997 DFAGEFENT
+997 FAKTYKNGDKIDRT
-1006 EGKKR
+1006 
-1011 EYFEIDTT
+1011 YFKLDTT
-1019 QLDNDLDPSE
+1019 
-1029 QQKTISA
+1029 
-1036 WSEDG
+1036 
-1041 TLTDKAKDSINEDG
+1041 TDQDFDKHAKNSTYEEFVENESINQWNSIKEGTAATFNGNEDINAG
-1055 IEAGKCKSVYVQFK
+1055 IGPESSKSVYIQFK
-1069 MKDDLLDDFINKKVD
+1069 MTNDLLGDFINKKVGEEG
-1084 QITPFKTTLNAY
+1084 ISPFTTTLNSY

-1106 DEDGSAK
+1106 NVEASDKKYNGAK
-1113 QYEGAR
+1113 YEKEPGTTKGK
-1119 QSNYPDRNEQT
+1119 Q
-1130 NKKYFVHR
+1130 YFVHR
-1138 SIDIEETCNNLY
+1138 SKDIPNSCRNLY
-1150 LKFNLP
+1150 IKFNLP
-1156 EKQRTISGTVFEDTA
+1156 ESLKKQRTISGTVFED
-1171 TKENLDGNKNLG
+1171 LVDVNKNSKNTALG
-1183 NGIYDNQE
+1183 NGMMEKGESKVEKVI
-1191 NTVKTVKVDL
+1191 VDL
-1201 VTKTENDTYE
+1201 VSEPTSEAEAVT
-1211 TAKLYQLD
+1211 LYQLG
-1219 ENGKVVRD
+1219 ENK
-1227 ENGNIKTGTAV
+1227 NIVEAVATNNVEGTDQ
-1238 VEKGTEQDGTYKF
+1238 KGTGQNGTYEFK
-1251 EGVIPGYYYVRFTYG
+1251 GVIPGYYYVRFTYG
-1266 NGTQKIVDTN
+1266 NGDQKIIPISGD
-1276 QKEIDNVN
+1276 EIAVQ

-1291 IITDGSIKNAMEAKD
+1291 IITDDNIKTAMK
-1306 YKVINYVGSNML
+1306 NGN
-1318 NDENKE
+1318 NT
-1324 YLKKAEWYKYTKQE
+1324 EWYKYMGSTK
-1338 DINNFTRYSTAVD
+1338 YSTAVD
-1351 DTKQRADIEKEA
+1351 DTTQRAEIEG
-1363 YSDNEY
+1363 DNSY
-1369 KLNEKKDNKDINA
+1369 KLGKAKTSQLINA
-1382 YTPKTGISIE
+1382 YTPRTGISIE
-1392 NDQNLAGNEN
+1392 NDTSLNGTGYETKQGEQGLTKEYKDIFDG
-1402 INEFSNFNF
+1402 FNF

-1459 ETGTT
+1459 KTGTP

-1486 TITNK
+1486 TITNN
-1491 SQLDYEGDSYYKYGE
+1491 SQYDYVTVNEDGTIANDNYYKYGE
-1506 DAVDL
+1506 TNDQEL
-1511 KGVKVTEVEDY
+1511 KGVEVTEVEDY

-1553 SEETNIEFKKKAP
+1553 SEKTNIEFKKKAP

>member
-9 VFLMAIMMI
+9 VFLMAIMII

-53 SMEVRAKRNVTTTVN
+53 SMEVRAKRNVTTTAN

-91 GTKTINSSF
+91 SIKTISSSF

-159 NEAVRQANEKGASIS
+159 NEAVRQAEEKGASIS

-194 EKEEVIEDYKVGATS
+194 EKEESIEDYKVGATT
-209 DETNVKSDVV
+209 DETNIKSDVV

-228 KSGDKATITGNKATI
+228 SKSAGKATIT
-243 ATENYKIGP
+243 TENYKVGP

-262 KVTLEYTGGGST
+262 KVTLEYTDGSKT
-274 NKVQIEQ
+274 DKVQIEQ
-281 GGKTFTDVSQIKSNT
+281 DGKTFTDVSKIKSNT
-296 KFYLINKTEKQ
+296 NFYLINKTEKQ

-352 QSLLKIEK
+352 QGLLKIEK
-360 VEEKTEETGA
+360 VEEKTENTEK

-418 KKIET
+418 KQVGDE
-423 KVVTFGEFKEAQE
+423 VTFGEFKEAQE

-532 IIEKRDYTI
+532 VIEKRDYTI
-541 ENDESIKEEDKLKLQ
+541 ENDKSIEDKLKLQ

-641 EVKAPKGYDITKQD
+641 EVKAPKGYDITKQEG
-655 KYDPEKQWVNCG
+655 YDPEKQWVNCG
-667 EVNISTKENKVTY
+667 KVNISTTENKVTY

-711 EGSEDKLLGSSKD
+711 DGSNDKLLDLDK
-724 IRDIDVELRKV
+724 DIDVELRKV

-749 YEFIQK
+749 YEFTK
-755 DSGEDRNIYYWDLIN
+755 TNKGEDIYYWDLIN

-778 NDTYIAVDPFTGKEL
+778 NDTYIAVDPFTGEEL

-842 ENNKNISTGNY
+842 ENNKNISSGNY

-878 LGLMP
+878 LGLMS
-883 KEKPTASVKT
+883 KEIPTASVKT

-917 TTGQQVDPIYPTEQE
+917 TTGQQVEPIYPTEQE
-932 QVSPRYYQFDK
+932 QVSKKYYTFDK

-948 ILAYQNDKNNN
+948 IIAYQAKNAD
-959 KLAVYIVYRID
+959 LAVYIVYRID
-970 IFNTTPAEGDPNIY
+970 IFNTTPVEGDPNLY

-1011 EYFEIDTT
+1011 NYFEIDTT

-1041 TLTDKAKDSINEDG
+1041 TLTDKAKDFINEDG

-1084 QITPFKTTLNAY
+1084 EITPFKTTLNAY

-1119 QSNYPDRNEQT
+1119 QSTYADRNEQT

-1171 TKENLDGNKNLG
+1171 TDDSKNNNQNLG
-1183 NGIYDNQE
+1183 NGIYDDKE
-1191 NTVKTVKVDL
+1191 STVQSVKVDL
-1201 VTKTENDTYE
+1201 VTPKENNQYE
-1211 TAKLYQLD
+1211 TVKLYQLD
-1219 ENGKVVRD
+1219 ENGKVAHD

-1238 VEKGTEQDGTYKF
+1238 VSGTERAGTYKF

-1266 NGTQKIVDTN
+1266 NGDQKIIPISGD
-1276 QKEIDNVN
+1276 EIAVQ

-1291 IITDGSIKNAMEAKD
+1291 IITDDNIKTAMK
-1306 YKVINYVGSNML
+1306 NGN
-1318 NDENKE
+1318 NT
-1324 YLKKAEWYKYTKQE
+1324 EWYKYMGSTK
-1338 DINNFTRYSTAVD
+1338 YSTAVD
-1351 DTKQRADIEKEA
+1351 DTTQRAEIEG
-1363 YSDNEY
+1363 DNSY
-1369 KLNEKKDNKDINA
+1369 KLVKGKAETKTSQLINA
-1382 YTPKTGISIE
+1382 YTPRTGISIE
-1392 NDQNLAGNEN
+1392 NDKNLAGIEH
-1402 INEFSNFNF
+1402 IEKFDGFNF

-1444 PVDEPQYISDLSKLS
+1444 PADEPQYISDLSRIKS
-1459 ETGTT
+1459 KTGATK
-1464 SAKAELD
+1464 AKAELD

-1486 TITNK
+1486 TITNN
-1491 SQLDYEGDSYYKYGE
+1491 SRLDYGTVNKDGTITWNDSYYKYGE
-1506 DAVDL
+1506 ANPKEL
-1511 KGVKVTEVEDY
+1511 KGVEVTEVEDY
-1522 IDKKYKTNVE
+1522 IDKKYKTN
-1532 DLKDISSKIGELQ
+1532 DGDIKDISSKIEQLQ
-1545 KDGTLKVT
+1545 ENGKFKTIDGGTI
-1553 SEETNIEFKKKAP
+1553 NITKKAP
-1566 ETTGDQTSESTTT
+1566 ETTGDQTSKSTTT

-1598 SVKGWNRLKVGESQT
+1598 SVTGWNRLKVGESQT

-1648 NAISENNDYWQ
+1648 NAENDYW
-1659 KTDNTIITIVPN
+1659 KNTDNTMITIVPN

>member
-1 MKKQKLII
+1 M
-9 VFLMAIMMI
+9 
-18 LVSANEVK
+18 
-26 AATRVTFSE
+26 
-35 LENGRNL
+35 
-42 YCIAGGAHLKD
+42 YCIQHPHSFADTMDVLRSKGYTGPKKRESKIETNSNGEQITTYYWKEITSGSITNYFSKSTKTITTSVDNVDQTKVGYTFDTNNGGYNSKTQKIVWGEAKIMNKVLDIGIKASGGNKFSKEAENFAKNNVAKISLNKKKTSTKVENYEAGPF
-53 SMEVRAKRNVTTTVN
+53 SAKFNGKVSSIVVTDVN
-68 GVTTTKTEYKYV
+68 GKKISGVSFKVDGKKISAKDINSGDEFYIINTSSQEIGKIKITTKKSSTYYTIKRTEYKGTEGLV
-80 EAGIR
+80 EGKKIPR
-85 NYYRAS
+85 YTPQNVMRVKV
-91 GTKTINSSF
+91 TPHKKT
-100 KSTKNERIA
+100 
-109 AYLLYKGA
+109 
-117 GYNSSVQGVIWHHTG
+117 
-132 VFTKALRTSVTAN
+132 
-145 GDARSRKGD
+145 
-154 NRALY
+154 
-159 NEAVRQANEKGASIS
+159 
-174 LGSGI
+174 
-179 KQASSKTQTDGTKVG
+179 
-194 EKEEVIEDYKVGATS
+194 
-209 DETNVKSDVV
+209 
-219 ESFKVAASS
+219 
-228 KSGDKATITGNKATI
+228 TI
-243 ATENYKIGP
+243 A
-252 MSVKYNGTID
+252 SVEI
-262 KVTLEYTGGGST
+262 KVT
-274 NKVQIEQ
+274 I
-281 GGKTFTDVSQIKSNT
+281 
-296 KFYLINKTEKQ
+296 
-307 VSKVKIHVFKKH
+307 
-319 KYQKVK
+319 
-325 YRTLRGS
+325 
-332 YTKADIPSGWTY
+332 
-344 VSGKYNSP
+344 
-352 QSLLKIEK
+352 
-360 VEEKTEETGA
+360 
-370 EFTFNLKVKKGD
+370 KKGN
-382 LELIKIGTYGI
+382 LELTKIGTYGI
-393 DGETKTEKLE
+393 GGETKTEKLE
-403 GMKFKVYCNTLEKWV
+403 GMKFKVYCKTIDKWIQSNGNKV
-418 KKIET
+418 KYVDYDKASEY
-423 KVVTFGEFKEAQE
+423 
-436 FTTDANGVISIKGLY
+436 TTDSNGKISINNIWAKGY
-451 AAGFGNENYVYTLV
+451 DNKNYVYTLV

-494 IGHMQIDGKNYCSIE
+494 IGHMQIDGKTYCTIE

-564 VKSEAQFDEKGGLD
+564 VKSEAQFDERGGLN

-641 EVKAPKGYDITKQD
+641 EVKAPKGYDITKQ
-655 KYDPEKQWVNCG
+655 KGYDSEKQWVNCG

-711 EGSEDKLLGSSKD
+711 DGSNDKLLDLDK
-724 IRDIDVELRKV
+724 DIDVELRKV

-842 ENNKNISTGNY
+842 ENNKNISSGNY

-893 HLAYSKVNMNGFKY
+893 HLAYSKVNMNSFKY

-917 TTGQQVDPIYPTEQE
+917 TKGQQVDPIYPTEQE

-1084 QITPFKTTLNAY
+1084 EITPFKTTLNAY

-1171 TKENLDGNKNLG
+1171 TDDSKNNNQNLG
-1183 NGIYDNQE
+1183 NGIYDDKE
-1191 NTVKTVKVDL
+1191 STVQYVNVDL
-1201 VTKTENDTYE
+1201 VTPIGNNQYE

-1219 ENGKVVRD
+1219 KDGKVVRD

-1238 VEKGTEQDGTYKF
+1238 VSGTERAGTYKF

-1266 NGTQKIVDTN
+1266 NGDQKIIPISGD
-1276 QKEIDNVN
+1276 EIAVQ

-1291 IITDGSIKNAMEAKD
+1291 IITDDNIKTAMK
-1306 YKVINYVGSNML
+1306 NGN
-1318 NDENKE
+1318 NT
-1324 YLKKAEWYKYTKQE
+1324 EWYKYMGSTK
-1338 DINNFTRYSTAVD
+1338 YSTAVD
-1351 DTKQRADIEKEA
+1351 DTTQRAEIEG
-1363 YSDNEY
+1363 DNSY
-1369 KLNEKKDNKDINA
+1369 KLGKAKTSQLINA
-1382 YTPKTGISIE
+1382 YTPRTGISIE
-1392 NDQNLAGNEN
+1392 NDKNLAGVEH
-1402 INEFSNFNF
+1402 IEKFDGFNF

-1459 ETGTT
+1459 KTGTP

-1486 TITNK
+1486 TITNN
-1491 SQLDYEGDSYYKYGE
+1491 SQYDYVTVNEDGTIANDNYYKYGE
-1506 DAVDL
+1506 TNDQEL
-1511 KGVKVTEVEDY
+1511 KGVEVTEVEDY

-1553 SEETNIEFKKKAP
+1553 SEKTNIEFKKKAP

-1598 SVKGWNRLKVGESQT
+1598 SVKRWNRLKVGESQT

>member
-1 MKKQKLII
+1 M
-9 VFLMAIMMI
+9 
-18 LVSANEVK
+18 
-26 AATRVTFSE
+26 
-35 LENGRNL
+35 
-42 YCIAGGAHLKD
+42 YCIQHPHSFADTMDVLCSKGYTGPKKRESKIETNSNGEQITTYYWKEITSGSITNYFSKSTKTITTSVDNVDQTKVGYTFDTNNGGYNSKTQKIVWGEAKIMNKVLDIGIKASGGNKFSKEAENFAKNNVAKISLNKKKTSTKVENYEAGPF
-53 SMEVRAKRNVTTTVN
+53 SAKFNGKVSSIVVTDVN
-68 GVTTTKTEYKYV
+68 GKKISGVSFKVDGKKISAKDINSGDEFYIINTSSQEIGKIKITTKKSSTYYTIKRTEYKGTEGLV
-80 EAGIR
+80 EGKKIPSYTPQNVMR
-85 NYYRAS
+85 VKV
-91 GTKTINSSF
+91 TPHKKT
-100 KSTKNERIA
+100 
-109 AYLLYKGA
+109 
-117 GYNSSVQGVIWHHTG
+117 
-132 VFTKALRTSVTAN
+132 
-145 GDARSRKGD
+145 
-154 NRALY
+154 
-159 NEAVRQANEKGASIS
+159 
-174 LGSGI
+174 
-179 KQASSKTQTDGTKVG
+179 
-194 EKEEVIEDYKVGATS
+194 
-209 DETNVKSDVV
+209 
-219 ESFKVAASS
+219 
-228 KSGDKATITGNKATI
+228 TI
-243 ATENYKIGP
+243 A
-252 MSVKYNGTID
+252 SVEI
-262 KVTLEYTGGGST
+262 KVT
-274 NKVQIEQ
+274 I
-281 GGKTFTDVSQIKSNT
+281 
-296 KFYLINKTEKQ
+296 
-307 VSKVKIHVFKKH
+307 
-319 KYQKVK
+319 
-325 YRTLRGS
+325 
-332 YTKADIPSGWTY
+332 
-344 VSGKYNSP
+344 
-352 QSLLKIEK
+352 
-360 VEEKTEETGA
+360 
-370 EFTFNLKVKKGD
+370 KKGN
-382 LELIKIGTYGI
+382 LELTKIGTYGI
-393 DGETKTEKLE
+393 GGETKTEKLE
-403 GMKFKVYCNTLEKWV
+403 GMKFKVYCKTIDKWIQSNGNKV
-418 KKIET
+418 KYVDYDKASEY
-423 KVVTFGEFKEAQE
+423 
-436 FTTDANGVISIKGLY
+436 TTDSNGKISINNIWAKGY
-451 AAGFGNENYVYTLV
+451 DNKNYVYTLV

-494 IGHMQIDGKNYCSIE
+494 IGHMQIDGKTYCTIE

-532 IIEKRDYTI
+532 VIEKRDYTI
-541 ENDESIKEEDKLKLQ
+541 ENDKSIEDKLKLQ

-564 VKSEAQFDEKGGLD
+564 VKSEAQFDEKGGLN

-596 YDYVDLTHD
+596 DFIDLTHD
-605 KYLTGEDDPSKAGI
+605 KYLTEGDDPSKAGI

-641 EVKAPKGYDITKQD
+641 EVKAPKGYDITKQEG
-655 KYDPEKQWVNCG
+655 YDPEKQWVNCG
-667 EVNISTKENKVTY
+667 KVNISTKENKVTY

-711 EGSEDKLLGSSKD
+711 DGSNDKLLDLDK
-724 IRDIDVELRKV
+724 DIDVELRKV

-778 NDTYIAVDPFTGKEL
+778 NDTYIAVDPFTGEEL

-842 ENNKNISTGNY
+842 ENNKNISSGNY

-883 KEKPTASVKT
+883 KEIPTSSVKT
-893 HLAYSKVNMNGFKY
+893 SLAYSKVYMNGFKY
-907 RYNYDEVLPG
+907 RYNYDEKLSNDG
-917 TTGQQVDPIYPTEQE
+917 TQEVGEEVKEQSPTEQK
-932 QVSPRYYQFDK
+932 QVTNKYYSIDK

-948 ILAYQNDKNNN
+948 IKAHVERQNQDLLK
-959 KLAVYIVYRID
+959 VYIVYRID
-970 IFNTTPAEGDPNIY
+970 ICNTTPKGRDPNLY
-984 KEEKMYINNLKVT
+984 EEQKMYVKDLTVSE
-997 DFAGEFENT
+997 FAKTYKNGDKIDRT
-1006 EGKKR
+1006 
-1011 EYFEIDTT
+1011 YFKLDTT
-1019 QLDNDLDPSE
+1019 
-1029 QQKTISA
+1029 
-1036 WSEDG
+1036 
-1041 TLTDKAKDSINEDG
+1041 TDQDFDKHAKNSTYEEFVENESINQWNSIKEGTAATFNGNEDINAG
-1055 IEAGKCKSVYVQFK
+1055 IGPESSKSVYIQFK
-1069 MKDDLLDDFINKKVD
+1069 MTNDLLGDFINKKVGEEG
-1084 QITPFKTTLNAY
+1084 ISPFTTTLNSY

-1106 DEDGSAK
+1106 NVEASDKKYNGAK
-1113 QYEGAR
+1113 YEKEPGTTKGK
-1119 QSNYPDRNEQT
+1119 Q
-1130 NKKYFVHR
+1130 YFVHR
-1138 SIDIEETCNNLY
+1138 SKDIPNSCRNLY
-1150 LKFNLP
+1150 IKFNLP
-1156 EKQRTISGTVFEDTA
+1156 ESLKKQRTISGTVFED
-1171 TKENLDGNKNLG
+1171 LVDVNKNSKNTALG
-1183 NGIYDNQE
+1183 NGMMEKGESKVEKVI
-1191 NTVKTVKVDL
+1191 VDL
-1201 VTKTENDTYE
+1201 VSEPTSEAEAVT
-1211 TAKLYQLD
+1211 LYQLG
-1219 ENGKVVRD
+1219 ENK
-1227 ENGNIKTGTAV
+1227 NIVEAV
-1238 VEKGTEQDGTYKF
+1238 ATNNVEGTEQKGTGQNGTYEFK
-1251 EGVIPGYYYVRFTYG
+1251 GVIPGYYYVRFTYG
-1266 NGTQKIVDTN
+1266 NGDQFIMPANT
-1276 QKEIDNVN
+1276 
-1284 SVEYKST
+1284 SVKSYEYKST
-1291 IITDGSIKNAMEAKD
+1291 IITDDNIKTAMK
-1306 YKVINYVGSNML
+1306 NGN
-1318 NDENKE
+1318 NT
-1324 YLKKAEWYKYTKQE
+1324 EWYKYMDK
-1338 DINNFTRYSTAVD
+1338 NNYSTAVD
-1351 DTKQRADIEKEA
+1351 DTLQRANIEG
-1363 YSDNEY
+1363 DNEY
-1369 KLNEKKDNKDINA
+1369 ELSQKQTAESINA

-1392 NDQNLAGNEN
+1392 NDTSLNGTGYETKQGEQGLTKEYKDIFDG
-1402 INEFSNFNF
+1402 FNF

-1444 PVDEPQYISDLSKLS
+1444 PADEPQYISDLSKLS
-1459 ETGTT
+1459 KTGTP

-1486 TITNK
+1486 TITNN
-1491 SQLDYEGDSYYKYGE
+1491 SQYDYVTVNEDGTIANDNYYKYGE
-1506 DAVDL
+1506 TNDQEL
-1511 KGVKVTEVEDY
+1511 KGVEVTEVEDY

-1553 SEETNIEFKKKAP
+1553 SEKTNIEFKKKAP

>member
-9 VFLMAIMMI
+9 VFLIAIMMI

-91 GTKTINSSF
+91 GTKTISSSF

-194 EKEEVIEDYKVGATS
+194 EKEESIEDYKVGATS
-209 DETNVKSDVV
+209 DETNIKSDVV

-228 KSGDKATITGNKATI
+228 SKSAGKATIT
-243 ATENYKIGP
+243 TENYKVGP

-262 KVTLEYTGGGST
+262 KVTLEYTDGSKT
-274 NKVQIEQ
+274 DKVQIEQ
-281 GGKTFTDVSQIKSNT
+281 DGKTFTDVSKIKSNT
-296 KFYLINKTEKQ
+296 NFYLINKTEKQ

-332 YTKADIPSGWTY
+332 YTKADLPSGWTY

-360 VEEKTEETGA
+360 VEEKTENTEK

-403 GMKFKVYCNTLEKWV
+403 GMKFKVYCNTLEKWIKQV
-418 KKIET
+418 GDE
-423 KVVTFGEFKEAQE
+423 VTFGEFKEAQE

-532 IIEKRDYTI
+532 VIEKRDYTI
-541 ENDESIKEEDKLKLQ
+541 ENDKSIEDKLKLQ

-596 YDYVDLTHD
+596 DFIDLTHD
-605 KYLTGEDDPSKAGI
+605 KYLTEGDDPSKAGI

-641 EVKAPKGYDITKQD
+641 EVKAPKGYDITKQEG
-655 KYDPEKQWVNCG
+655 YDPEKQWVNCG

-711 EGSEDKLLGSSKD
+711 DGSNDKLLDLDK
-724 IRDIDVELRKV
+724 DIDVELRKV

-749 YEFIQK
+749 YEFTK
-755 DSGEDRNIYYWDLIN
+755 TNKGEDIYYWDLIN

-842 ENNKNISTGNY
+842 ENNKNISSGNY

-932 QVSPRYYQFDK
+932 QVSKKYYTFDK

-948 ILAYQNDKNNN
+948 IIAYQAKNAD
-959 KLAVYIVYRID
+959 LAVYIVYRID
-970 IFNTTPAEGDPNIY
+970 IFNTTPVEGDPNLY

-1011 EYFEIDTT
+1011 NYFEIDTT

-1069 MKDDLLDDFINKKVD
+1069 MKDDLLDDFINKKV
-1084 QITPFKTTLNAY
+1084 QEITPFKTTLNAY

-1119 QSNYPDRNEQT
+1119 QSTYADRNEQT

-1171 TKENLDGNKNLG
+1171 TDDSKNSKQNLG
-1183 NGIYDNQE
+1183 NGIYDDKE
-1191 NTVKTVKVDL
+1191 STVQYVNVDL
-1201 VTKTENDTYE
+1201 VTPIGNNQYE

-1219 ENGKVVRD
+1219 ENGKVAHD
-1227 ENGNIKTGTAV
+1227 ENGNIKTATAV
-1238 VEKGTEQDGTYKF
+1238 VSGTERAGTYKF

-1266 NGTQKIVDTN
+1266 NGDQKIIPISGD
-1276 QKEIDNVN
+1276 EIAVQ

-1291 IITDGSIKNAMEAKD
+1291 IITDDNIKAAMKSG
-1306 YKVINYVGSNML
+1306 NNT
-1318 NDENKE
+1318 
-1324 YLKKAEWYKYTKQE
+1324 EWYKYMGSTK
-1338 DINNFTRYSTAVD
+1338 YSTAVD
-1351 DTKQRADIEKEA
+1351 DTTQRAEIEG
-1363 YSDNEY
+1363 DNSY
-1369 KLNEKKDNKDINA
+1369 KLGKAKTSQLINA
-1382 YTPKTGISIE
+1382 YTPRTGISIE
-1392 NDQNLAGNEN
+1392 NDKKLAGVEH
-1402 INEFSNFNF
+1402 IEKFDGFNF

-1459 ETGTT
+1459 KTGTT

-1480 ETTYKI
+1480 ETTYRI
-1486 TITNK
+1486 TITNT
-1491 SQLDYEGDSYYKYGE
+1491 SELDYGTVNENGTITNDNYYKYGE
-1506 DAVDL
+1506 TNDQEL
-1511 KGVKVTEVEDY
+1511 KGVEVTEVEDY

-1545 KDGTLKVT
+1545 KDGTLNVT
-1553 SEETNIEFKKKAP
+1553 NEKTDIKFKKKAP

-1598 SVKGWNRLKVGESQT
+1598 SVTGWNRLKVGESQT

-1648 NAISENNDYWQ
+1648 NAIRENDYWK

>member
-1 MKKQKLII
+1 M
-9 VFLMAIMMI
+9 
-18 LVSANEVK
+18 
-26 AATRVTFSE
+26 
-35 LENGRNL
+35 
-42 YCIAGGAHLKD
+42 YCIQHPHSFADTMDVLCSKGYTGPKKRESKIETNSNGEQITTYYWKEITSGSITNYFSKSTKTITTSVDNVDQTKVGYTFDTNNGGYNSKTQKIVWGEAKIMNKVLDIGIKASGGNKFSKEAENFAKNNVAKISLNKKKTSTKVENYEAGPF
-53 SMEVRAKRNVTTTVN
+53 SAKFNGKVSSIVVTDVN
-68 GVTTTKTEYKYV
+68 GKKISGVSFKVDGKKISAKDINSGDEFYIINTSSQEIGKIKITTKKSSTYYTIKRTEYKGTEGLV
-80 EAGIR
+80 EGKKIPSYTPQNVMR
-85 NYYRAS
+85 VKV
-91 GTKTINSSF
+91 TPHKKT
-100 KSTKNERIA
+100 
-109 AYLLYKGA
+109 
-117 GYNSSVQGVIWHHTG
+117 
-132 VFTKALRTSVTAN
+132 
-145 GDARSRKGD
+145 
-154 NRALY
+154 
-159 NEAVRQANEKGASIS
+159 
-174 LGSGI
+174 
-179 KQASSKTQTDGTKVG
+179 
-194 EKEEVIEDYKVGATS
+194 
-209 DETNVKSDVV
+209 
-219 ESFKVAASS
+219 
-228 KSGDKATITGNKATI
+228 TI
-243 ATENYKIGP
+243 A
-252 MSVKYNGTID
+252 SVEI
-262 KVTLEYTGGGST
+262 KVT
-274 NKVQIEQ
+274 I
-281 GGKTFTDVSQIKSNT
+281 
-296 KFYLINKTEKQ
+296 
-307 VSKVKIHVFKKH
+307 
-319 KYQKVK
+319 
-325 YRTLRGS
+325 
-332 YTKADIPSGWTY
+332 
-344 VSGKYNSP
+344 
-352 QSLLKIEK
+352 
-360 VEEKTEETGA
+360 
-370 EFTFNLKVKKGD
+370 KKGN
-382 LELIKIGTYGI
+382 LELTKIGTYGI
-393 DGETKTEKLE
+393 GGETKTEKLE
-403 GMKFKVYCNTLEKWV
+403 GMKFKVYCKTIDKWIQSNGNKV
-418 KKIET
+418 KYVDYDKASEY
-423 KVVTFGEFKEAQE
+423 
-436 FTTDANGVISIKGLY
+436 TTDSNGKISINNIWAKGY
-451 AAGFGNENYVYTLV
+451 DNKNYVYTLV

-494 IGHMQIDGKNYCSIE
+494 IGHMQIDGKTYCTIE

-596 YDYVDLTHD
+596 DYVDITHD

-641 EVKAPKGYDITKQD
+641 EVKAPKGYDITKQEG
-655 KYDPEKQWVNCG
+655 YDPEKQWVNCG
-667 EVNISTKENKVTY
+667 KVNISTKENKVTY

-711 EGSEDKLLGSSKD
+711 DGSNDKLLDLDK
-724 IRDIDVELRKV
+724 DIDVELRKV

-778 NDTYIAVDPFTGKEL
+778 NDTYIAVDPFTGEEL

-842 ENNKNISTGNY
+842 ENNKNISSGNY

-883 KEKPTASVKT
+883 KEIPTSSVKT
-893 HLAYSKVNMNGFKY
+893 SLAYSKVYMNGFKY
-907 RYNYDEVLPG
+907 RYNYDEKLSNDG
-917 TTGQQVDPIYPTEQE
+917 TQEVGEEVKEQSPTEQK
-932 QVSPRYYQFDK
+932 QVTNKYYSIDK

-948 ILAYQNDKNNN
+948 IKAHVERKNQDLL
-959 KLAVYIVYRID
+959 KVYIVYRID
-970 IFNTTPAEGDPNIY
+970 ICNTTPKGRDPNLY
-984 KEEKMYINNLKVT
+984 EEQKMYVKDLTVSE
-997 DFAGEFENT
+997 FAKTYKNGDKIDRT
-1006 EGKKR
+1006 
-1011 EYFEIDTT
+1011 YFKLDTT
-1019 QLDNDLDPSE
+1019 
-1029 QQKTISA
+1029 
-1036 WSEDG
+1036 
-1041 TLTDKAKDSINEDG
+1041 TDQDFDKHAKNSTYEEFVENESINQWNSIKEGTAATFNGNEDINAG
-1055 IEAGKCKSVYVQFK
+1055 IGPESSKSVYIQFK
-1069 MKDDLLDDFINKKVD
+1069 MTNDLLGDFINKKVGEEG
-1084 QITPFKTTLNAY
+1084 ISPFTTTLNSY

-1106 DEDGSAK
+1106 NVEASDKKYNGAK
-1113 QYEGAR
+1113 YEKEPGTTKGK
-1119 QSNYPDRNEQT
+1119 Q
-1130 NKKYFVHR
+1130 YFVHR
-1138 SIDIEETCNNLY
+1138 SKDIPNSCRNLY
-1150 LKFNLP
+1150 IKFNLP
-1156 EKQRTISGTVFEDTA
+1156 ESLKKQRTISGTVFED
-1171 TKENLDGNKNLG
+1171 LVDVNKNSKNTALG
-1183 NGIYDNQE
+1183 NGMMEKGESKVEKVI
-1191 NTVKTVKVDL
+1191 VDL
-1201 VTKTENDTYE
+1201 VSEPTSEAEAVT
-1211 TAKLYQLD
+1211 LYQLG
-1219 ENGKVVRD
+1219 ENK
-1227 ENGNIKTGTAV
+1227 NIVEAV
-1238 VEKGTEQDGTYKF
+1238 ATNNVEGTEQKGTGQNGTYEFK
-1251 EGVIPGYYYVRFTYG
+1251 GVIPGYYYVRFTYG
-1266 NGTQKIVDTN
+1266 NGDQKIIPISGD
-1276 QKEIDNVN
+1276 EIAVQ

-1291 IITDGSIKNAMEAKD
+1291 IITDDNIKTAMK
-1306 YKVINYVGSNML
+1306 NGN
-1318 NDENKE
+1318 NT
-1324 YLKKAEWYKYTKQE
+1324 EWYKYMGSTK
-1338 DINNFTRYSTAVD
+1338 YSTAVD
-1351 DTKQRADIEKEA
+1351 DTTQRAEIEG
-1363 YSDNEY
+1363 DNSY
-1369 KLNEKKDNKDINA
+1369 KLGKAKTSQLINA
-1382 YTPKTGISIE
+1382 YTPRTGISIE
-1392 NDQNLAGNEN
+1392 NDTSLNGTGYETKQGEQGLTKEYRDIFDG
-1402 INEFSNFNF
+1402 FNF

-1598 SVKGWNRLKVGESQT
+1598 SVTGWNRLKVGESQT

-1618 VATIASTADDLVYEN
+1618 VATIASTVDDLVYEN